1 MGNGAEH
8 SKTINVVRGQNNQWT
23 IANKPDYVT
32 LDAQTGKVTFNANT
46 IKPNSSITITPKAGT
61 GHSVSSNPSTL
72 TAPAAHTVNTTE
84 IVKDYGSN
92 VTAAEINNA
101 VQVANKRTA
110 TIKNGTAM
118 PTNLAGGST
127 TTIPVTV
134 TYNDGST
141 EEVQESIFTKADKR
155 ELITAKNHLDD
166 PVSTEGKKP
175 GTITQYNN
183 AMHNAQ
189 QQINTA
195 KTEAQQV
202 INNERATPQQV
213 SDALTKVRA
222 AQTKIDQAKA
232 LLQNKEDNS
241 QLVTS
246 KNNLQSSVNQVPSTA
261 GMTQQSIDN
270 YNAKKREAETEITAA
285 QRVIDNGDATAQQI
299 SDEKHRVDNALTAL
313 NQAKHDLTADTHALE
328 QAVQQLNR
336 TGTTTGKKPA
346 SITAYNNSIRALQS
360 DLTSAKNSANAI
372 IQKPIR
378 TVQEV
383 QSALTNV
390 NRVNER
396 LTQAINQLVPL
407 ADNSALRTAKTKL
420 DEEINKS
427 VTTDGMT
434 QSSIQAYENAKR
446 AGQTESTNA
455 QNVINNGDATDQQIA
470 AEKTKVEEKYN
481 SLKQAIA
488 GLTPDLAPL
497 QTAKTQLQN
506 DIDQP
511 TSTTGMTSTSV
522 ATFNEKLSAAR
533 TKIQEIDRVLASH
546 PDVATIR
553 QNVTAANAA
562 KTALDQ
568 ARNGLTVDKAP
579 LENAKN
585 QLQHSIDTQT
595 STTGMTQDSINAYNA
610 KLTAARNK
618 IQQINQVLAGSPTV
632 EQINTN
638 TSAANQAK
646 SDLDHA
652 RQALTPDKA
661 PLQNAKT
668 QLEQSINQP
677 TDTTGM
683 TTASLNAYNQ
693 KLQAA
698 RQKLTEINQV
708 LNGNPTVQNIND
720 KVTEANQAKD
730 QLNTA
735 RQGLTL
741 DRQPALTTL
750 HGASNLNQAQ
760 QNNFTQQINAAQN
773 HAALETIKSNIT
785 ALNTAMT
792 KLKDSVADNNTIKSG
807 QNYTDATPANKQAYD
822 NAVNAAKG
830 VIGETT
836 NPTMDVNTVNQ
847 KAASVKSTKDALD
860 GQQNLQRA
868 KTEATNAITHAS
880 DLNQAQ
886 KNALTQQVNSAQN
899 VQAVN
904 DIKQTTHSLNTAM
917 TGLKRGVANHNQ
929 VVQSDNYVNAD
940 TNKKNDYNNAY
951 NHANDI
957 INGNA
962 QHPVITPSDVNNA
975 LSNVTSK
982 EHALNGEAKLNAAKQ
997 EANTALGHLNNLNNA
1012 QRQNLQSQINGAHQI
1027 DAVNTI
1033 KQNATNLNSAMG
1045 NLRQA
1050 VADKDQVKRTEDYA
1064 DADTAKQNAYNS
1076 AVSSAE
1082 TIINQTTN
1090 PTMSVDDVNRAT
1102 SAVTSNKNALN
1113 GDEKL
1118 AQSKTDAARAI
1129 DALPHLNNA
1138 QKADVK
1144 SKINAASNIAGVNTV
1159 KQQGTDL
1166 NTAMGN
1172 LQGAINDEQ
1181 TTLNSQNYQDATP
1194 SKKTAYTNAVQAAKD
1209 ILNKSNGQNKTK
1221 DQVTEA
1227 MNQLNSA
1234 KNNLD
1239 GTRLLDQ
1246 AKQTAKQQ
1254 LNNMTHLTTAQKTNL
1269 TNQINSGTTVAGV
1282 HTVQSNANTLDQAM
1296 NTLRQSIANKDA
1308 TKASEDYVDANNDKQ
1323 TAYNN
1328 AVAAAETI
1336 INANSNP
1343 EMNPSTITQKA
1354 EQVNSSKTAL
1364 NGDENLAAAKQN
1376 AKTYLNTLTS
1386 ITDAQKN
1393 NLISQISSATRVSG
1407 VDTVKQNA
1415 QHLDQAMA
1423 SLQSGINNESQV
1435 KSSEKYRDADTNKQ
1449 QEYDNAITA
1458 AKAILNKSTGPN
1470 TAQNAV
1476 EAALQRVNNAK
1487 DALNGDAKLIAAQN
1501 AAKQHLGTL
1510 THITTAQRNDLTNQ
1524 ISQATNLAGV
1534 ESVKQSANSLDGA
1547 MGNLQT
1553 AINDK
1558 SGTLASQNFLDADE
1572 QKRNAYNQAVSAAET
1587 ILNKQTGP
1595 NTAKTAV
1602 EQALNNVNNAKHA
1615 LNGTQNLNNAK
1626 QAAITAINGASD
1638 LNQKQKD
1645 ALKTQANGA
1654 QRVSNAQDV
1663 QRNATELNT
1672 AMGTL
1677 KHAIADKTNTLASSK
1692 YVNADS
1698 TKQNA
1703 YTTKVTNAEHI
1714 ISGTPT
1720 VVTTPS
1726 EVTAAANQV
1735 NSAKQELNGDERL
1748 RVAKQNANTAI
1759 DALTQLN
1766 TPQKAKLKEQVGQA
1780 NRLEDVQTVQ
1790 TNGQALNNAMKGL
1803 RDSIANETTV
1813 KASQNYT
1820 DASSNNQ
1827 STYNS
1832 AVSNAKGIINQTNN
1846 PTMDTSAIT
1855 QATTQVNNAKNG
1867 LNGAENL
1874 RNAQNTAKQNLN
1886 TLSHLTNNQKSAIST
1901 QIDRAGHVS
1910 EVTAAKNAATE
1921 LNTQMG
1927 NLEQA
1932 IHDQNTVKQSV
1943 KFTDADKAKRDA
1955 YTNAV
1960 SRAEAILN
1968 KTQGANTSKQDVEA
1982 AIQNVSSA
1990 KNALNGDQNV
2000 TNAKNAAKNALNNL
2014 TSINNAQ
2021 KRDLTTKIDQAT
2033 TVAGVEAV
2041 SNTGTQLNTAMA
2053 NLQNGIN
2060 DKTNTLASENY
2071 HDADSDKKTA
2081 YTQAVTNAENILNKN
2096 SGSNLDKTAVE
2107 NALSQVANAKG
2118 ALNGNHNLEQAKSNA
2133 NTTINGLQH
2142 LTTAQKDKL
2151 KQQVQQAQNVAGVDT
2166 VKSSA
2171 NTLNGA
2177 MGTLRNSIQD
2187 NTATKN
2193 GQNYL
2198 DATGSN
2204 KTNYN
2209 NAVDSANGVINATS
2223 NPNMDANAIN
2233 QIATQVTSTKNALDG
2248 THNLTQAKQTA
2259 TNAIDGATN
2268 LNKAQKD
2275 ALKAQVTSAQ
2285 RVANVTSI
2293 QQTANELNTA
2303 MGQLQ
2308 HGIDDENATKQTQK
2322 YRDAEQSKKTAYDQA
2337 VAAAKAIL
2345 NKQTGSN
2352 SDKAAVDRALQQV
2365 TSTKDAL
2372 NGDAK
2377 LAEAK
2382 AAAKQNLGT
2391 LNHIT
2396 NAQRTDLE
2404 GQINQA
2410 TTVDGVNTVKTNAN
2424 TLDGAMNSLQGS
2436 INDKDATLRNQNYLD
2451 ADESKRNAYTQAV
2464 TAAEGILNKQTGGNT
2479 SKADVDNALNAVT
2492 RAKAALNGA
2501 ENLRNA
2507 KTSATNTIN
2516 GLPNLTQLQ
2525 KDNLK
2530 HQVEQAQNVA
2540 GVNGVKDK
2548 GNTLNTA
2555 MGALRT
2561 SIQNDNTTKTSQNYL
2576 DASDSNKNN
2585 YNTAVNNANGVINA
2599 TNNPNMDANAI
2610 NGMANQV
2617 NTTKAALNGVQNLAQ
2632 AKTNATNTINNA
2644 HDLNQKQKDALKTQV
2659 NNAQRV
2665 SDANN
2670 VQHTATELNG
2680 AMTALKAAIADK
2692 ERTKASGN
2700 YVNADQ
2706 EKRQAYDSKV
2716 TNAEN
2721 IINGTPNATL
2731 TVNDVNSATSQVNAA
2746 KTALN
2751 GDNNLRVAKENAN
2764 NTIDGLAQ
2772 LNNAQKAKLKEQVQS
2787 ATTLEGVQTVKNSS
2801 QTLNTAMKGLRD
2813 SIANEATIKAGQ
2825 NYTDASPTNRNEY
2838 DSAVTAAKAIINQT
2852 SNPTMEPNTITQAT
2866 SQVTTKEHAL
2876 NGAQNLAQAKTTAKN
2891 NLNNLTSI
2899 NNAQKDALTR
2909 SIDGATTVAGVNQ
2922 ETAKA
2927 TELNNAMHSLQN
2939 GINDEAQTKQTQKY
2953 LDAEPIKKS
2962 AYDQA
2967 VNAAK
2972 AILTK
2977 ASGQNVDKAAVE
2989 QALQNVNSTKTALN
3003 GDAKL
3008 NEAKAAAKQTLGTLT
3023 HINNAQRTALD
3034 NEITQ
3039 ATNVEGVNTV
3049 KAKAQ
3054 QLDGAMGQLETS
3066 IRDKDT
3072 TLQSQNYQDADDA
3085 KRTAYSQAVNAAATI
3100 LNKTAGG
3107 NTPKADVERAMQAVT
3122 QANTALNGIQN
3133 LERAKQ
3139 AANTAITNASD
3150 LNTKQKEALKA
3161 QVTSAGR
3168 VSAANGV
3175 EHTATELNTA
3185 MTALKRAIADKAE
3198 TKASGNYVNA
3208 DANKRQAYDE
3218 KVTAAENIVSGTPT
3232 PTLTPADVTNAA
3244 TQVTN
3249 AKTQLNG
3256 NHNLEVAKQNANT
3269 AIDGLTSLNGPQK
3282 AKLKEQVGQ
3291 ATTLP
3296 NVQTVRDNAQT
3307 LNSAMKGLRDSIA
3320 NEATIKAG
3328 QNYTDASPNNRSEY
3342 DSAVTA
3348 AKAIIDQT
3356 TSPSMNAQEINQ
3368 AKDQVTAKQQALNGQ
3383 ENLRTAQT
3391 NAKQHLNGLS
3401 DLTDAQKDAVKR
3413 QIEGATHVN
3422 EVTQAQNNA
3431 DALNTA
3437 MTNLKNGIQDQN
3449 TIKQGVNFTD
3459 ADEAKRNA
3467 YTNAVTQAEQILNK
3481 AQGPNTAK
3489 DNVESALQN
3498 VQRAK
3503 NELNGNQNV
3512 ANAKSTAKNALN
3524 NLTSINNA
3532 QKEAL
3537 KTQIEG
3543 ASTVAGVNQVST
3555 TASELNTAM
3564 SNLQSGINDEAATKA
3579 AQKYTD
3585 ADRDKQTAYN
3595 DAVTAAK
3602 TLLDKTAG
3610 SNDNKAAVEQA
3621 LQRVNTAK
3629 TALNGDARLNEAKNT
3644 AKQQLATMSH
3654 LTNAQKANLTEQ
3666 IERGTTVAGVQGI
3679 QANAG
3684 TLDQAMNQLRQSIAS
3699 KDTTK
3704 SSEDY
3709 QDANADLQNAYNRA
3723 VSDAEGII
3731 SATNNPEMNPDTINQ
3746 KASQVN
3752 SAKSALNGD
3761 EKLAAAKQTAKTDIG
3776 RLTDL
3781 NNAQRTAANAEVDQ
3795 APNLAAVTAAKNKAT
3810 SLNTAM
3816 GNLKHALAEKDNTKR
3831 SVNYT
3836 DADQPKQQAYDT
3848 AVTQAEAITNANG
3861 SNANETQVQAAL
3873 NQLNQAKNDLNG
3885 DNKVAQAKETAKR
3898 ALASYSNL
3906 NNAQSTAATSQIDNA
3921 TTVADVTAA
3930 QNTANELNTAMGQL
3944 QNGINDQNTVKQQV
3958 NFTDADQ
3965 GKKDAYTNAVT
3976 NAQGILDKANGQ
3988 NMTKA
3993 QVEAA
3998 LNQVTTAKNA
4008 LNGDAN
4014 VRQAKSDAK
4023 ANLGT
4028 LTHLNNAQKQ
4038 DLTSQIEGATTV
4050 NGVNSVKTKAQD
4062 LDGAMQ
4068 RLESAIAN
4076 KDQTKASENYIDA
4089 DPTKKTAFDNAIIQA
4104 ESYLNKDHGANKDKQ
4119 AVEQAIQS
4127 VTSTENALNGDAN
4140 LQRAKTEATQAID
4153 NLTHLNTPQKT
4164 ALKQQ
4169 VNAAQ
4174 RVSGVTD
4181 LKNSATSL
4189 NNAMDQLKQA
4199 IADHDTI
4206 VAGGNYTNAS
4216 PDKQGAYTDAYNAAK
4231 NIVNGSPNVIT
4242 NAADVT
4248 AATQR
4253 VNNAET
4259 GLNGDTNLATAKQ
4272 QAKDALRQMTHLS
4285 DAQKQSITG
4294 QIDSA
4299 TQVTGVQ
4306 SVKDNATNLDNAMNQ
4321 LRNSIANKDE
4331 VKASQPYVDADTD
4344 KQNAYNTAVTSAEN
4358 IINATSQPTL
4368 NPSAV
4373 TQAANQ
4379 VNTNKTAL
4387 NGAQNLANKKQ
4398 ETTANINQLSHLNN
4412 AQKQDLNTQVT
4423 NAPNIS
4429 TVNQVKT
4436 KAEQL
4441 DQAMERLINGIQDK
4455 DQVKQSVNFTDAD
4468 PEKQTAYNNAVTAA
4482 ENIINQAN
4490 GTNANQSQVEAALS
4504 TVTTTKQALN
4514 GDRKVTDA
4522 KNNANQ
4528 RLSTLDNLNNAQ
4540 KGAVTGNI
4548 NQAHTVA
4555 EVTQAIQTAQE
4566 LNTAMGNLKNS
4577 LNDKDTT
4584 LGSQNFADA
4593 DPEKKNAY
4601 NEAVRNAENILNKS
4615 TGTNVPK
4622 DQVEAAMNQVNT
4634 TKAALNGTQNLEK
4647 AKQHA
4652 NTAID
4657 GLSHL
4662 TNAQKDAL
4670 KQLVQQSTT
4679 VAEAQGNEQKAN
4691 NVDAAMDKL
4700 RQSIADNATT
4710 KQNQNYTDASPNK
4723 KDAYNNAV
4731 TTAQGIIDQTTN
4743 PTLDPT
4749 VINQAAGQ
4757 VSTTKNAL
4765 NGNENL
4771 EAAKQQATQ
4780 SLGSLDNLN
4789 NAQKQA
4795 VTNQI
4800 NGAHTVDEA
4809 NQIKQNAQN
4818 LNTAMGNLKQAI
4830 ADKDATKATVNFTD
4844 ADQAKQQAYNTA
4856 VTNAENIISKA
4867 NGGNATQTEVEQAI
4881 QQVNATKQALN
4892 GNANVQHAK
4901 DEATALINSS
4911 NDLNQA
4917 QKDALKQQVQNATT
4931 VAGVNNVKQTAQEL
4945 NNAMTQLKQGIADKE
4960 QTKADGNFVNADPD
4974 KQNAYNQAVAKAE
4987 ALISG
4992 TPDVVVTPSEI
5003 TAALNKVTQAK
5014 NDLNG
5019 NTNLATAKQNV
5030 QQAIDQLPN
5039 LNQAQRDEYNKQI
5052 TQATLVPNVNAI
5064 QQAATTLND
5073 AMTQLKQGI
5082 ADKDQTKANGNF
5094 VNADTDKQNA
5104 YNNAVAHAEQII
5116 SGTPN
5121 ANVDPQQVA
5130 QALQQV
5136 NQAKGDLNGN
5146 HNLQV
5151 AKDNANTAIDQ
5162 LPNLNQPQKT
5172 ALKDQVSHAELVT
5185 GVNAIKQNADALNNA
5200 MGTLKQQIQANSQVP
5215 QSVDFTQADQDK
5227 QQAYNNA
5234 ANQAQ
5239 QIANGTPTPVLAPDT
5254 VTQAVTT
5261 MNQAKD
5267 ALNGDE
5273 KLAQAKQDALAN
5285 LDTLRD
5291 LNQPQRDALR
5301 NQINQAQALATVEQ
5315 TKQNAQ
5321 NVNTAMGNLKQGIAN
5336 KDTVK
5341 ASENYHDADV
5351 DKQTAYTNAVSQAE
5365 GIINQT
5371 TNPTL
5376 NPDDIT
5382 RALTQVT
5389 DAKNSLNGEAK
5400 LATEKQNAKDAV
5412 SGMTHLNDAQK
5423 QALKGQIDQ
5432 SPEIATVNQVKQTA
5446 TSLDQAMDQ
5455 LSQAINDKDQ
5465 ILADGNYLNA
5475 DPDKQNAYKQAVAK
5489 AEALLNKQSGTNEVQ
5504 AQVESI
5510 TNEVNAAK
5518 QALNG
5523 NDNLAN
5529 AKQQA
5534 KQQLANLTHLNDAQK
5549 QSFESQITQAPLVTD
5564 VTTINQ
5570 KAQTLDH
5577 AMELLRNSVADNQT
5591 TLASEDYHDATAQRQ
5606 NDYNKAVTAANN
5618 IINQTTSPTMNPDDV
5633 NGATTQVNNTKVA
5646 LDGDENLAA
5655 AKQQANNRLDQLDHL
5670 NNAQKQQLQSQITQ
5684 SSDIAAVNGH
5694 KQTAE
5699 SLNTAMGNL
5708 INAIADHQAVEQRG
5722 NFINADTDKQT
5733 AYNTAVNEAA
5743 AMINKQTGQNANQ
5756 TEVEQAITKV
5766 QTTLQALNGDHNLQV
5781 AKTNATQA
5789 IDALT
5794 SLNDPQKTALKDQVT
5809 AATLVTAVHQI
5820 EQNANTLNQA
5830 MHGLRQSIQDNAATK
5845 ANSKYI
5851 NEDQPEQQNYD
5862 QAVQAAN
5869 NIINEQTATLDN
5881 NAINQAAATVNT
5893 TKAALHGDVKLQ
5905 NDKDHA
5911 KQTVSQLAHL
5921 NNAQKHMEDTLIDSE
5936 TTRTAVKQDLTEAQA
5951 LDQLMDALQQSIADK
5966 DATRASSAYV
5976 NAEPNKKQAYDE
5988 AVQNAES
5995 IIAGLNNPTINKG
6008 NVSSATQAV
6017 ISSKNALDGV
6027 ERLAQ
6032 DKQTAGNSLN
6042 HLDQL
6047 TPAQQQAL
6055 ENQINNAT
6063 TRDKVAEIIAQAQAL
6078 NEAMKALKESIK
6090 DQPQTEASSKF
6101 INEDQAQKDAY
6112 TQAVQ
6117 HAKDLINKTTD
6128 PTLAKSI
6135 IDQATQAVTDAKN
6148 NLHGDQKLAQDKQ
6161 RATETLNNLS
6171 NLNTPQRQA
6180 LENQINNAATRGEV
6194 AQKLT
6199 EAQALNQA
6207 MEALRNSIQDQ
6218 QQTEAGSK
6226 FINEDK
6232 PQKDAY
6238 QAAVQNA
6245 KDLINQTN
6253 NPTLDKAQ
6261 VEQLTQAVNQAKDN
6275 LHGDQKLAD
6284 DKQHAV
6290 TDLNQLNGLNNP
6302 QRQALESQ
6310 INNAATRDEVAQKL
6324 AEAKALDQAM
6334 QALRNS
6340 IQDQQ
6345 QTESGS
6351 KFINE
6356 DKPQKDAYQAAVQ
6369 NAKDLI
6375 NQTGNPTL
6383 DKSQVEQLTQAVTT
6397 AKDNLHGDQKLARDQ
6412 QQAVTTVNALP
6423 NLNHAQQQALTDAI
6437 NAAPTRTEVAQHV
6450 QTATELDHAMETLK
6464 NKVDQVNTDKAQP
6477 NYTEASTD
6485 KKEAVDQALQ
6495 AAQSI
6500 TDPTNGSNAN
6510 KDAVEQALTKLQE
6523 KENEL
6528 NGNERVAEAKT
6539 QAKQTIDQLTHLNAD
6554 QIATAKQNIDQATKL
6569 QPIAELVDQA
6579 TQLNQSMDQLQ
6590 QAVNEHANV
6599 EQTVDYTQADS
6610 DKQNAYKQA
6619 IADAE
6624 NVLKQNANK
6633 QQVDQALQNILNA
6646 KQALNGDE
6654 RVALAKTNGKHDI
6667 DQLNALN
6674 NAQQDGF
6681 KGRIDQSNDLNQIQ
6695 QIVDE
6700 AKALNRAMDQ
6710 LSQEITGNEGRTK
6723 GSTNY
6728 VNADTQVKQVYDE
6741 AVDKA
6746 KQALDKSTG
6755 QNLTAEQVIKL
6766 NDAITAAK
6774 KALNGEERLNNRKA
6788 EALQR
6793 LDQLTHLNNAQRQL
6807 AIQQINNAETLNKA
6821 SRAINRATK
6830 LDNAM
6835 GAVQQYIDEQ
6845 HLGVISSTNYINADD
6860 NLKANYD
6867 NAIANA
6873 AHELDKV
6880 QGNAIAKA
6888 EAEQLKQ
6895 NIIDAQ
6901 NALNG
6906 DQNLANAKDKA
6917 NAFVNSLNGLNQQ
6930 QQDLAHKAI
6939 NNADTV
6945 SDVTDIVNNQI
6956 DLNDAMETLKHL
6968 VDNEIPNA
6976 EQTVNYQNADDNAKT
6991 NFDDAKRL
6999 ANTLLNSDN
7008 TNVNDI
7014 NGAIQTVND
7023 AIHNLNGDQRLQDA
7037 KDKAIQSINQALA
7050 NKLKEI
7056 EASNATDQD
7065 KLIAKNKA
7073 EELANSIINNINK
7086 ATSNQAVSQVQTAGN
7101 HAIEQVHANEIPKA
7115 KIDANKDVDKQV
7127 QSLIDEID
7135 RNPNLTDKEKQALK
7149 DRINQILQQGHNGI
7163 NNAMTKEEIE
7173 QAKAQL
7179 AQALQDIKDLVKAKE
7194 DAKQDVDKQVQALI
7208 DEIDQNP
7215 NLTDKEKQALKDR
7228 INQILQ
7234 QGHNGIN
7241 NAMTKEEIEQAK
7253 AQLAQALQDIKD
7265 LVKAKENAK
7274 QDIDKR
7280 VQALIDEIDQ
7290 NPNLT
7295 DKEKQALKDRIN
7307 QILQQGHNDINNAL
7321 TKEEIEQ
7328 AKAQLAQA
7336 LQDIKDLVKA
7346 KEDAKNAI
7354 KALANAKRDQ
7364 INSNPDLTP
7373 EQKAKAL
7380 KEIDE
7385 AEKRALQ
7392 NVENAQTID
7401 QLNRGLNLGLD
7412 DIRNTHVW
7420 EVDEQPAVNEI
7431 FEATPEQILVN
7442 GELIVHRDDI
7452 ITEQDILAHINL
7464 IDQLSAEVIDTPS
7477 TATISDSLT
7486 AKVEVTLLD
7495 GSKVIVNVP
7504 VKVVEKEL
7512 SVVKQQAIES
7522 IENAAQQ
7529 KIDEINNSVTLTLE
7543 QKEAAIAEVN
7553 KLKQQAIDY
7562 INNAPDVHSVE
7573 EIQQQEQAHIEQFYP
7588 EQFTIEQAKSNAIK
7602 SIEDAI
7608 QHMIDEIK
7616 ARTDLTDKEKQE
7628 AIAKLNQLK
7637 EQAIQAIQR
7646 AQSIDEISEQL
7657 EQFKAQMKAANP
7669 TAKEL
7674 AKRKQEAISRIK
7686 DFSNEKI
7693 NSIRNSEIGT
7703 TDEKQAAMN
7712 QINEIVLE
7720 TIRDIN
7726 NAHTLQ
7732 QVEAALNNG
7741 IARIS
7746 AVQIVISDRAKQSS
7760 STGNESN
7767 SHLTIGYGT
7776 ANHPFNSST
7785 IGHKKKIDEDDDI
7798 DPLHMRHFSNNFGN
7812 VIKNA
7817 IGVVGI
7823 SGLLASFWFFIAKRR
7838 RKEDE
7843 EEELEIRDN
7852 NKDSIKETLDDT
7864 KHLPLLF
7871 AKRRRKEDEEDVT
7884 VEEKDT
7890 LNNGE
7895 SLDKV
7900 KHTPFFL
7907 PKRRRKEDEEDVEVT
7922 NENTD
7927 EKVLQDNEHS
7937 PILIA
7942 KRRKDKEV
7950 DVETTTSIESNEDD
7964 APLLLAK
7971 KKNQKDNQSKGKKS
7985 ASKNLLKS

>member
-1 MGNGAEH
+1 
-8 SKTINVVRGQNNQWT
+8 
-23 IANKPDYVT
+23 
-32 LDAQTGKVTFNANT
+32 
-46 IKPNSSITITPKAGT
+46 
-61 GHSVSSNPSTL
+61 
-72 TAPAAHTVNTTE
+72 
-84 IVKDYGSN
+84 
-92 VTAAEINNA
+92 
-101 VQVANKRTA
+101 
-110 TIKNGTAM
+110 
-118 PTNLAGGST
+118 
-127 TTIPVTV
+127 
-134 TYNDGST
+134 
-141 EEVQESIFTKADKR
+141 
-155 ELITAKNHLDD
+155 
-166 PVSTEGKKP
+166 
-175 GTITQYNN
+175 
-183 AMHNAQ
+183 MH
-189 QQINTA
+189 
-195 KTEAQQV
+195 K
-202 INNERATPQQV
+202 
-213 SDALTKVRA
+213 
-222 AQTKIDQAKA
+222 
-232 LLQNKEDNS
+232 
-241 QLVTS
+241 
-246 KNNLQSSVNQVPSTA
+246 
-261 GMTQQSIDN
+261 
-270 YNAKKREAETEITAA
+270 
-285 QRVIDNGDATAQQI
+285 
-299 SDEKHRVDNALTAL
+299 
-313 NQAKHDLTADTHALE
+313 
-328 QAVQQLNR
+328 
-336 TGTTTGKKPA
+336 
-346 SITAYNNSIRALQS
+346 
-360 DLTSAKNSANAI
+360 
-372 IQKPIR
+372 
-378 TVQEV
+378 
-383 QSALTNV
+383 
-390 NRVNER
+390 
-396 LTQAINQLVPL
+396 
-407 ADNSALRTAKTKL
+407 
-420 DEEINKS
+420 
-427 VTTDGMT
+427 
-434 QSSIQAYENAKR
+434 
-446 AGQTESTNA
+446 
-455 QNVINNGDATDQQIA
+455 
-470 AEKTKVEEKYN
+470 
-481 SLKQAIA
+481 
-488 GLTPDLAPL
+488 
-497 QTAKTQLQN
+497 
-506 DIDQP
+506 
-511 TSTTGMTSTSV
+511 
-522 ATFNEKLSAAR
+522 
-533 TKIQEIDRVLASH
+533 
-546 PDVATIR
+546 
-553 QNVTAANAA
+553 
-562 KTALDQ
+562 
-568 ARNGLTVDKAP
+568 
-579 LENAKN
+579 
-585 QLQHSIDTQT
+585 
-595 STTGMTQDSINAYNA
+595 
-610 KLTAARNK
+610 
-618 IQQINQVLAGSPTV
+618 
-632 EQINTN
+632 
-638 TSAANQAK
+638 
-646 SDLDHA
+646 
-652 RQALTPDKA
+652 
-661 PLQNAKT
+661 
-668 QLEQSINQP
+668 
-677 TDTTGM
+677 
-683 TTASLNAYNQ
+683 
-693 KLQAA
+693 
-698 RQKLTEINQV
+698 
-708 LNGNPTVQNIND
+708 
-720 KVTEANQAKD
+720 
-730 QLNTA
+730 
-735 RQGLTL
+735 
-741 DRQPALTTL
+741 
-750 HGASNLNQAQ
+750 
-760 QNNFTQQINAAQN
+760 
-773 HAALETIKSNIT
+773 
-785 ALNTAMT
+785 
-792 KLKDSVADNNTIKSG
+792 
-807 QNYTDATPANKQAYD
+807 
-822 NAVNAAKG
+822 
-830 VIGETT
+830 
-836 NPTMDVNTVNQ
+836 
-847 KAASVKSTKDALD
+847 
-860 GQQNLQRA
+860 
-868 KTEATNAITHAS
+868 
-880 DLNQAQ
+880 
-886 KNALTQQVNSAQN
+886 
-899 VQAVN
+899 
-904 DIKQTTHSLNTAM
+904 
-917 TGLKRGVANHNQ
+917 
-929 VVQSDNYVNAD
+929 
-940 TNKKNDYNNAY
+940 
-951 NHANDI
+951 
-957 INGNA
+957 
-962 QHPVITPSDVNNA
+962 
-975 LSNVTSK
+975 
-982 EHALNGEAKLNAAKQ
+982 
-997 EANTALGHLNNLNNA
+997 
-1012 QRQNLQSQINGAHQI
+1012 
-1027 DAVNTI
+1027 
-1033 KQNATNLNSAMG
+1033 
-1045 NLRQA
+1045 
-1050 VADKDQVKRTEDYA
+1050 
-1064 DADTAKQNAYNS
+1064 
-1076 AVSSAE
+1076 
-1082 TIINQTTN
+1082 
-1090 PTMSVDDVNRAT
+1090 
-1102 SAVTSNKNALN
+1102 
-1113 GDEKL
+1113 
-1118 AQSKTDAARAI
+1118 
-1129 DALPHLNNA
+1129 
-1138 QKADVK
+1138 
-1144 SKINAASNIAGVNTV
+1144 
-1159 KQQGTDL
+1159 
-1166 NTAMGN
+1166 
-1172 LQGAINDEQ
+1172 
-1181 TTLNSQNYQDATP
+1181 
-1194 SKKTAYTNAVQAAKD
+1194 
-1209 ILNKSNGQNKTK
+1209 
-1221 DQVTEA
+1221 
-1227 MNQLNSA
+1227 
-1234 KNNLD
+1234 
-1239 GTRLLDQ
+1239 
-1246 AKQTAKQQ
+1246 
-1254 LNNMTHLTTAQKTNL
+1254 
-1269 TNQINSGTTVAGV
+1269 
-1282 HTVQSNANTLDQAM
+1282 
-1296 NTLRQSIANKDA
+1296 
-1308 TKASEDYVDANNDKQ
+1308 
-1323 TAYNN
+1323 
-1328 AVAAAETI
+1328 
-1336 INANSNP
+1336 
-1343 EMNPSTITQKA
+1343 
-1354 EQVNSSKTAL
+1354 
-1364 NGDENLAAAKQN
+1364 
-1376 AKTYLNTLTS
+1376 
-1386 ITDAQKN
+1386 
-1393 NLISQISSATRVSG
+1393 
-1407 VDTVKQNA
+1407 
-1415 QHLDQAMA
+1415 
-1423 SLQSGINNESQV
+1423 
-1435 KSSEKYRDADTNKQ
+1435 
-1449 QEYDNAITA
+1449 
-1458 AKAILNKSTGPN
+1458 
-1470 TAQNAV
+1470 
-1476 EAALQRVNNAK
+1476 
-1487 DALNGDAKLIAAQN
+1487 
-1501 AAKQHLGTL
+1501 
-1510 THITTAQRNDLTNQ
+1510 
-1524 ISQATNLAGV
+1524 
-1534 ESVKQSANSLDGA
+1534 
-1547 MGNLQT
+1547 
-1553 AINDK
+1553 
-1558 SGTLASQNFLDADE
+1558 
-1572 QKRNAYNQAVSAAET
+1572 
-1587 ILNKQTGP
+1587 
-1595 NTAKTAV
+1595 
-1602 EQALNNVNNAKHA
+1602 
-1615 LNGTQNLNNAK
+1615 
-1626 QAAITAINGASD
+1626 
-1638 LNQKQKD
+1638 
-1645 ALKTQANGA
+1645 
-1654 QRVSNAQDV
+1654 
-1663 QRNATELNT
+1663 
-1672 AMGTL
+1672 
-1677 KHAIADKTNTLASSK
+1677 
-1692 YVNADS
+1692 
-1698 TKQNA
+1698 
-1703 YTTKVTNAEHI
+1703 
-1714 ISGTPT
+1714 
-1720 VVTTPS
+1720 
-1726 EVTAAANQV
+1726 
-1735 NSAKQELNGDERL
+1735 
-1748 RVAKQNANTAI
+1748 
-1759 DALTQLN
+1759 
-1766 TPQKAKLKEQVGQA
+1766 
-1780 NRLEDVQTVQ
+1780 
-1790 TNGQALNNAMKGL
+1790 
-1803 RDSIANETTV
+1803 
-1813 KASQNYT
+1813 
-1820 DASSNNQ
+1820 
-1827 STYNS
+1827 
-1832 AVSNAKGIINQTNN
+1832 
-1846 PTMDTSAIT
+1846 
-1855 QATTQVNNAKNG
+1855 
-1867 LNGAENL
+1867 
-1874 RNAQNTAKQNLN
+1874 
-1886 TLSHLTNNQKSAIST
+1886 
-1901 QIDRAGHVS
+1901 
-1910 EVTAAKNAATE
+1910 
-1921 LNTQMG
+1921 
-1927 NLEQA
+1927 
-1932 IHDQNTVKQSV
+1932 
-1943 KFTDADKAKRDA
+1943 
-1955 YTNAV
+1955 
-1960 SRAEAILN
+1960 
-1968 KTQGANTSKQDVEA
+1968 
-1982 AIQNVSSA
+1982 
-1990 KNALNGDQNV
+1990 
-2000 TNAKNAAKNALNNL
+2000 
-2014 TSINNAQ
+2014 
-2021 KRDLTTKIDQAT
+2021 
-2033 TVAGVEAV
+2033 
-2041 SNTGTQLNTAMA
+2041 
-2053 NLQNGIN
+2053 
-2060 DKTNTLASENY
+2060 
-2071 HDADSDKKTA
+2071 
-2081 YTQAVTNAENILNKN
+2081 
-2096 SGSNLDKTAVE
+2096 
-2107 NALSQVANAKG
+2107 
-2118 ALNGNHNLEQAKSNA
+2118 
-2133 NTTINGLQH
+2133 
-2142 LTTAQKDKL
+2142 
-2151 KQQVQQAQNVAGVDT
+2151 
-2166 VKSSA
+2166 
-2171 NTLNGA
+2171 
-2177 MGTLRNSIQD
+2177 
-2187 NTATKN
+2187 
-2193 GQNYL
+2193 
-2198 DATGSN
+2198 
-2204 KTNYN
+2204 
-2209 NAVDSANGVINATS
+2209 
-2223 NPNMDANAIN
+2223 
-2233 QIATQVTSTKNALDG
+2233 
-2248 THNLTQAKQTA
+2248 
-2259 TNAIDGATN
+2259 
-2268 LNKAQKD
+2268 
-2275 ALKAQVTSAQ
+2275 
-2285 RVANVTSI
+2285 
-2293 QQTANELNTA
+2293 
-2303 MGQLQ
+2303 
-2308 HGIDDENATKQTQK
+2308 
-2322 YRDAEQSKKTAYDQA
+2322 
-2337 VAAAKAIL
+2337 
-2345 NKQTGSN
+2345 
-2352 SDKAAVDRALQQV
+2352 
-2365 TSTKDAL
+2365 
-2372 NGDAK
+2372 
-2377 LAEAK
+2377 
-2382 AAAKQNLGT
+2382 
-2391 LNHIT
+2391 
-2396 NAQRTDLE
+2396 
-2404 GQINQA
+2404 
-2410 TTVDGVNTVKTNAN
+2410 
-2424 TLDGAMNSLQGS
+2424 
-2436 INDKDATLRNQNYLD
+2436 
-2451 ADESKRNAYTQAV
+2451 
-2464 TAAEGILNKQTGGNT
+2464 
-2479 SKADVDNALNAVT
+2479 
-2492 RAKAALNGA
+2492 
-2501 ENLRNA
+2501 
-2507 KTSATNTIN
+2507 
-2516 GLPNLTQLQ
+2516 
-2525 KDNLK
+2525 
-2530 HQVEQAQNVA
+2530 
-2540 GVNGVKDK
+2540 
-2548 GNTLNTA
+2548 
-2555 MGALRT
+2555 
-2561 SIQNDNTTKTSQNYL
+2561 
-2576 DASDSNKNN
+2576 
-2585 YNTAVNNANGVINA
+2585 
-2599 TNNPNMDANAI
+2599 
-2610 NGMANQV
+2610 
-2617 NTTKAALNGVQNLAQ
+2617 
-2632 AKTNATNTINNA
+2632 
-2644 HDLNQKQKDALKTQV
+2644 
-2659 NNAQRV
+2659 
-2665 SDANN
+2665 
-2670 VQHTATELNG
+2670 
-2680 AMTALKAAIADK
+2680 
-2692 ERTKASGN
+2692 
-2700 YVNADQ
+2700 
-2706 EKRQAYDSKV
+2706 
-2716 TNAEN
+2716 
-2721 IINGTPNATL
+2721 
-2731 TVNDVNSATSQVNAA
+2731 
-2746 KTALN
+2746 
-2751 GDNNLRVAKENAN
+2751 
-2764 NTIDGLAQ
+2764 
-2772 LNNAQKAKLKEQVQS
+2772 
-2787 ATTLEGVQTVKNSS
+2787 
-2801 QTLNTAMKGLRD
+2801 
-2813 SIANEATIKAGQ
+2813 
-2825 NYTDASPTNRNEY
+2825 
-2838 DSAVTAAKAIINQT
+2838 
-2852 SNPTMEPNTITQAT
+2852 
-2866 SQVTTKEHAL
+2866 
-2876 NGAQNLAQAKTTAKN
+2876 
-2891 NLNNLTSI
+2891 
-2899 NNAQKDALTR
+2899 
-2909 SIDGATTVAGVNQ
+2909 
-2922 ETAKA
+2922 
-2927 TELNNAMHSLQN
+2927 
-2939 GINDEAQTKQTQKY
+2939 
-2953 LDAEPIKKS
+2953 
-2962 AYDQA
+2962 
-2967 VNAAK
+2967 
-2972 AILTK
+2972 
-2977 ASGQNVDKAAVE
+2977 
-2989 QALQNVNSTKTALN
+2989 
-3003 GDAKL
+3003 
-3008 NEAKAAAKQTLGTLT
+3008 
-3023 HINNAQRTALD
+3023 
-3034 NEITQ
+3034 
-3039 ATNVEGVNTV
+3039 
-3049 KAKAQ
+3049 
-3054 QLDGAMGQLETS
+3054 
-3066 IRDKDT
+3066 
-3072 TLQSQNYQDADDA
+3072 
-3085 KRTAYSQAVNAAATI
+3085 
-3100 LNKTAGG
+3100 
-3107 NTPKADVERAMQAVT
+3107 
-3122 QANTALNGIQN
+3122 
-3133 LERAKQ
+3133 
-3139 AANTAITNASD
+3139 
-3150 LNTKQKEALKA
+3150 
-3161 QVTSAGR
+3161 
-3168 VSAANGV
+3168 
-3175 EHTATELNTA
+3175 
-3185 MTALKRAIADKAE
+3185 
-3198 TKASGNYVNA
+3198 
-3208 DANKRQAYDE
+3208 
-3218 KVTAAENIVSGTPT
+3218 
-3232 PTLTPADVTNAA
+3232 
-3244 TQVTN
+3244 
-3249 AKTQLNG
+3249 
-3256 NHNLEVAKQNANT
+3256 
-3269 AIDGLTSLNGPQK
+3269 
-3282 AKLKEQVGQ
+3282 
-3291 ATTLP
+3291 
-3296 NVQTVRDNAQT
+3296 
-3307 LNSAMKGLRDSIA
+3307 
-3320 NEATIKAG
+3320 
-3328 QNYTDASPNNRSEY
+3328 
-3342 DSAVTA
+3342 
-3348 AKAIIDQT
+3348 
-3356 TSPSMNAQEINQ
+3356 
-3368 AKDQVTAKQQALNGQ
+3368 
-3383 ENLRTAQT
+3383 
-3391 NAKQHLNGLS
+3391 
-3401 DLTDAQKDAVKR
+3401 
-3413 QIEGATHVN
+3413 
-3422 EVTQAQNNA
+3422 
-3431 DALNTA
+3431 
-3437 MTNLKNGIQDQN
+3437 
-3449 TIKQGVNFTD
+3449 
-3459 ADEAKRNA
+3459 
-3467 YTNAVTQAEQILNK
+3467 
-3481 AQGPNTAK
+3481 
-3489 DNVESALQN
+3489 
-3498 VQRAK
+3498 
-3503 NELNGNQNV
+3503 
-3512 ANAKSTAKNALN
+3512 
-3524 NLTSINNA
+3524 
-3532 QKEAL
+3532 
-3537 KTQIEG
+3537 
-3543 ASTVAGVNQVST
+3543 
-3555 TASELNTAM
+3555 
-3564 SNLQSGINDEAATKA
+3564 
-3579 AQKYTD
+3579 
-3585 ADRDKQTAYN
+3585 
-3595 DAVTAAK
+3595 
-3602 TLLDKTAG
+3602 
-3610 SNDNKAAVEQA
+3610 
-3621 LQRVNTAK
+3621 
-3629 TALNGDARLNEAKNT
+3629 
-3644 AKQQLATMSH
+3644 
-3654 LTNAQKANLTEQ
+3654 
-3666 IERGTTVAGVQGI
+3666 
-3679 QANAG
+3679 
-3684 TLDQAMNQLRQSIAS
+3684 
-3699 KDTTK
+3699 
-3704 SSEDY
+3704 
-3709 QDANADLQNAYNRA
+3709 
-3723 VSDAEGII
+3723 
-3731 SATNNPEMNPDTINQ
+3731 
-3746 KASQVN
+3746 
-3752 SAKSALNGD
+3752 
-3761 EKLAAAKQTAKTDIG
+3761 
-3776 RLTDL
+3776 
-3781 NNAQRTAANAEVDQ
+3781 
-3795 APNLAAVTAAKNKAT
+3795 
-3810 SLNTAM
+3810 
-3816 GNLKHALAEKDNTKR
+3816 
-3831 SVNYT
+3831 
-3836 DADQPKQQAYDT
+3836 
-3848 AVTQAEAITNANG
+3848 
-3861 SNANETQVQAAL
+3861 
-3873 NQLNQAKNDLNG
+3873 
-3885 DNKVAQAKETAKR
+3885 
-3898 ALASYSNL
+3898 
-3906 NNAQSTAATSQIDNA
+3906 
-3921 TTVADVTAA
+3921 
-3930 QNTANELNTAMGQL
+3930 
-3944 QNGINDQNTVKQQV
+3944 
-3958 NFTDADQ
+3958 
-3965 GKKDAYTNAVT
+3965 
-3976 NAQGILDKANGQ
+3976 
-3988 NMTKA
+3988 
-3993 QVEAA
+3993 
-3998 LNQVTTAKNA
+3998 
-4008 LNGDAN
+4008 
-4014 VRQAKSDAK
+4014 
-4023 ANLGT
+4023 
-4028 LTHLNNAQKQ
+4028 
-4038 DLTSQIEGATTV
+4038 
-4050 NGVNSVKTKAQD
+4050 
-4062 LDGAMQ
+4062 
-4068 RLESAIAN
+4068 
-4076 KDQTKASENYIDA
+4076 
-4089 DPTKKTAFDNAIIQA
+4089 
-4104 ESYLNKDHGANKDKQ
+4104 
-4119 AVEQAIQS
+4119 
-4127 VTSTENALNGDAN
+4127 
-4140 LQRAKTEATQAID
+4140 
-4153 NLTHLNTPQKT
+4153 
-4164 ALKQQ
+4164 
-4169 VNAAQ
+4169 
-4174 RVSGVTD
+4174 
-4181 LKNSATSL
+4181 
-4189 NNAMDQLKQA
+4189 
-4199 IADHDTI
+4199 
-4206 VAGGNYTNAS
+4206 
-4216 PDKQGAYTDAYNAAK
+4216 
-4231 NIVNGSPNVIT
+4231 
-4242 NAADVT
+4242 
-4248 AATQR
+4248 
-4253 VNNAET
+4253 
-4259 GLNGDTNLATAKQ
+4259 
-4272 QAKDALRQMTHLS
+4272 
-4285 DAQKQSITG
+4285 
-4294 QIDSA
+4294 
-4299 TQVTGVQ
+4299 
-4306 SVKDNATNLDNAMNQ
+4306 
-4321 LRNSIANKDE
+4321 
-4331 VKASQPYVDADTD
+4331 
-4344 KQNAYNTAVTSAEN
+4344 
-4358 IINATSQPTL
+4358 
-4368 NPSAV
+4368 
-4373 TQAANQ
+4373 
-4379 VNTNKTAL
+4379 
-4387 NGAQNLANKKQ
+4387 
-4398 ETTANINQLSHLNN
+4398 
-4412 AQKQDLNTQVT
+4412 
-4423 NAPNIS
+4423 
-4429 TVNQVKT
+4429 
-4436 KAEQL
+4436 
-4441 DQAMERLINGIQDK
+4441 
-4455 DQVKQSVNFTDAD
+4455 
-4468 PEKQTAYNNAVTAA
+4468 
-4482 ENIINQAN
+4482 
-4490 GTNANQSQVEAALS
+4490 
-4504 TVTTTKQALN
+4504 
-4514 GDRKVTDA
+4514 
-4522 KNNANQ
+4522 
-4528 RLSTLDNLNNAQ
+4528 
-4540 KGAVTGNI
+4540 
-4548 NQAHTVA
+4548 
-4555 EVTQAIQTAQE
+4555 
-4566 LNTAMGNLKNS
+4566 
-4577 LNDKDTT
+4577 
-4584 LGSQNFADA
+4584 
-4593 DPEKKNAY
+4593 
-4601 NEAVRNAENILNKS
+4601 
-4615 TGTNVPK
+4615 
-4622 DQVEAAMNQVNT
+4622 
-4634 TKAALNGTQNLEK
+4634 
-4647 AKQHA
+4647 
-4652 NTAID
+4652 
-4657 GLSHL
+4657 
-4662 TNAQKDAL
+4662 KDAL

-4743 PTLDPT
+4743 PSLDPT

-4757 VSTTKNAL
+4757 VSTSKNAL

-4867 NGGNATQTEVEQAI
+4867 NGGNATQSEVEQAI

-4901 DEATALINSS
+4901 DEATALINNS

-5030 QQAIDQLPN
+5030 QHAIDQLPN
-5039 LNQAQRDEYNKQI
+5039 LNQAQRDEYSKQI

-5073 AMTQLKQGI
+5073 AMTQLKQGIADKAQIKGSENYHDADTDKQTAYDNAVTKAEELLKQTTNPTMDPNTIQQALTKVNDTNQALNGNQKLADAKQDTKTTLGTLDHLNDAQKQALTTQVEQAPDIATVNNVKQNAQNLNNAMTNLNNALQDKTETLNSINFTDADQAKKDAYTNAVSHAEGILSKANGSNASQTEVEQAMQRVNEAKQALNGNDNVQRAKDAAKQVITNANDLNQAQKDALKQQVDAAQTVANVNTIKQTAQDLNQAMTQLKQGI

-5136 NQAKGDLNGN
+5136 THAKGDLNGN

-5382 RALTQVT
+5382 HALTQVT

-6275 LHGDQKLAD
+6275 LHGDQKLA
-6284 DKQHAV
+6284 
-6290 TDLNQLNGLNNP
+6290 
-6302 QRQALESQ
+6302 
-6310 INNAATRDEVAQKL
+6310 
-6324 AEAKALDQAM
+6324 
-6334 QALRNS
+6334 
-6340 IQDQQ
+6340 
-6345 QTESGS
+6345 
-6351 KFINE
+6351 
-6356 DKPQKDAYQAAVQ
+6356 
-6369 NAKDLI
+6369 
-6375 NQTGNPTL
+6375 
-6383 DKSQVEQLTQAVTT
+6383 
-6397 AKDNLHGDQKLARDQ
+6397 RDQ

-6554 QIATAKQNIDQATKL
+6554 QIAAAKQNIDQATKL

-6599 EQTVDYTQADS
+6599 EQTIDYTQADS
-6610 DKQNAYKQA
+6610 DKQKAYKQA

-6700 AKALNRAMDQ
+6700 AKALNRAMVQ

-6746 KQALDKSTG
+6746 KQALDKSSG

-6766 NDAITAAK
+6766 NDAVTAAK

-7014 NGAIQTVND
+7014 NGAIQAVKD

-7127 QSLIDEID
+7127 QALINEID

-7179 AQALQDIKDLVKAKE
+7179 AQSLKEIKDLVKAKE
-7194 DAKQDVDKQVQALI
+7194 NAKQDVDKQVQALI

-7234 QGHNGIN
+7234 QGHNDIN
-7241 NAMTKEEIEQAK
+7241 NAM
-7253 AQLAQALQDIKD
+7253 
-7265 LVKAKENAK
+7265 
-7274 QDIDKR
+7274 
-7280 VQALIDEIDQ
+7280 
-7290 NPNLT
+7290 
-7295 DKEKQALKDRIN
+7295 
-7307 QILQQGHNDINNAL
+7307 

-7573 EIQQQEQAHIEQFYP
+7573 EIQQQEQAHIEQFNP

-7703 TDEKQAAMN
+7703 ADEKQAAMN

-7746 AVQIVISDRAKQSS
+7746 AVQIVTSDRVKQSS

-7785 IGHKKKIDEDDDI
+7785 IGHKKKLDEDDDI

-7884 VEEKDT
+7884 VEEKDS

-7927 EKVLQDNEHS
+7927 EKVLKDNEHS
-7937 PILIA
+7937 PLLFA
-7942 KRRKDKEV
+7942 KRRKDKEE
-7950 DVETTTSIESNEDD
+7950 DVETTTSIESKDEDV
-7964 APLLLAK
+7964 PLLLAK
-7971 KKNQKDNQSKGKKS
+7971 KKNQKDNQSKDKKS
-7985 ASKNLLKS
+7985 ASKNTSKKVAAKKKKKKAKKNKK

>member
-1 MGNGAEH
+1 
-8 SKTINVVRGQNNQWT
+8 
-23 IANKPDYVT
+23 
-32 LDAQTGKVTFNANT
+32 
-46 IKPNSSITITPKAGT
+46 
-61 GHSVSSNPSTL
+61 
-72 TAPAAHTVNTTE
+72 
-84 IVKDYGSN
+84 
-92 VTAAEINNA
+92 
-101 VQVANKRTA
+101 
-110 TIKNGTAM
+110 
-118 PTNLAGGST
+118 
-127 TTIPVTV
+127 
-134 TYNDGST
+134 
-141 EEVQESIFTKADKR
+141 
-155 ELITAKNHLDD
+155 
-166 PVSTEGKKP
+166 
-175 GTITQYNN
+175 
-183 AMHNAQ
+183 
-189 QQINTA
+189 
-195 KTEAQQV
+195 
-202 INNERATPQQV
+202 
-213 SDALTKVRA
+213 
-222 AQTKIDQAKA
+222 
-232 LLQNKEDNS
+232 
-241 QLVTS
+241 
-246 KNNLQSSVNQVPSTA
+246 
-261 GMTQQSIDN
+261 
-270 YNAKKREAETEITAA
+270 
-285 QRVIDNGDATAQQI
+285 
-299 SDEKHRVDNALTAL
+299 
-313 NQAKHDLTADTHALE
+313 
-328 QAVQQLNR
+328 
-336 TGTTTGKKPA
+336 
-346 SITAYNNSIRALQS
+346 
-360 DLTSAKNSANAI
+360 
-372 IQKPIR
+372 
-378 TVQEV
+378 
-383 QSALTNV
+383 
-390 NRVNER
+390 
-396 LTQAINQLVPL
+396 
-407 ADNSALRTAKTKL
+407 
-420 DEEINKS
+420 
-427 VTTDGMT
+427 
-434 QSSIQAYENAKR
+434 
-446 AGQTESTNA
+446 
-455 QNVINNGDATDQQIA
+455 
-470 AEKTKVEEKYN
+470 
-481 SLKQAIA
+481 
-488 GLTPDLAPL
+488 
-497 QTAKTQLQN
+497 
-506 DIDQP
+506 
-511 TSTTGMTSTSV
+511 
-522 ATFNEKLSAAR
+522 
-533 TKIQEIDRVLASH
+533 
-546 PDVATIR
+546 
-553 QNVTAANAA
+553 
-562 KTALDQ
+562 
-568 ARNGLTVDKAP
+568 
-579 LENAKN
+579 
-585 QLQHSIDTQT
+585 
-595 STTGMTQDSINAYNA
+595 
-610 KLTAARNK
+610 
-618 IQQINQVLAGSPTV
+618 
-632 EQINTN
+632 
-638 TSAANQAK
+638 
-646 SDLDHA
+646 
-652 RQALTPDKA
+652 
-661 PLQNAKT
+661 
-668 QLEQSINQP
+668 
-677 TDTTGM
+677 
-683 TTASLNAYNQ
+683 
-693 KLQAA
+693 
-698 RQKLTEINQV
+698 
-708 LNGNPTVQNIND
+708 
-720 KVTEANQAKD
+720 
-730 QLNTA
+730 
-735 RQGLTL
+735 
-741 DRQPALTTL
+741 
-750 HGASNLNQAQ
+750 
-760 QNNFTQQINAAQN
+760 
-773 HAALETIKSNIT
+773 
-785 ALNTAMT
+785 
-792 KLKDSVADNNTIKSG
+792 
-807 QNYTDATPANKQAYD
+807 
-822 NAVNAAKG
+822 
-830 VIGETT
+830 
-836 NPTMDVNTVNQ
+836 
-847 KAASVKSTKDALD
+847 
-860 GQQNLQRA
+860 
-868 KTEATNAITHAS
+868 
-880 DLNQAQ
+880 
-886 KNALTQQVNSAQN
+886 
-899 VQAVN
+899 
-904 DIKQTTHSLNTAM
+904 
-917 TGLKRGVANHNQ
+917 
-929 VVQSDNYVNAD
+929 
-940 TNKKNDYNNAY
+940 
-951 NHANDI
+951 
-957 INGNA
+957 
-962 QHPVITPSDVNNA
+962 
-975 LSNVTSK
+975 
-982 EHALNGEAKLNAAKQ
+982 
-997 EANTALGHLNNLNNA
+997 
-1012 QRQNLQSQINGAHQI
+1012 
-1027 DAVNTI
+1027 
-1033 KQNATNLNSAMG
+1033 
-1045 NLRQA
+1045 
-1050 VADKDQVKRTEDYA
+1050 
-1064 DADTAKQNAYNS
+1064 
-1076 AVSSAE
+1076 
-1082 TIINQTTN
+1082 
-1090 PTMSVDDVNRAT
+1090 
-1102 SAVTSNKNALN
+1102 
-1113 GDEKL
+1113 
-1118 AQSKTDAARAI
+1118 
-1129 DALPHLNNA
+1129 
-1138 QKADVK
+1138 
-1144 SKINAASNIAGVNTV
+1144 
-1159 KQQGTDL
+1159 
-1166 NTAMGN
+1166 
-1172 LQGAINDEQ
+1172 
-1181 TTLNSQNYQDATP
+1181 
-1194 SKKTAYTNAVQAAKD
+1194 
-1209 ILNKSNGQNKTK
+1209 
-1221 DQVTEA
+1221 
-1227 MNQLNSA
+1227 
-1234 KNNLD
+1234 
-1239 GTRLLDQ
+1239 
-1246 AKQTAKQQ
+1246 
-1254 LNNMTHLTTAQKTNL
+1254 
-1269 TNQINSGTTVAGV
+1269 
-1282 HTVQSNANTLDQAM
+1282 
-1296 NTLRQSIANKDA
+1296 
-1308 TKASEDYVDANNDKQ
+1308 
-1323 TAYNN
+1323 
-1328 AVAAAETI
+1328 
-1336 INANSNP
+1336 
-1343 EMNPSTITQKA
+1343 
-1354 EQVNSSKTAL
+1354 
-1364 NGDENLAAAKQN
+1364 
-1376 AKTYLNTLTS
+1376 
-1386 ITDAQKN
+1386 
-1393 NLISQISSATRVSG
+1393 
-1407 VDTVKQNA
+1407 
-1415 QHLDQAMA
+1415 
-1423 SLQSGINNESQV
+1423 
-1435 KSSEKYRDADTNKQ
+1435 
-1449 QEYDNAITA
+1449 
-1458 AKAILNKSTGPN
+1458 
-1470 TAQNAV
+1470 
-1476 EAALQRVNNAK
+1476 
-1487 DALNGDAKLIAAQN
+1487 
-1501 AAKQHLGTL
+1501 
-1510 THITTAQRNDLTNQ
+1510 
-1524 ISQATNLAGV
+1524 
-1534 ESVKQSANSLDGA
+1534 
-1547 MGNLQT
+1547 
-1553 AINDK
+1553 
-1558 SGTLASQNFLDADE
+1558 
-1572 QKRNAYNQAVSAAET
+1572 
-1587 ILNKQTGP
+1587 
-1595 NTAKTAV
+1595 
-1602 EQALNNVNNAKHA
+1602 
-1615 LNGTQNLNNAK
+1615 
-1626 QAAITAINGASD
+1626 
-1638 LNQKQKD
+1638 
-1645 ALKTQANGA
+1645 
-1654 QRVSNAQDV
+1654 
-1663 QRNATELNT
+1663 
-1672 AMGTL
+1672 
-1677 KHAIADKTNTLASSK
+1677 
-1692 YVNADS
+1692 
-1698 TKQNA
+1698 
-1703 YTTKVTNAEHI
+1703 
-1714 ISGTPT
+1714 
-1720 VVTTPS
+1720 
-1726 EVTAAANQV
+1726 
-1735 NSAKQELNGDERL
+1735 
-1748 RVAKQNANTAI
+1748 
-1759 DALTQLN
+1759 
-1766 TPQKAKLKEQVGQA
+1766 
-1780 NRLEDVQTVQ
+1780 
-1790 TNGQALNNAMKGL
+1790 
-1803 RDSIANETTV
+1803 
-1813 KASQNYT
+1813 
-1820 DASSNNQ
+1820 
-1827 STYNS
+1827 
-1832 AVSNAKGIINQTNN
+1832 
-1846 PTMDTSAIT
+1846 
-1855 QATTQVNNAKNG
+1855 
-1867 LNGAENL
+1867 
-1874 RNAQNTAKQNLN
+1874 
-1886 TLSHLTNNQKSAIST
+1886 
-1901 QIDRAGHVS
+1901 
-1910 EVTAAKNAATE
+1910 
-1921 LNTQMG
+1921 
-1927 NLEQA
+1927 
-1932 IHDQNTVKQSV
+1932 
-1943 KFTDADKAKRDA
+1943 
-1955 YTNAV
+1955 
-1960 SRAEAILN
+1960 
-1968 KTQGANTSKQDVEA
+1968 
-1982 AIQNVSSA
+1982 
-1990 KNALNGDQNV
+1990 
-2000 TNAKNAAKNALNNL
+2000 
-2014 TSINNAQ
+2014 
-2021 KRDLTTKIDQAT
+2021 
-2033 TVAGVEAV
+2033 
-2041 SNTGTQLNTAMA
+2041 
-2053 NLQNGIN
+2053 
-2060 DKTNTLASENY
+2060 
-2071 HDADSDKKTA
+2071 
-2081 YTQAVTNAENILNKN
+2081 
-2096 SGSNLDKTAVE
+2096 
-2107 NALSQVANAKG
+2107 
-2118 ALNGNHNLEQAKSNA
+2118 
-2133 NTTINGLQH
+2133 
-2142 LTTAQKDKL
+2142 
-2151 KQQVQQAQNVAGVDT
+2151 
-2166 VKSSA
+2166 
-2171 NTLNGA
+2171 
-2177 MGTLRNSIQD
+2177 
-2187 NTATKN
+2187 
-2193 GQNYL
+2193 
-2198 DATGSN
+2198 
-2204 KTNYN
+2204 
-2209 NAVDSANGVINATS
+2209 
-2223 NPNMDANAIN
+2223 
-2233 QIATQVTSTKNALDG
+2233 
-2248 THNLTQAKQTA
+2248 
-2259 TNAIDGATN
+2259 
-2268 LNKAQKD
+2268 
-2275 ALKAQVTSAQ
+2275 
-2285 RVANVTSI
+2285 
-2293 QQTANELNTA
+2293 
-2303 MGQLQ
+2303 
-2308 HGIDDENATKQTQK
+2308 
-2322 YRDAEQSKKTAYDQA
+2322 
-2337 VAAAKAIL
+2337 
-2345 NKQTGSN
+2345 
-2352 SDKAAVDRALQQV
+2352 
-2365 TSTKDAL
+2365 
-2372 NGDAK
+2372 
-2377 LAEAK
+2377 
-2382 AAAKQNLGT
+2382 
-2391 LNHIT
+2391 
-2396 NAQRTDLE
+2396 
-2404 GQINQA
+2404 
-2410 TTVDGVNTVKTNAN
+2410 
-2424 TLDGAMNSLQGS
+2424 
-2436 INDKDATLRNQNYLD
+2436 
-2451 ADESKRNAYTQAV
+2451 
-2464 TAAEGILNKQTGGNT
+2464 
-2479 SKADVDNALNAVT
+2479 
-2492 RAKAALNGA
+2492 
-2501 ENLRNA
+2501 
-2507 KTSATNTIN
+2507 
-2516 GLPNLTQLQ
+2516 
-2525 KDNLK
+2525 
-2530 HQVEQAQNVA
+2530 
-2540 GVNGVKDK
+2540 
-2548 GNTLNTA
+2548 
-2555 MGALRT
+2555 
-2561 SIQNDNTTKTSQNYL
+2561 
-2576 DASDSNKNN
+2576 
-2585 YNTAVNNANGVINA
+2585 
-2599 TNNPNMDANAI
+2599 
-2610 NGMANQV
+2610 
-2617 NTTKAALNGVQNLAQ
+2617 
-2632 AKTNATNTINNA
+2632 
-2644 HDLNQKQKDALKTQV
+2644 
-2659 NNAQRV
+2659 
-2665 SDANN
+2665 
-2670 VQHTATELNG
+2670 
-2680 AMTALKAAIADK
+2680 
-2692 ERTKASGN
+2692 
-2700 YVNADQ
+2700 
-2706 EKRQAYDSKV
+2706 
-2716 TNAEN
+2716 
-2721 IINGTPNATL
+2721 
-2731 TVNDVNSATSQVNAA
+2731 
-2746 KTALN
+2746 
-2751 GDNNLRVAKENAN
+2751 
-2764 NTIDGLAQ
+2764 
-2772 LNNAQKAKLKEQVQS
+2772 
-2787 ATTLEGVQTVKNSS
+2787 
-2801 QTLNTAMKGLRD
+2801 
-2813 SIANEATIKAGQ
+2813 
-2825 NYTDASPTNRNEY
+2825 
-2838 DSAVTAAKAIINQT
+2838 
-2852 SNPTMEPNTITQAT
+2852 
-2866 SQVTTKEHAL
+2866 
-2876 NGAQNLAQAKTTAKN
+2876 
-2891 NLNNLTSI
+2891 
-2899 NNAQKDALTR
+2899 
-2909 SIDGATTVAGVNQ
+2909 
-2922 ETAKA
+2922 
-2927 TELNNAMHSLQN
+2927 
-2939 GINDEAQTKQTQKY
+2939 
-2953 LDAEPIKKS
+2953 
-2962 AYDQA
+2962 
-2967 VNAAK
+2967 
-2972 AILTK
+2972 
-2977 ASGQNVDKAAVE
+2977 
-2989 QALQNVNSTKTALN
+2989 
-3003 GDAKL
+3003 
-3008 NEAKAAAKQTLGTLT
+3008 
-3023 HINNAQRTALD
+3023 
-3034 NEITQ
+3034 
-3039 ATNVEGVNTV
+3039 
-3049 KAKAQ
+3049 
-3054 QLDGAMGQLETS
+3054 
-3066 IRDKDT
+3066 
-3072 TLQSQNYQDADDA
+3072 
-3085 KRTAYSQAVNAAATI
+3085 
-3100 LNKTAGG
+3100 
-3107 NTPKADVERAMQAVT
+3107 
-3122 QANTALNGIQN
+3122 
-3133 LERAKQ
+3133 
-3139 AANTAITNASD
+3139 
-3150 LNTKQKEALKA
+3150 
-3161 QVTSAGR
+3161 
-3168 VSAANGV
+3168 
-3175 EHTATELNTA
+3175 
-3185 MTALKRAIADKAE
+3185 
-3198 TKASGNYVNA
+3198 
-3208 DANKRQAYDE
+3208 
-3218 KVTAAENIVSGTPT
+3218 
-3232 PTLTPADVTNAA
+3232 
-3244 TQVTN
+3244 
-3249 AKTQLNG
+3249 
-3256 NHNLEVAKQNANT
+3256 
-3269 AIDGLTSLNGPQK
+3269 
-3282 AKLKEQVGQ
+3282 
-3291 ATTLP
+3291 
-3296 NVQTVRDNAQT
+3296 
-3307 LNSAMKGLRDSIA
+3307 
-3320 NEATIKAG
+3320 
-3328 QNYTDASPNNRSEY
+3328 
-3342 DSAVTA
+3342 
-3348 AKAIIDQT
+3348 
-3356 TSPSMNAQEINQ
+3356 
-3368 AKDQVTAKQQALNGQ
+3368 
-3383 ENLRTAQT
+3383 
-3391 NAKQHLNGLS
+3391 
-3401 DLTDAQKDAVKR
+3401 
-3413 QIEGATHVN
+3413 
-3422 EVTQAQNNA
+3422 
-3431 DALNTA
+3431 
-3437 MTNLKNGIQDQN
+3437 
-3449 TIKQGVNFTD
+3449 
-3459 ADEAKRNA
+3459 
-3467 YTNAVTQAEQILNK
+3467 
-3481 AQGPNTAK
+3481 
-3489 DNVESALQN
+3489 
-3498 VQRAK
+3498 
-3503 NELNGNQNV
+3503 
-3512 ANAKSTAKNALN
+3512 
-3524 NLTSINNA
+3524 
-3532 QKEAL
+3532 
-3537 KTQIEG
+3537 
-3543 ASTVAGVNQVST
+3543 
-3555 TASELNTAM
+3555 
-3564 SNLQSGINDEAATKA
+3564 
-3579 AQKYTD
+3579 
-3585 ADRDKQTAYN
+3585 
-3595 DAVTAAK
+3595 
-3602 TLLDKTAG
+3602 
-3610 SNDNKAAVEQA
+3610 
-3621 LQRVNTAK
+3621 
-3629 TALNGDARLNEAKNT
+3629 
-3644 AKQQLATMSH
+3644 
-3654 LTNAQKANLTEQ
+3654 
-3666 IERGTTVAGVQGI
+3666 
-3679 QANAG
+3679 
-3684 TLDQAMNQLRQSIAS
+3684 
-3699 KDTTK
+3699 
-3704 SSEDY
+3704 
-3709 QDANADLQNAYNRA
+3709 
-3723 VSDAEGII
+3723 
-3731 SATNNPEMNPDTINQ
+3731 
-3746 KASQVN
+3746 
-3752 SAKSALNGD
+3752 
-3761 EKLAAAKQTAKTDIG
+3761 
-3776 RLTDL
+3776 
-3781 NNAQRTAANAEVDQ
+3781 
-3795 APNLAAVTAAKNKAT
+3795 
-3810 SLNTAM
+3810 
-3816 GNLKHALAEKDNTKR
+3816 
-3831 SVNYT
+3831 
-3836 DADQPKQQAYDT
+3836 
-3848 AVTQAEAITNANG
+3848 
-3861 SNANETQVQAAL
+3861 
-3873 NQLNQAKNDLNG
+3873 
-3885 DNKVAQAKETAKR
+3885 
-3898 ALASYSNL
+3898 
-3906 NNAQSTAATSQIDNA
+3906 
-3921 TTVADVTAA
+3921 
-3930 QNTANELNTAMGQL
+3930 
-3944 QNGINDQNTVKQQV
+3944 
-3958 NFTDADQ
+3958 
-3965 GKKDAYTNAVT
+3965 
-3976 NAQGILDKANGQ
+3976 
-3988 NMTKA
+3988 MTKA

-4076 KDQTKASENYIDA
+4076 KDQTEASENYIDA
-4089 DPTKKTAFDNAIIQA
+4089 DPTKKTAFDNAITQA
-4104 ESYLNKDHGANKDKQ
+4104 ESYLNKDHGTNKDKQ

-4189 NNAMDQLKQA
+4189 DNAMDQLKQG

-4259 GLNGDTNLATAKQ
+4259 SLNGDSNLATAKQ

-4368 NPSAV
+4368 DPSAV

-4528 RLSTLDNLNNAQ
+4528 TLSTLDNLNNAQ

-4662 TNAQKDAL
+4662 TNAQKEAL

-4731 TTAQGIIDQTTN
+4731 TTAQGIIDQTTS

-4795 VTNQI
+4795 VTDQI

-4881 QQVNATKQALN
+4881 QQVNAAKQALN

-4917 QKDALKQQVQNATT
+4917 QKNALKQQVQNATT

-5030 QQAIDQLPN
+5030 QHAIDQLPN

-5052 TQATLVPNVNAI
+5052 TQATHVPNVNAI

-5073 AMTQLKQGI
+5073 AMTQLKQGIANKAQIKGSENYHDADTDKQTAYDNAVTKAEELLKQTTNPTMDPNTIQQALTKVNDTNQALNGNQKLADAKQAAKTNLGTLDHLNDAQKQALTTQVEQAPDIATVNNVKQNAQNLNNAMTNLNNALQDKTETLNSINFTDADQAKKDAYTNAVSHAEGILSKANGSNASQTEVEQAMQRVNEAKQALNGNDNVQRAKDAAKQVITNANDLNQAQKDALKQQVDAAQTVANVNTIKQTAQDLNQAMTQLKQGI

-5412 SGMTHLNDAQK
+5412 NAMTHLNDAQK

-5446 TSLDQAMDQ
+5446 TSLDHAMDQ
-5455 LSQAINDKDQ
+5455 LSQAINDKAQ
-5465 ILADGNYLNA
+5465 TLADGNYLNA

-5606 NDYNKAVTAANN
+5606 NDYNQAVTAANN

-5699 SLNTAMGNL
+5699 TLNTAMGNL

-5851 NEDQPEQQNYD
+5851 NEDQPEKQNYD

-5966 DATRASSAYV
+5966 DATRASCAYV

-6017 ISSKNALDGV
+6017 TSSKNALDGV

-6078 NEAMKALKESIK
+6078 NEAIKALKESIK

-6180 LENQINNAATRGEV
+6180 LENQINNAATRVEV

-6261 VEQLTQAVNQAKDN
+6261 VEQLTQAV
-6275 LHGDQKLAD
+6275 
-6284 DKQHAV
+6284 
-6290 TDLNQLNGLNNP
+6290 
-6302 QRQALESQ
+6302 
-6310 INNAATRDEVAQKL
+6310 
-6324 AEAKALDQAM
+6324 
-6334 QALRNS
+6334 
-6340 IQDQQ
+6340 
-6345 QTESGS
+6345 
-6351 KFINE
+6351 
-6356 DKPQKDAYQAAVQ
+6356 
-6369 NAKDLI
+6369 
-6375 NQTGNPTL
+6375 
-6383 DKSQVEQLTQAVTT
+6383 TT

-6423 NLNHAQQQALTDAI
+6423 NINHAQQQALTDAI

-6495 AAQSI
+6495 AAESI

-6523 KENEL
+6523 KVNEL
-6528 NGNERVAEAKT
+6528 NGDERVAEAKT
-6539 QAKQTIDQLTHLNAD
+6539 QAKQNIDQLTHLNAD
-6554 QIATAKQNIDQATKL
+6554 QIATAKQNIDQATQL

-6590 QAVNEHANV
+6590 QAVNDHTNV

-6610 DKQNAYKQA
+6610 DKQKAYKQA

-6710 LSQEITGNEGRTK
+6710 LSEEITGNEGRTK

-6766 NDAITAAK
+6766 NDAVTAAK
-6774 KALNGEERLNNRKA
+6774 QALNGEERLNNRKS

-6999 ANTLLNSDN
+6999 ANALLNSDN

-7014 NGAIQTVND
+7014 NGAIQAVND

-7086 ATSNQAVSQVQTAGN
+7086 ATSNQDVSQVQTAGN

-7127 QSLIDEID
+7127 QALIDEID

-7149 DRINQILQQGHNGI
+7149 DRINQILQQGHNDI
-7163 NNAMTKEEIE
+7163 NNALTKEEIE

-7179 AQALQDIKDLVKAKE
+7179 AQALQEIKDLVKAKE
-7194 DAKQDVDKQVQALI
+7194 NAKQDVDKQVQALI

-7234 QGHNGIN
+7234 QGHNDIN
-7241 NAMTKEEIEQAK
+7241 NAM
-7253 AQLAQALQDIKD
+7253 
-7265 LVKAKENAK
+7265 
-7274 QDIDKR
+7274 
-7280 VQALIDEIDQ
+7280 
-7290 NPNLT
+7290 
-7295 DKEKQALKDRIN
+7295 
-7307 QILQQGHNDINNAL
+7307 

-7529 KIDEINNSVTLTLE
+7529 KINEINNSVTLTLE

-7553 KLKQQAIDY
+7553 KLKQQAIDH

-7573 EIQQQEQAHIEQFYP
+7573 EIQQQEQAHIEQFNP

-7646 AQSIDEISEQL
+7646 AQSIDEITEQL

-7686 DFSNEKI
+7686 DFSNEKM

-7703 TDEKQAAMN
+7703 ADEKQAAMN

-7884 VEEKDT
+7884 VEEKDS

-7927 EKVLQDNEHS
+7927 EKVLKDNEHS
-7937 PILIA
+7937 PLLFA
-7942 KRRKDKEV
+7942 KRRKDKEE
-7950 DVETTTSIESNEDD
+7950 DVETTTSIESKDEDV
-7964 APLLLAK
+7964 PLLLAK
-7971 KKNQKDNQSKGKKS
+7971 KKNQKDNQSKDKKS
-7985 ASKNLLKS
+7985 ASKNTSKKVAAKKKKKKSKKNKK

>member
-1 MGNGAEH
+1 M
-8 SKTINVVRGQNNQWT
+8 
-23 IANKPDYVT
+23 
-32 LDAQTGKVTFNANT
+32 
-46 IKPNSSITITPKAGT
+46 
-61 GHSVSSNPSTL
+61 
-72 TAPAAHTVNTTE
+72 
-84 IVKDYGSN
+84 
-92 VTAAEINNA
+92 
-101 VQVANKRTA
+101 
-110 TIKNGTAM
+110 
-118 PTNLAGGST
+118 
-127 TTIPVTV
+127 
-134 TYNDGST
+134 
-141 EEVQESIFTKADKR
+141 
-155 ELITAKNHLDD
+155 
-166 PVSTEGKKP
+166 
-175 GTITQYNN
+175 
-183 AMHNAQ
+183 
-189 QQINTA
+189 
-195 KTEAQQV
+195 
-202 INNERATPQQV
+202 
-213 SDALTKVRA
+213 
-222 AQTKIDQAKA
+222 
-232 LLQNKEDNS
+232 
-241 QLVTS
+241 
-246 KNNLQSSVNQVPSTA
+246 
-261 GMTQQSIDN
+261 
-270 YNAKKREAETEITAA
+270 
-285 QRVIDNGDATAQQI
+285 
-299 SDEKHRVDNALTAL
+299 
-313 NQAKHDLTADTHALE
+313 
-328 QAVQQLNR
+328 
-336 TGTTTGKKPA
+336 
-346 SITAYNNSIRALQS
+346 
-360 DLTSAKNSANAI
+360 
-372 IQKPIR
+372 
-378 TVQEV
+378 
-383 QSALTNV
+383 
-390 NRVNER
+390 
-396 LTQAINQLVPL
+396 
-407 ADNSALRTAKTKL
+407 
-420 DEEINKS
+420 
-427 VTTDGMT
+427 
-434 QSSIQAYENAKR
+434 
-446 AGQTESTNA
+446 
-455 QNVINNGDATDQQIA
+455 
-470 AEKTKVEEKYN
+470 
-481 SLKQAIA
+481 
-488 GLTPDLAPL
+488 
-497 QTAKTQLQN
+497 
-506 DIDQP
+506 
-511 TSTTGMTSTSV
+511 
-522 ATFNEKLSAAR
+522 
-533 TKIQEIDRVLASH
+533 
-546 PDVATIR
+546 
-553 QNVTAANAA
+553 
-562 KTALDQ
+562 
-568 ARNGLTVDKAP
+568 
-579 LENAKN
+579 
-585 QLQHSIDTQT
+585 
-595 STTGMTQDSINAYNA
+595 
-610 KLTAARNK
+610 
-618 IQQINQVLAGSPTV
+618 
-632 EQINTN
+632 
-638 TSAANQAK
+638 
-646 SDLDHA
+646 
-652 RQALTPDKA
+652 
-661 PLQNAKT
+661 
-668 QLEQSINQP
+668 
-677 TDTTGM
+677 
-683 TTASLNAYNQ
+683 
-693 KLQAA
+693 
-698 RQKLTEINQV
+698 
-708 LNGNPTVQNIND
+708 
-720 KVTEANQAKD
+720 
-730 QLNTA
+730 
-735 RQGLTL
+735 
-741 DRQPALTTL
+741 
-750 HGASNLNQAQ
+750 
-760 QNNFTQQINAAQN
+760 
-773 HAALETIKSNIT
+773 
-785 ALNTAMT
+785 
-792 KLKDSVADNNTIKSG
+792 
-807 QNYTDATPANKQAYD
+807 
-822 NAVNAAKG
+822 
-830 VIGETT
+830 
-836 NPTMDVNTVNQ
+836 
-847 KAASVKSTKDALD
+847 
-860 GQQNLQRA
+860 
-868 KTEATNAITHAS
+868 
-880 DLNQAQ
+880 
-886 KNALTQQVNSAQN
+886 
-899 VQAVN
+899 
-904 DIKQTTHSLNTAM
+904 
-917 TGLKRGVANHNQ
+917 
-929 VVQSDNYVNAD
+929 
-940 TNKKNDYNNAY
+940 
-951 NHANDI
+951 
-957 INGNA
+957 
-962 QHPVITPSDVNNA
+962 
-975 LSNVTSK
+975 
-982 EHALNGEAKLNAAKQ
+982 
-997 EANTALGHLNNLNNA
+997 
-1012 QRQNLQSQINGAHQI
+1012 
-1027 DAVNTI
+1027 
-1033 KQNATNLNSAMG
+1033 
-1045 NLRQA
+1045 
-1050 VADKDQVKRTEDYA
+1050 
-1064 DADTAKQNAYNS
+1064 
-1076 AVSSAE
+1076 
-1082 TIINQTTN
+1082 
-1090 PTMSVDDVNRAT
+1090 
-1102 SAVTSNKNALN
+1102 
-1113 GDEKL
+1113 
-1118 AQSKTDAARAI
+1118 
-1129 DALPHLNNA
+1129 
-1138 QKADVK
+1138 
-1144 SKINAASNIAGVNTV
+1144 
-1159 KQQGTDL
+1159 
-1166 NTAMGN
+1166 
-1172 LQGAINDEQ
+1172 
-1181 TTLNSQNYQDATP
+1181 
-1194 SKKTAYTNAVQAAKD
+1194 
-1209 ILNKSNGQNKTK
+1209 
-1221 DQVTEA
+1221 
-1227 MNQLNSA
+1227 
-1234 KNNLD
+1234 
-1239 GTRLLDQ
+1239 
-1246 AKQTAKQQ
+1246 
-1254 LNNMTHLTTAQKTNL
+1254 
-1269 TNQINSGTTVAGV
+1269 
-1282 HTVQSNANTLDQAM
+1282 
-1296 NTLRQSIANKDA
+1296 
-1308 TKASEDYVDANNDKQ
+1308 
-1323 TAYNN
+1323 
-1328 AVAAAETI
+1328 
-1336 INANSNP
+1336 
-1343 EMNPSTITQKA
+1343 
-1354 EQVNSSKTAL
+1354 
-1364 NGDENLAAAKQN
+1364 
-1376 AKTYLNTLTS
+1376 
-1386 ITDAQKN
+1386 
-1393 NLISQISSATRVSG
+1393 
-1407 VDTVKQNA
+1407 
-1415 QHLDQAMA
+1415 
-1423 SLQSGINNESQV
+1423 
-1435 KSSEKYRDADTNKQ
+1435 
-1449 QEYDNAITA
+1449 
-1458 AKAILNKSTGPN
+1458 
-1470 TAQNAV
+1470 
-1476 EAALQRVNNAK
+1476 
-1487 DALNGDAKLIAAQN
+1487 
-1501 AAKQHLGTL
+1501 
-1510 THITTAQRNDLTNQ
+1510 
-1524 ISQATNLAGV
+1524 
-1534 ESVKQSANSLDGA
+1534 
-1547 MGNLQT
+1547 
-1553 AINDK
+1553 
-1558 SGTLASQNFLDADE
+1558 
-1572 QKRNAYNQAVSAAET
+1572 
-1587 ILNKQTGP
+1587 
-1595 NTAKTAV
+1595 
-1602 EQALNNVNNAKHA
+1602 
-1615 LNGTQNLNNAK
+1615 
-1626 QAAITAINGASD
+1626 
-1638 LNQKQKD
+1638 
-1645 ALKTQANGA
+1645 
-1654 QRVSNAQDV
+1654 
-1663 QRNATELNT
+1663 
-1672 AMGTL
+1672 
-1677 KHAIADKTNTLASSK
+1677 
-1692 YVNADS
+1692 
-1698 TKQNA
+1698 
-1703 YTTKVTNAEHI
+1703 
-1714 ISGTPT
+1714 
-1720 VVTTPS
+1720 
-1726 EVTAAANQV
+1726 
-1735 NSAKQELNGDERL
+1735 
-1748 RVAKQNANTAI
+1748 
-1759 DALTQLN
+1759 
-1766 TPQKAKLKEQVGQA
+1766 
-1780 NRLEDVQTVQ
+1780 
-1790 TNGQALNNAMKGL
+1790 
-1803 RDSIANETTV
+1803 
-1813 KASQNYT
+1813 
-1820 DASSNNQ
+1820 
-1827 STYNS
+1827 
-1832 AVSNAKGIINQTNN
+1832 
-1846 PTMDTSAIT
+1846 
-1855 QATTQVNNAKNG
+1855 
-1867 LNGAENL
+1867 
-1874 RNAQNTAKQNLN
+1874 
-1886 TLSHLTNNQKSAIST
+1886 
-1901 QIDRAGHVS
+1901 
-1910 EVTAAKNAATE
+1910 
-1921 LNTQMG
+1921 
-1927 NLEQA
+1927 
-1932 IHDQNTVKQSV
+1932 
-1943 KFTDADKAKRDA
+1943 
-1955 YTNAV
+1955 
-1960 SRAEAILN
+1960 
-1968 KTQGANTSKQDVEA
+1968 
-1982 AIQNVSSA
+1982 
-1990 KNALNGDQNV
+1990 
-2000 TNAKNAAKNALNNL
+2000 
-2014 TSINNAQ
+2014 
-2021 KRDLTTKIDQAT
+2021 
-2033 TVAGVEAV
+2033 
-2041 SNTGTQLNTAMA
+2041 
-2053 NLQNGIN
+2053 
-2060 DKTNTLASENY
+2060 
-2071 HDADSDKKTA
+2071 
-2081 YTQAVTNAENILNKN
+2081 
-2096 SGSNLDKTAVE
+2096 
-2107 NALSQVANAKG
+2107 
-2118 ALNGNHNLEQAKSNA
+2118 
-2133 NTTINGLQH
+2133 
-2142 LTTAQKDKL
+2142 
-2151 KQQVQQAQNVAGVDT
+2151 
-2166 VKSSA
+2166 
-2171 NTLNGA
+2171 
-2177 MGTLRNSIQD
+2177 
-2187 NTATKN
+2187 
-2193 GQNYL
+2193 
-2198 DATGSN
+2198 
-2204 KTNYN
+2204 
-2209 NAVDSANGVINATS
+2209 
-2223 NPNMDANAIN
+2223 
-2233 QIATQVTSTKNALDG
+2233 
-2248 THNLTQAKQTA
+2248 
-2259 TNAIDGATN
+2259 
-2268 LNKAQKD
+2268 
-2275 ALKAQVTSAQ
+2275 
-2285 RVANVTSI
+2285 
-2293 QQTANELNTA
+2293 
-2303 MGQLQ
+2303 
-2308 HGIDDENATKQTQK
+2308 
-2322 YRDAEQSKKTAYDQA
+2322 
-2337 VAAAKAIL
+2337 
-2345 NKQTGSN
+2345 
-2352 SDKAAVDRALQQV
+2352 
-2365 TSTKDAL
+2365 
-2372 NGDAK
+2372 
-2377 LAEAK
+2377 
-2382 AAAKQNLGT
+2382 
-2391 LNHIT
+2391 
-2396 NAQRTDLE
+2396 
-2404 GQINQA
+2404 
-2410 TTVDGVNTVKTNAN
+2410 
-2424 TLDGAMNSLQGS
+2424 
-2436 INDKDATLRNQNYLD
+2436 
-2451 ADESKRNAYTQAV
+2451 
-2464 TAAEGILNKQTGGNT
+2464 
-2479 SKADVDNALNAVT
+2479 
-2492 RAKAALNGA
+2492 
-2501 ENLRNA
+2501 
-2507 KTSATNTIN
+2507 
-2516 GLPNLTQLQ
+2516 
-2525 KDNLK
+2525 
-2530 HQVEQAQNVA
+2530 
-2540 GVNGVKDK
+2540 
-2548 GNTLNTA
+2548 
-2555 MGALRT
+2555 
-2561 SIQNDNTTKTSQNYL
+2561 
-2576 DASDSNKNN
+2576 
-2585 YNTAVNNANGVINA
+2585 
-2599 TNNPNMDANAI
+2599 
-2610 NGMANQV
+2610 
-2617 NTTKAALNGVQNLAQ
+2617 
-2632 AKTNATNTINNA
+2632 
-2644 HDLNQKQKDALKTQV
+2644 
-2659 NNAQRV
+2659 
-2665 SDANN
+2665 
-2670 VQHTATELNG
+2670 
-2680 AMTALKAAIADK
+2680 
-2692 ERTKASGN
+2692 
-2700 YVNADQ
+2700 
-2706 EKRQAYDSKV
+2706 
-2716 TNAEN
+2716 
-2721 IINGTPNATL
+2721 
-2731 TVNDVNSATSQVNAA
+2731 
-2746 KTALN
+2746 
-2751 GDNNLRVAKENAN
+2751 
-2764 NTIDGLAQ
+2764 
-2772 LNNAQKAKLKEQVQS
+2772 
-2787 ATTLEGVQTVKNSS
+2787 
-2801 QTLNTAMKGLRD
+2801 
-2813 SIANEATIKAGQ
+2813 
-2825 NYTDASPTNRNEY
+2825 
-2838 DSAVTAAKAIINQT
+2838 
-2852 SNPTMEPNTITQAT
+2852 
-2866 SQVTTKEHAL
+2866 
-2876 NGAQNLAQAKTTAKN
+2876 
-2891 NLNNLTSI
+2891 
-2899 NNAQKDALTR
+2899 
-2909 SIDGATTVAGVNQ
+2909 
-2922 ETAKA
+2922 
-2927 TELNNAMHSLQN
+2927 
-2939 GINDEAQTKQTQKY
+2939 
-2953 LDAEPIKKS
+2953 
-2962 AYDQA
+2962 
-2967 VNAAK
+2967 
-2972 AILTK
+2972 
-2977 ASGQNVDKAAVE
+2977 
-2989 QALQNVNSTKTALN
+2989 
-3003 GDAKL
+3003 
-3008 NEAKAAAKQTLGTLT
+3008 
-3023 HINNAQRTALD
+3023 
-3034 NEITQ
+3034 
-3039 ATNVEGVNTV
+3039 
-3049 KAKAQ
+3049 
-3054 QLDGAMGQLETS
+3054 
-3066 IRDKDT
+3066 
-3072 TLQSQNYQDADDA
+3072 
-3085 KRTAYSQAVNAAATI
+3085 
-3100 LNKTAGG
+3100 
-3107 NTPKADVERAMQAVT
+3107 
-3122 QANTALNGIQN
+3122 
-3133 LERAKQ
+3133 
-3139 AANTAITNASD
+3139 
-3150 LNTKQKEALKA
+3150 
-3161 QVTSAGR
+3161 
-3168 VSAANGV
+3168 
-3175 EHTATELNTA
+3175 
-3185 MTALKRAIADKAE
+3185 
-3198 TKASGNYVNA
+3198 
-3208 DANKRQAYDE
+3208 
-3218 KVTAAENIVSGTPT
+3218 
-3232 PTLTPADVTNAA
+3232 
-3244 TQVTN
+3244 
-3249 AKTQLNG
+3249 
-3256 NHNLEVAKQNANT
+3256 
-3269 AIDGLTSLNGPQK
+3269 
-3282 AKLKEQVGQ
+3282 
-3291 ATTLP
+3291 
-3296 NVQTVRDNAQT
+3296 
-3307 LNSAMKGLRDSIA
+3307 
-3320 NEATIKAG
+3320 
-3328 QNYTDASPNNRSEY
+3328 
-3342 DSAVTA
+3342 
-3348 AKAIIDQT
+3348 
-3356 TSPSMNAQEINQ
+3356 
-3368 AKDQVTAKQQALNGQ
+3368 
-3383 ENLRTAQT
+3383 
-3391 NAKQHLNGLS
+3391 
-3401 DLTDAQKDAVKR
+3401 
-3413 QIEGATHVN
+3413 
-3422 EVTQAQNNA
+3422 
-3431 DALNTA
+3431 
-3437 MTNLKNGIQDQN
+3437 
-3449 TIKQGVNFTD
+3449 
-3459 ADEAKRNA
+3459 
-3467 YTNAVTQAEQILNK
+3467 
-3481 AQGPNTAK
+3481 
-3489 DNVESALQN
+3489 
-3498 VQRAK
+3498 
-3503 NELNGNQNV
+3503 
-3512 ANAKSTAKNALN
+3512 
-3524 NLTSINNA
+3524 
-3532 QKEAL
+3532 
-3537 KTQIEG
+3537 
-3543 ASTVAGVNQVST
+3543 
-3555 TASELNTAM
+3555 
-3564 SNLQSGINDEAATKA
+3564 
-3579 AQKYTD
+3579 
-3585 ADRDKQTAYN
+3585 
-3595 DAVTAAK
+3595 
-3602 TLLDKTAG
+3602 
-3610 SNDNKAAVEQA
+3610 
-3621 LQRVNTAK
+3621 
-3629 TALNGDARLNEAKNT
+3629 
-3644 AKQQLATMSH
+3644 
-3654 LTNAQKANLTEQ
+3654 
-3666 IERGTTVAGVQGI
+3666 
-3679 QANAG
+3679 
-3684 TLDQAMNQLRQSIAS
+3684 
-3699 KDTTK
+3699 
-3704 SSEDY
+3704 
-3709 QDANADLQNAYNRA
+3709 
-3723 VSDAEGII
+3723 
-3731 SATNNPEMNPDTINQ
+3731 
-3746 KASQVN
+3746 
-3752 SAKSALNGD
+3752 
-3761 EKLAAAKQTAKTDIG
+3761 
-3776 RLTDL
+3776 
-3781 NNAQRTAANAEVDQ
+3781 
-3795 APNLAAVTAAKNKAT
+3795 
-3810 SLNTAM
+3810 
-3816 GNLKHALAEKDNTKR
+3816 
-3831 SVNYT
+3831 
-3836 DADQPKQQAYDT
+3836 
-3848 AVTQAEAITNANG
+3848 
-3861 SNANETQVQAAL
+3861 
-3873 NQLNQAKNDLNG
+3873 
-3885 DNKVAQAKETAKR
+3885 
-3898 ALASYSNL
+3898 
-3906 NNAQSTAATSQIDNA
+3906 
-3921 TTVADVTAA
+3921 
-3930 QNTANELNTAMGQL
+3930 
-3944 QNGINDQNTVKQQV
+3944 
-3958 NFTDADQ
+3958 
-3965 GKKDAYTNAVT
+3965 
-3976 NAQGILDKANGQ
+3976 
-3988 NMTKA
+3988 
-3993 QVEAA
+3993 
-3998 LNQVTTAKNA
+3998 
-4008 LNGDAN
+4008 
-4014 VRQAKSDAK
+4014 
-4023 ANLGT
+4023 
-4028 LTHLNNAQKQ
+4028 
-4038 DLTSQIEGATTV
+4038 
-4050 NGVNSVKTKAQD
+4050 
-4062 LDGAMQ
+4062 
-4068 RLESAIAN
+4068 
-4076 KDQTKASENYIDA
+4076 
-4089 DPTKKTAFDNAIIQA
+4089 
-4104 ESYLNKDHGANKDKQ
+4104 
-4119 AVEQAIQS
+4119 
-4127 VTSTENALNGDAN
+4127 
-4140 LQRAKTEATQAID
+4140 
-4153 NLTHLNTPQKT
+4153 
-4164 ALKQQ
+4164 
-4169 VNAAQ
+4169 
-4174 RVSGVTD
+4174 
-4181 LKNSATSL
+4181 
-4189 NNAMDQLKQA
+4189 
-4199 IADHDTI
+4199 
-4206 VAGGNYTNAS
+4206 
-4216 PDKQGAYTDAYNAAK
+4216 
-4231 NIVNGSPNVIT
+4231 
-4242 NAADVT
+4242 
-4248 AATQR
+4248 
-4253 VNNAET
+4253 
-4259 GLNGDTNLATAKQ
+4259 
-4272 QAKDALRQMTHLS
+4272 
-4285 DAQKQSITG
+4285 
-4294 QIDSA
+4294 
-4299 TQVTGVQ
+4299 
-4306 SVKDNATNLDNAMNQ
+4306 
-4321 LRNSIANKDE
+4321 
-4331 VKASQPYVDADTD
+4331 
-4344 KQNAYNTAVTSAEN
+4344 
-4358 IINATSQPTL
+4358 
-4368 NPSAV
+4368 
-4373 TQAANQ
+4373 
-4379 VNTNKTAL
+4379 
-4387 NGAQNLANKKQ
+4387 
-4398 ETTANINQLSHLNN
+4398 
-4412 AQKQDLNTQVT
+4412 
-4423 NAPNIS
+4423 
-4429 TVNQVKT
+4429 
-4436 KAEQL
+4436 
-4441 DQAMERLINGIQDK
+4441 
-4455 DQVKQSVNFTDAD
+4455 
-4468 PEKQTAYNNAVTAA
+4468 
-4482 ENIINQAN
+4482 
-4490 GTNANQSQVEAALS
+4490 
-4504 TVTTTKQALN
+4504 
-4514 GDRKVTDA
+4514 
-4522 KNNANQ
+4522 
-4528 RLSTLDNLNNAQ
+4528 
-4540 KGAVTGNI
+4540 
-4548 NQAHTVA
+4548 
-4555 EVTQAIQTAQE
+4555 
-4566 LNTAMGNLKNS
+4566 
-4577 LNDKDTT
+4577 
-4584 LGSQNFADA
+4584 
-4593 DPEKKNAY
+4593 
-4601 NEAVRNAENILNKS
+4601 
-4615 TGTNVPK
+4615 
-4622 DQVEAAMNQVNT
+4622 
-4634 TKAALNGTQNLEK
+4634 
-4647 AKQHA
+4647 
-4652 NTAID
+4652 
-4657 GLSHL
+4657 
-4662 TNAQKDAL
+4662 
-4670 KQLVQQSTT
+4670 VQQSTT

-4710 KQNQNYTDASPNK
+4710 KQNQNYTDASQNK

-4731 TTAQGIIDQTTN
+4731 TTAQGIIDQTTS

-4771 EAAKQQATQ
+4771 EAAKQQASQ

-4789 NAQKQA
+4789 NAQKQT
-4795 VTNQI
+4795 VTDQI

-4867 NGGNATQTEVEQAI
+4867 NGGNATQAEVEQAI
-4881 QQVNATKQALN
+4881 KQVNAAKQALN

-4987 ALISG
+4987 ALISA

-5030 QQAIDQLPN
+5030 QHAIDQLPN
-5039 LNQAQRDEYNKQI
+5039 LNQAQRDEYSKQI

-5073 AMTQLKQGI
+5073 AMTQLKQGIANKAQIKGSENYHDADTDKQTAYDNAVTKAEELLKQTTNPTMDPNTIQQALTKVNDTNQALNGNQKLADAKQDAKTTLGTLDHLNDAQKQALTTQVEQAPDIATVNNVKQNAQNLNNAMTNLNNALQDKTETLNSINFTDADQAKKDAYTNAVSHAEGILSKANGSNASQTEVEQAMQRVNEAKQALNGNDNVQRAKDAAKQVITNANDLNQAQKDALKQQVDAAQTVANVNTIKQTAQDLNQAMTQLKQGI

-5239 QIANGTPTPVLAPDT
+5239 QIANGIPTPVLTPDT

-5273 KLAQAKQDALAN
+5273 KLAQAKQEALAN

-5321 NVNTAMGNLKQGIAN
+5321 NVNTAMSNLKQGIAN

-5341 ASENYHDADV
+5341 ASENYHDADA

-5376 NPDDIT
+5376 NPDEIT

-5389 DAKNSLNGEAK
+5389 DAKNGLNGEAK

-5455 LSQAINDKDQ
+5455 LSQAINDKAQ
-5465 ILADGNYLNA
+5465 TLADGNYLNA

-5606 NDYNKAVTAANN
+5606 NDYNQAVTAANN

-5881 NAINQAAATVNT
+5881 NAINQAATTVNT

-5976 NAEPNKKQAYDE
+5976 NAEPNKKQSYDE

-6063 TRDKVAEIIAQAQAL
+6063 
-6078 NEAMKALKESIK
+6078 
-6090 DQPQTEASSKF
+6090 
-6101 INEDQAQKDAY
+6101 
-6112 TQAVQ
+6112 
-6117 HAKDLINKTTD
+6117 
-6128 PTLAKSI
+6128 
-6135 IDQATQAVTDAKN
+6135 
-6148 NLHGDQKLAQDKQ
+6148 
-6161 RATETLNNLS
+6161 
-6171 NLNTPQRQA
+6171 
-6180 LENQINNAATRGEV
+6180 TRGEV

-6310 INNAATRDEVAQKL
+6310 INNAATRGEVAQKL

-6495 AAQSI
+6495 AAESI

-6510 KDAVEQALTKLQE
+6510 KDAVDQVLTKLQE

-6710 LSQEITGNEGRTK
+6710 LSQEITDNEGRTK

-6741 AVDKA
+6741 TVDKA

-6755 QNLTAEQVIKL
+6755 QNLTAKQVIKL
-6766 NDAITAAK
+6766 NDAVTAAK

-7014 NGAIQTVND
+7014 NGAIQAVND

-7127 QSLIDEID
+7127 QALIDEID

-7215 NLTDKEKQALKDR
+7215 NLTDKEKQALKY
-7228 INQILQ
+7228 
-7234 QGHNGIN
+7234 
-7241 NAMTKEEIEQAK
+7241 
-7253 AQLAQALQDIKD
+7253 
-7265 LVKAKENAK
+7265 
-7274 QDIDKR
+7274 
-7280 VQALIDEIDQ
+7280 
-7290 NPNLT
+7290 
-7295 DKEKQALKDRIN
+7295 RIN

-7529 KIDEINNSVTLTLE
+7529 KINEINNSVTLTLE

-7553 KLKQQAIDY
+7553 KLKQQAIDHV
-7562 INNAPDVHSVE
+7562 NNAPDVHSVE
-7573 EIQQQEQAHIEQFYP
+7573 EIQQQEQAHIEQFNP

-7703 TDEKQAAMN
+7703 ADEKQAAMN

-7746 AVQIVISDRAKQSS
+7746 AVQIVTSDRAKQSS

-7785 IGHKKKIDEDDDI
+7785 IGHKKKLDEDDDI

-7884 VEEKDT
+7884 VEEKDS

-7927 EKVLQDNEHS
+7927 EKVLKDNEHS
-7937 PILIA
+7937 PLLFA
-7942 KRRKDKEV
+7942 KRRKDKEE
-7950 DVETTTSIESNEDD
+7950 DVETTTSIESKDEDV
-7964 APLLLAK
+7964 PLLLAK
-7971 KKNQKDNQSKGKKS
+7971 KKNQKDNQSKDKKS
-7985 ASKNLLKS
+7985 ASKNTSKKVAAKKKKKKAKKNKK

>member
-1 MGNGAEH
+1 
-8 SKTINVVRGQNNQWT
+8 
-23 IANKPDYVT
+23 
-32 LDAQTGKVTFNANT
+32 
-46 IKPNSSITITPKAGT
+46 
-61 GHSVSSNPSTL
+61 
-72 TAPAAHTVNTTE
+72 
-84 IVKDYGSN
+84 
-92 VTAAEINNA
+92 
-101 VQVANKRTA
+101 
-110 TIKNGTAM
+110 
-118 PTNLAGGST
+118 
-127 TTIPVTV
+127 
-134 TYNDGST
+134 
-141 EEVQESIFTKADKR
+141 
-155 ELITAKNHLDD
+155 
-166 PVSTEGKKP
+166 
-175 GTITQYNN
+175 
-183 AMHNAQ
+183 
-189 QQINTA
+189 
-195 KTEAQQV
+195 
-202 INNERATPQQV
+202 
-213 SDALTKVRA
+213 
-222 AQTKIDQAKA
+222 
-232 LLQNKEDNS
+232 
-241 QLVTS
+241 
-246 KNNLQSSVNQVPSTA
+246 
-261 GMTQQSIDN
+261 
-270 YNAKKREAETEITAA
+270 
-285 QRVIDNGDATAQQI
+285 
-299 SDEKHRVDNALTAL
+299 
-313 NQAKHDLTADTHALE
+313 
-328 QAVQQLNR
+328 
-336 TGTTTGKKPA
+336 
-346 SITAYNNSIRALQS
+346 
-360 DLTSAKNSANAI
+360 
-372 IQKPIR
+372 
-378 TVQEV
+378 
-383 QSALTNV
+383 
-390 NRVNER
+390 
-396 LTQAINQLVPL
+396 
-407 ADNSALRTAKTKL
+407 
-420 DEEINKS
+420 
-427 VTTDGMT
+427 
-434 QSSIQAYENAKR
+434 
-446 AGQTESTNA
+446 
-455 QNVINNGDATDQQIA
+455 
-470 AEKTKVEEKYN
+470 
-481 SLKQAIA
+481 
-488 GLTPDLAPL
+488 
-497 QTAKTQLQN
+497 
-506 DIDQP
+506 
-511 TSTTGMTSTSV
+511 
-522 ATFNEKLSAAR
+522 
-533 TKIQEIDRVLASH
+533 
-546 PDVATIR
+546 
-553 QNVTAANAA
+553 
-562 KTALDQ
+562 
-568 ARNGLTVDKAP
+568 
-579 LENAKN
+579 
-585 QLQHSIDTQT
+585 
-595 STTGMTQDSINAYNA
+595 
-610 KLTAARNK
+610 
-618 IQQINQVLAGSPTV
+618 
-632 EQINTN
+632 
-638 TSAANQAK
+638 
-646 SDLDHA
+646 
-652 RQALTPDKA
+652 
-661 PLQNAKT
+661 
-668 QLEQSINQP
+668 
-677 TDTTGM
+677 
-683 TTASLNAYNQ
+683 
-693 KLQAA
+693 
-698 RQKLTEINQV
+698 
-708 LNGNPTVQNIND
+708 
-720 KVTEANQAKD
+720 
-730 QLNTA
+730 
-735 RQGLTL
+735 
-741 DRQPALTTL
+741 
-750 HGASNLNQAQ
+750 
-760 QNNFTQQINAAQN
+760 
-773 HAALETIKSNIT
+773 
-785 ALNTAMT
+785 
-792 KLKDSVADNNTIKSG
+792 
-807 QNYTDATPANKQAYD
+807 
-822 NAVNAAKG
+822 
-830 VIGETT
+830 
-836 NPTMDVNTVNQ
+836 
-847 KAASVKSTKDALD
+847 
-860 GQQNLQRA
+860 
-868 KTEATNAITHAS
+868 
-880 DLNQAQ
+880 
-886 KNALTQQVNSAQN
+886 
-899 VQAVN
+899 
-904 DIKQTTHSLNTAM
+904 
-917 TGLKRGVANHNQ
+917 
-929 VVQSDNYVNAD
+929 
-940 TNKKNDYNNAY
+940 
-951 NHANDI
+951 
-957 INGNA
+957 
-962 QHPVITPSDVNNA
+962 
-975 LSNVTSK
+975 
-982 EHALNGEAKLNAAKQ
+982 
-997 EANTALGHLNNLNNA
+997 
-1012 QRQNLQSQINGAHQI
+1012 
-1027 DAVNTI
+1027 
-1033 KQNATNLNSAMG
+1033 
-1045 NLRQA
+1045 
-1050 VADKDQVKRTEDYA
+1050 
-1064 DADTAKQNAYNS
+1064 
-1076 AVSSAE
+1076 
-1082 TIINQTTN
+1082 
-1090 PTMSVDDVNRAT
+1090 
-1102 SAVTSNKNALN
+1102 
-1113 GDEKL
+1113 
-1118 AQSKTDAARAI
+1118 
-1129 DALPHLNNA
+1129 
-1138 QKADVK
+1138 
-1144 SKINAASNIAGVNTV
+1144 
-1159 KQQGTDL
+1159 
-1166 NTAMGN
+1166 
-1172 LQGAINDEQ
+1172 
-1181 TTLNSQNYQDATP
+1181 
-1194 SKKTAYTNAVQAAKD
+1194 
-1209 ILNKSNGQNKTK
+1209 
-1221 DQVTEA
+1221 
-1227 MNQLNSA
+1227 
-1234 KNNLD
+1234 
-1239 GTRLLDQ
+1239 
-1246 AKQTAKQQ
+1246 
-1254 LNNMTHLTTAQKTNL
+1254 
-1269 TNQINSGTTVAGV
+1269 
-1282 HTVQSNANTLDQAM
+1282 
-1296 NTLRQSIANKDA
+1296 
-1308 TKASEDYVDANNDKQ
+1308 
-1323 TAYNN
+1323 
-1328 AVAAAETI
+1328 
-1336 INANSNP
+1336 
-1343 EMNPSTITQKA
+1343 
-1354 EQVNSSKTAL
+1354 
-1364 NGDENLAAAKQN
+1364 
-1376 AKTYLNTLTS
+1376 
-1386 ITDAQKN
+1386 
-1393 NLISQISSATRVSG
+1393 
-1407 VDTVKQNA
+1407 
-1415 QHLDQAMA
+1415 
-1423 SLQSGINNESQV
+1423 
-1435 KSSEKYRDADTNKQ
+1435 
-1449 QEYDNAITA
+1449 
-1458 AKAILNKSTGPN
+1458 
-1470 TAQNAV
+1470 
-1476 EAALQRVNNAK
+1476 
-1487 DALNGDAKLIAAQN
+1487 
-1501 AAKQHLGTL
+1501 
-1510 THITTAQRNDLTNQ
+1510 
-1524 ISQATNLAGV
+1524 
-1534 ESVKQSANSLDGA
+1534 
-1547 MGNLQT
+1547 
-1553 AINDK
+1553 
-1558 SGTLASQNFLDADE
+1558 
-1572 QKRNAYNQAVSAAET
+1572 
-1587 ILNKQTGP
+1587 
-1595 NTAKTAV
+1595 
-1602 EQALNNVNNAKHA
+1602 
-1615 LNGTQNLNNAK
+1615 
-1626 QAAITAINGASD
+1626 
-1638 LNQKQKD
+1638 
-1645 ALKTQANGA
+1645 
-1654 QRVSNAQDV
+1654 
-1663 QRNATELNT
+1663 
-1672 AMGTL
+1672 
-1677 KHAIADKTNTLASSK
+1677 
-1692 YVNADS
+1692 
-1698 TKQNA
+1698 
-1703 YTTKVTNAEHI
+1703 
-1714 ISGTPT
+1714 
-1720 VVTTPS
+1720 
-1726 EVTAAANQV
+1726 
-1735 NSAKQELNGDERL
+1735 
-1748 RVAKQNANTAI
+1748 
-1759 DALTQLN
+1759 
-1766 TPQKAKLKEQVGQA
+1766 
-1780 NRLEDVQTVQ
+1780 
-1790 TNGQALNNAMKGL
+1790 
-1803 RDSIANETTV
+1803 
-1813 KASQNYT
+1813 
-1820 DASSNNQ
+1820 
-1827 STYNS
+1827 
-1832 AVSNAKGIINQTNN
+1832 
-1846 PTMDTSAIT
+1846 
-1855 QATTQVNNAKNG
+1855 
-1867 LNGAENL
+1867 
-1874 RNAQNTAKQNLN
+1874 
-1886 TLSHLTNNQKSAIST
+1886 
-1901 QIDRAGHVS
+1901 
-1910 EVTAAKNAATE
+1910 
-1921 LNTQMG
+1921 
-1927 NLEQA
+1927 
-1932 IHDQNTVKQSV
+1932 
-1943 KFTDADKAKRDA
+1943 
-1955 YTNAV
+1955 
-1960 SRAEAILN
+1960 
-1968 KTQGANTSKQDVEA
+1968 
-1982 AIQNVSSA
+1982 
-1990 KNALNGDQNV
+1990 
-2000 TNAKNAAKNALNNL
+2000 
-2014 TSINNAQ
+2014 
-2021 KRDLTTKIDQAT
+2021 
-2033 TVAGVEAV
+2033 
-2041 SNTGTQLNTAMA
+2041 
-2053 NLQNGIN
+2053 
-2060 DKTNTLASENY
+2060 
-2071 HDADSDKKTA
+2071 
-2081 YTQAVTNAENILNKN
+2081 
-2096 SGSNLDKTAVE
+2096 
-2107 NALSQVANAKG
+2107 
-2118 ALNGNHNLEQAKSNA
+2118 
-2133 NTTINGLQH
+2133 
-2142 LTTAQKDKL
+2142 
-2151 KQQVQQAQNVAGVDT
+2151 
-2166 VKSSA
+2166 
-2171 NTLNGA
+2171 
-2177 MGTLRNSIQD
+2177 
-2187 NTATKN
+2187 
-2193 GQNYL
+2193 
-2198 DATGSN
+2198 
-2204 KTNYN
+2204 
-2209 NAVDSANGVINATS
+2209 
-2223 NPNMDANAIN
+2223 
-2233 QIATQVTSTKNALDG
+2233 
-2248 THNLTQAKQTA
+2248 
-2259 TNAIDGATN
+2259 
-2268 LNKAQKD
+2268 
-2275 ALKAQVTSAQ
+2275 
-2285 RVANVTSI
+2285 
-2293 QQTANELNTA
+2293 
-2303 MGQLQ
+2303 
-2308 HGIDDENATKQTQK
+2308 
-2322 YRDAEQSKKTAYDQA
+2322 
-2337 VAAAKAIL
+2337 
-2345 NKQTGSN
+2345 
-2352 SDKAAVDRALQQV
+2352 
-2365 TSTKDAL
+2365 
-2372 NGDAK
+2372 
-2377 LAEAK
+2377 
-2382 AAAKQNLGT
+2382 
-2391 LNHIT
+2391 
-2396 NAQRTDLE
+2396 
-2404 GQINQA
+2404 
-2410 TTVDGVNTVKTNAN
+2410 
-2424 TLDGAMNSLQGS
+2424 
-2436 INDKDATLRNQNYLD
+2436 
-2451 ADESKRNAYTQAV
+2451 
-2464 TAAEGILNKQTGGNT
+2464 
-2479 SKADVDNALNAVT
+2479 
-2492 RAKAALNGA
+2492 
-2501 ENLRNA
+2501 
-2507 KTSATNTIN
+2507 
-2516 GLPNLTQLQ
+2516 
-2525 KDNLK
+2525 
-2530 HQVEQAQNVA
+2530 
-2540 GVNGVKDK
+2540 
-2548 GNTLNTA
+2548 
-2555 MGALRT
+2555 
-2561 SIQNDNTTKTSQNYL
+2561 
-2576 DASDSNKNN
+2576 
-2585 YNTAVNNANGVINA
+2585 
-2599 TNNPNMDANAI
+2599 
-2610 NGMANQV
+2610 
-2617 NTTKAALNGVQNLAQ
+2617 
-2632 AKTNATNTINNA
+2632 
-2644 HDLNQKQKDALKTQV
+2644 
-2659 NNAQRV
+2659 
-2665 SDANN
+2665 
-2670 VQHTATELNG
+2670 
-2680 AMTALKAAIADK
+2680 
-2692 ERTKASGN
+2692 
-2700 YVNADQ
+2700 
-2706 EKRQAYDSKV
+2706 
-2716 TNAEN
+2716 
-2721 IINGTPNATL
+2721 
-2731 TVNDVNSATSQVNAA
+2731 
-2746 KTALN
+2746 
-2751 GDNNLRVAKENAN
+2751 
-2764 NTIDGLAQ
+2764 
-2772 LNNAQKAKLKEQVQS
+2772 
-2787 ATTLEGVQTVKNSS
+2787 
-2801 QTLNTAMKGLRD
+2801 
-2813 SIANEATIKAGQ
+2813 
-2825 NYTDASPTNRNEY
+2825 
-2838 DSAVTAAKAIINQT
+2838 
-2852 SNPTMEPNTITQAT
+2852 
-2866 SQVTTKEHAL
+2866 
-2876 NGAQNLAQAKTTAKN
+2876 
-2891 NLNNLTSI
+2891 
-2899 NNAQKDALTR
+2899 
-2909 SIDGATTVAGVNQ
+2909 
-2922 ETAKA
+2922 
-2927 TELNNAMHSLQN
+2927 
-2939 GINDEAQTKQTQKY
+2939 
-2953 LDAEPIKKS
+2953 
-2962 AYDQA
+2962 
-2967 VNAAK
+2967 
-2972 AILTK
+2972 
-2977 ASGQNVDKAAVE
+2977 
-2989 QALQNVNSTKTALN
+2989 
-3003 GDAKL
+3003 
-3008 NEAKAAAKQTLGTLT
+3008 
-3023 HINNAQRTALD
+3023 
-3034 NEITQ
+3034 
-3039 ATNVEGVNTV
+3039 
-3049 KAKAQ
+3049 
-3054 QLDGAMGQLETS
+3054 
-3066 IRDKDT
+3066 
-3072 TLQSQNYQDADDA
+3072 
-3085 KRTAYSQAVNAAATI
+3085 
-3100 LNKTAGG
+3100 
-3107 NTPKADVERAMQAVT
+3107 
-3122 QANTALNGIQN
+3122 
-3133 LERAKQ
+3133 
-3139 AANTAITNASD
+3139 
-3150 LNTKQKEALKA
+3150 
-3161 QVTSAGR
+3161 
-3168 VSAANGV
+3168 
-3175 EHTATELNTA
+3175 
-3185 MTALKRAIADKAE
+3185 
-3198 TKASGNYVNA
+3198 
-3208 DANKRQAYDE
+3208 
-3218 KVTAAENIVSGTPT
+3218 
-3232 PTLTPADVTNAA
+3232 
-3244 TQVTN
+3244 
-3249 AKTQLNG
+3249 
-3256 NHNLEVAKQNANT
+3256 
-3269 AIDGLTSLNGPQK
+3269 
-3282 AKLKEQVGQ
+3282 
-3291 ATTLP
+3291 
-3296 NVQTVRDNAQT
+3296 
-3307 LNSAMKGLRDSIA
+3307 
-3320 NEATIKAG
+3320 
-3328 QNYTDASPNNRSEY
+3328 
-3342 DSAVTA
+3342 
-3348 AKAIIDQT
+3348 
-3356 TSPSMNAQEINQ
+3356 
-3368 AKDQVTAKQQALNGQ
+3368 
-3383 ENLRTAQT
+3383 
-3391 NAKQHLNGLS
+3391 
-3401 DLTDAQKDAVKR
+3401 
-3413 QIEGATHVN
+3413 
-3422 EVTQAQNNA
+3422 
-3431 DALNTA
+3431 
-3437 MTNLKNGIQDQN
+3437 
-3449 TIKQGVNFTD
+3449 
-3459 ADEAKRNA
+3459 
-3467 YTNAVTQAEQILNK
+3467 
-3481 AQGPNTAK
+3481 
-3489 DNVESALQN
+3489 
-3498 VQRAK
+3498 
-3503 NELNGNQNV
+3503 
-3512 ANAKSTAKNALN
+3512 
-3524 NLTSINNA
+3524 
-3532 QKEAL
+3532 
-3537 KTQIEG
+3537 
-3543 ASTVAGVNQVST
+3543 
-3555 TASELNTAM
+3555 
-3564 SNLQSGINDEAATKA
+3564 
-3579 AQKYTD
+3579 
-3585 ADRDKQTAYN
+3585 
-3595 DAVTAAK
+3595 
-3602 TLLDKTAG
+3602 
-3610 SNDNKAAVEQA
+3610 
-3621 LQRVNTAK
+3621 
-3629 TALNGDARLNEAKNT
+3629 
-3644 AKQQLATMSH
+3644 
-3654 LTNAQKANLTEQ
+3654 
-3666 IERGTTVAGVQGI
+3666 
-3679 QANAG
+3679 
-3684 TLDQAMNQLRQSIAS
+3684 
-3699 KDTTK
+3699 
-3704 SSEDY
+3704 
-3709 QDANADLQNAYNRA
+3709 
-3723 VSDAEGII
+3723 
-3731 SATNNPEMNPDTINQ
+3731 
-3746 KASQVN
+3746 
-3752 SAKSALNGD
+3752 
-3761 EKLAAAKQTAKTDIG
+3761 
-3776 RLTDL
+3776 
-3781 NNAQRTAANAEVDQ
+3781 
-3795 APNLAAVTAAKNKAT
+3795 
-3810 SLNTAM
+3810 
-3816 GNLKHALAEKDNTKR
+3816 
-3831 SVNYT
+3831 
-3836 DADQPKQQAYDT
+3836 
-3848 AVTQAEAITNANG
+3848 
-3861 SNANETQVQAAL
+3861 
-3873 NQLNQAKNDLNG
+3873 
-3885 DNKVAQAKETAKR
+3885 
-3898 ALASYSNL
+3898 
-3906 NNAQSTAATSQIDNA
+3906 
-3921 TTVADVTAA
+3921 
-3930 QNTANELNTAMGQL
+3930 
-3944 QNGINDQNTVKQQV
+3944 
-3958 NFTDADQ
+3958 
-3965 GKKDAYTNAVT
+3965 
-3976 NAQGILDKANGQ
+3976 
-3988 NMTKA
+3988 
-3993 QVEAA
+3993 
-3998 LNQVTTAKNA
+3998 
-4008 LNGDAN
+4008 
-4014 VRQAKSDAK
+4014 
-4023 ANLGT
+4023 
-4028 LTHLNNAQKQ
+4028 
-4038 DLTSQIEGATTV
+4038 QIEGATTV

-4089 DPTKKTAFDNAIIQA
+4089 DPTKKTAFDNAITQA
-4104 ESYLNKDHGANKDKQ
+4104 ESYLNKDHGTNKDKQ

-4140 LQRAKTEATQAID
+4140 LQCAKTEATQAID
-4153 NLTHLNTPQKT
+4153 NLTQLNTPQKT

-4199 IADHDTI
+4199 IGDHDTI

-4259 GLNGDTNLATAKQ
+4259 SLNGDTNLATAKQ

-4368 NPSAV
+4368 DPSAV

-4398 ETTANINQLSHLNN
+4398 ETTANINRLSHLNN

-4528 RLSTLDNLNNAQ
+4528 TLSTLDNLNNAQ

-4662 TNAQKDAL
+4662 TNAQKEAL

-4743 PTLDPT
+4743 PSLDPT

-4757 VSTTKNAL
+4757 VSTSKNAL

-4881 QQVNATKQALN
+4881 QQVNAAKQALN

-4901 DEATALINSS
+4901 DEATALINNS

-4960 QTKADGNFVNADPD
+4960 QTKADGNFVNADSD

-5030 QQAIDQLPN
+5030 QHAIDQLPN
-5039 LNQAQRDEYNKQI
+5039 LNQAQRDEYSKQI

-5073 AMTQLKQGI
+5073 AMTQLKQGIANKAQIKGSENYHDADTDKQTAYDNAVTKAEELLKQTTNPTMDPNTIQQALTKVNDTNQALNGNQKLADAKQDAKTTLGTLDHLNDAQKQALTTQVEQAPDIATVNNVKQNAQNLNNAMTNLNNALQDKTETLNSINFTDADQAKKDDYTNAVSHAEGILSKANGSNASQTEVEQAMQRVNEAKQALNGNDNVQRAKDALKQQVDAAQTVANVNTIKQTAQDLNQAMTQLKQGI

-5254 VTQAVTT
+5254 VTKAVTT

-5881 NAINQAAATVNT
+5881 NAINQVAATVNT

-5936 TTRTAVKQDLTEAQA
+5936 TTRTAVKQDLTEVQA

-6218 QQTEAGSK
+6218 QQTESGSK

-6245 KDLINQTN
+6245 KDLINQTG

-6261 VEQLTQAVNQAKDN
+6261 VEQLTHAFKQAKDN

-6310 INNAATRDEVAQKL
+6310 INNAATRGEVAQKL

-6345 QTESGS
+6345 QTEAGS

-6423 NLNHAQQQALTDAI
+6423 NLNHAQQQTLTDAI

-6523 KENEL
+6523 KVNEL

-6599 EQTVDYTQADS
+6599 EQTIDYTQADS
-6610 DKQNAYKQA
+6610 DKQKAYKQA

-6746 KQALDKSTG
+6746 KQALDKSSG

-6766 NDAITAAK
+6766 NDAVTAAK

-7014 NGAIQTVND
+7014 NGAIQAVND

-7127 QSLIDEID
+7127 QALIDEID

-7149 DRINQILQQGHNGI
+7149 DRINQILQQGHNDI
-7163 NNAMTKEEIE
+7163 NNALTKEEIE

-7253 AQLAQALQDIKD
+7253 AQLAQALKEIKD

-7274 QDIDKR
+7274 QDVDKQ

-7307 QILQQGHNDINNAL
+7307 QILQQGHNDINNAM

-7553 KLKQQAIDY
+7553 KLKQQAIDHV
-7562 INNAPDVHSVE
+7562 NNAPDVHSVE
-7573 EIQQQEQAHIEQFYP
+7573 EIQQQEQAYIEQFNP

-7646 AQSIDEISEQL
+7646 AQSISEITEQL

-7703 TDEKQAAMN
+7703 ADEKQAAMN

-7785 IGHKKKIDEDDDI
+7785 IGHKKKLDEDDDI

-7884 VEEKDT
+7884 VEEKDS

-7927 EKVLQDNEHS
+7927 EKVLKDNEHS
-7937 PILIA
+7937 PLLFA
-7942 KRRKDKEV
+7942 KRRKDKEE
-7950 DVETTTSIESNEDD
+7950 DVETTTSIESKDEDV
-7964 APLLLAK
+7964 PLLLAK
-7971 KKNQKDNQSKGKKS
+7971 KKNQKDNQSKDKKS
-7985 ASKNLLKS
+7985 ASKNTSKKVAAKKKKKKSKKNKK

>member
-1 MGNGAEH
+1 
-8 SKTINVVRGQNNQWT
+8 
-23 IANKPDYVT
+23 
-32 LDAQTGKVTFNANT
+32 
-46 IKPNSSITITPKAGT
+46 
-61 GHSVSSNPSTL
+61 
-72 TAPAAHTVNTTE
+72 
-84 IVKDYGSN
+84 
-92 VTAAEINNA
+92 
-101 VQVANKRTA
+101 
-110 TIKNGTAM
+110 
-118 PTNLAGGST
+118 
-127 TTIPVTV
+127 
-134 TYNDGST
+134 
-141 EEVQESIFTKADKR
+141 
-155 ELITAKNHLDD
+155 
-166 PVSTEGKKP
+166 
-175 GTITQYNN
+175 
-183 AMHNAQ
+183 
-189 QQINTA
+189 
-195 KTEAQQV
+195 
-202 INNERATPQQV
+202 
-213 SDALTKVRA
+213 
-222 AQTKIDQAKA
+222 
-232 LLQNKEDNS
+232 
-241 QLVTS
+241 
-246 KNNLQSSVNQVPSTA
+246 
-261 GMTQQSIDN
+261 
-270 YNAKKREAETEITAA
+270 
-285 QRVIDNGDATAQQI
+285 
-299 SDEKHRVDNALTAL
+299 
-313 NQAKHDLTADTHALE
+313 
-328 QAVQQLNR
+328 
-336 TGTTTGKKPA
+336 
-346 SITAYNNSIRALQS
+346 
-360 DLTSAKNSANAI
+360 
-372 IQKPIR
+372 
-378 TVQEV
+378 
-383 QSALTNV
+383 
-390 NRVNER
+390 
-396 LTQAINQLVPL
+396 
-407 ADNSALRTAKTKL
+407 
-420 DEEINKS
+420 
-427 VTTDGMT
+427 
-434 QSSIQAYENAKR
+434 
-446 AGQTESTNA
+446 
-455 QNVINNGDATDQQIA
+455 
-470 AEKTKVEEKYN
+470 
-481 SLKQAIA
+481 
-488 GLTPDLAPL
+488 
-497 QTAKTQLQN
+497 
-506 DIDQP
+506 
-511 TSTTGMTSTSV
+511 
-522 ATFNEKLSAAR
+522 
-533 TKIQEIDRVLASH
+533 
-546 PDVATIR
+546 
-553 QNVTAANAA
+553 
-562 KTALDQ
+562 
-568 ARNGLTVDKAP
+568 
-579 LENAKN
+579 
-585 QLQHSIDTQT
+585 
-595 STTGMTQDSINAYNA
+595 
-610 KLTAARNK
+610 
-618 IQQINQVLAGSPTV
+618 
-632 EQINTN
+632 
-638 TSAANQAK
+638 
-646 SDLDHA
+646 
-652 RQALTPDKA
+652 
-661 PLQNAKT
+661 
-668 QLEQSINQP
+668 
-677 TDTTGM
+677 
-683 TTASLNAYNQ
+683 
-693 KLQAA
+693 
-698 RQKLTEINQV
+698 
-708 LNGNPTVQNIND
+708 
-720 KVTEANQAKD
+720 
-730 QLNTA
+730 
-735 RQGLTL
+735 
-741 DRQPALTTL
+741 
-750 HGASNLNQAQ
+750 
-760 QNNFTQQINAAQN
+760 
-773 HAALETIKSNIT
+773 
-785 ALNTAMT
+785 
-792 KLKDSVADNNTIKSG
+792 
-807 QNYTDATPANKQAYD
+807 
-822 NAVNAAKG
+822 
-830 VIGETT
+830 
-836 NPTMDVNTVNQ
+836 
-847 KAASVKSTKDALD
+847 
-860 GQQNLQRA
+860 
-868 KTEATNAITHAS
+868 
-880 DLNQAQ
+880 
-886 KNALTQQVNSAQN
+886 
-899 VQAVN
+899 
-904 DIKQTTHSLNTAM
+904 
-917 TGLKRGVANHNQ
+917 
-929 VVQSDNYVNAD
+929 
-940 TNKKNDYNNAY
+940 
-951 NHANDI
+951 
-957 INGNA
+957 
-962 QHPVITPSDVNNA
+962 
-975 LSNVTSK
+975 
-982 EHALNGEAKLNAAKQ
+982 
-997 EANTALGHLNNLNNA
+997 
-1012 QRQNLQSQINGAHQI
+1012 
-1027 DAVNTI
+1027 
-1033 KQNATNLNSAMG
+1033 
-1045 NLRQA
+1045 
-1050 VADKDQVKRTEDYA
+1050 
-1064 DADTAKQNAYNS
+1064 
-1076 AVSSAE
+1076 
-1082 TIINQTTN
+1082 
-1090 PTMSVDDVNRAT
+1090 
-1102 SAVTSNKNALN
+1102 
-1113 GDEKL
+1113 
-1118 AQSKTDAARAI
+1118 
-1129 DALPHLNNA
+1129 
-1138 QKADVK
+1138 
-1144 SKINAASNIAGVNTV
+1144 
-1159 KQQGTDL
+1159 
-1166 NTAMGN
+1166 
-1172 LQGAINDEQ
+1172 
-1181 TTLNSQNYQDATP
+1181 
-1194 SKKTAYTNAVQAAKD
+1194 
-1209 ILNKSNGQNKTK
+1209 
-1221 DQVTEA
+1221 
-1227 MNQLNSA
+1227 
-1234 KNNLD
+1234 
-1239 GTRLLDQ
+1239 
-1246 AKQTAKQQ
+1246 
-1254 LNNMTHLTTAQKTNL
+1254 
-1269 TNQINSGTTVAGV
+1269 
-1282 HTVQSNANTLDQAM
+1282 
-1296 NTLRQSIANKDA
+1296 
-1308 TKASEDYVDANNDKQ
+1308 
-1323 TAYNN
+1323 
-1328 AVAAAETI
+1328 
-1336 INANSNP
+1336 
-1343 EMNPSTITQKA
+1343 
-1354 EQVNSSKTAL
+1354 
-1364 NGDENLAAAKQN
+1364 
-1376 AKTYLNTLTS
+1376 
-1386 ITDAQKN
+1386 
-1393 NLISQISSATRVSG
+1393 
-1407 VDTVKQNA
+1407 
-1415 QHLDQAMA
+1415 
-1423 SLQSGINNESQV
+1423 
-1435 KSSEKYRDADTNKQ
+1435 
-1449 QEYDNAITA
+1449 
-1458 AKAILNKSTGPN
+1458 
-1470 TAQNAV
+1470 
-1476 EAALQRVNNAK
+1476 
-1487 DALNGDAKLIAAQN
+1487 
-1501 AAKQHLGTL
+1501 
-1510 THITTAQRNDLTNQ
+1510 
-1524 ISQATNLAGV
+1524 
-1534 ESVKQSANSLDGA
+1534 
-1547 MGNLQT
+1547 
-1553 AINDK
+1553 
-1558 SGTLASQNFLDADE
+1558 
-1572 QKRNAYNQAVSAAET
+1572 
-1587 ILNKQTGP
+1587 
-1595 NTAKTAV
+1595 
-1602 EQALNNVNNAKHA
+1602 
-1615 LNGTQNLNNAK
+1615 
-1626 QAAITAINGASD
+1626 
-1638 LNQKQKD
+1638 
-1645 ALKTQANGA
+1645 
-1654 QRVSNAQDV
+1654 
-1663 QRNATELNT
+1663 
-1672 AMGTL
+1672 
-1677 KHAIADKTNTLASSK
+1677 
-1692 YVNADS
+1692 
-1698 TKQNA
+1698 
-1703 YTTKVTNAEHI
+1703 
-1714 ISGTPT
+1714 
-1720 VVTTPS
+1720 
-1726 EVTAAANQV
+1726 
-1735 NSAKQELNGDERL
+1735 
-1748 RVAKQNANTAI
+1748 
-1759 DALTQLN
+1759 
-1766 TPQKAKLKEQVGQA
+1766 KEQVGQA

-1813 KASQNYT
+1813 KTSQNYT
-1820 DASSNNQ
+1820 DASPNNQ

-1886 TLSHLTNNQKSAIST
+1886 TLSHLTNNQKSAISS

-1910 EVTAAKNAATE
+1910 EVTATKNAATE

-2041 SNTGTQLNTAMA
+2041 SNTSTQLNTAMA

-2198 DATGSN
+2198 DATERN

-2501 ENLRNA
+2501 DNLRNA
-2507 KTSATNTIN
+2507 KTSATNTID

-2617 NTTKAALNGVQNLAQ
+2617 NTTKAALNGAQNLAQ

-2670 VQHTATELNG
+2670 VQHTATELNS

-2721 IINGTPNATL
+2721 IISGTPNATL
-2731 TVNDVNSATSQVNAA
+2731 TVNDVNSAASQVNAA

-2751 GDNNLRVAKENAN
+2751 GDNNLRVAKEHAN

-2787 ATTLEGVQTVKNSS
+2787 ATTLDGVQTVKNSS

-2825 NYTDASPTNRNEY
+2825 NYTDASPNNRNEY

-2852 SNPTMEPNTITQAT
+2852 SNPTMEPNTITQVT
-2866 SQVTTKEHAL
+2866 SQVTTKEQAL
-2876 NGAQNLAQAKTTAKN
+2876 NGARNLAQAKTTAKN

-2939 GINDEAQTKQTQKY
+2939 GINDETQTKQTQKY
-2953 LDAEPIKKS
+2953 LDAEPSKKS

-3133 LERAKQ
+3133 LDRAKQ

-3307 LNSAMKGLRDSIA
+3307 LNTAMKGLRDSIA

-3328 QNYTDASPNNRSEY
+3328 QNYTDASQNKQTDYN
-3342 DSAVTA
+3342 SAVTA
-3348 AKAIIDQT
+3348 AKAIIGQT

-3481 AQGPNTAK
+3481 AQGPNTSK
-3489 DNVESALQN
+3489 DGVETALEN

-3512 ANAKSTAKNALN
+3512 ANAKTTAKNALN

-3537 KTQIEG
+3537 KSQIEG
-3543 ASTVAGVNQVST
+3543 ATTVAGVNQVST

-3564 SNLQSGINDEAATKA
+3564 SNLQNGINDEAATKA

-3585 ADRDKQTAYN
+3585 ADREKQTAYN

-3629 TALNGDARLNEAKNT
+3629 TALNGDERLNEAKNT
-3644 AKQQLATMSH
+3644 AKQQVATMSH
-3654 LTNAQKANLTEQ
+3654 LTDAQKANLTSQ
-3666 IERGTTVAGVQGI
+3666 IESGTTVAGVQGI

-3699 KDTTK
+3699 KDATK

-3709 QDANADLQNAYNRA
+3709 QDANADLQNAYNDA
-3723 VSDAEGII
+3723 VTNAEGII

-3761 EKLAAAKQTAKTDIG
+3761 EKLAAAKQTAKSDIG

-3885 DNKVAQAKETAKR
+3885 DNKVAQAKESAKR

-3906 NNAQSTAATSQIDNA
+3906 NNAQSTAAISQIDNA
-3921 TTVADVTAA
+3921 TTVAGVTAA

-3976 NAQGILDKANGQ
+3976 NAQGILDKAHGQ

-4050 NGVNSVKTKAQD
+4050 NGVNGVKTKAQD

-4068 RLESAIAN
+4068 RLQSAIAN

-4089 DPTKKTAFDNAIIQA
+4089 DPTKKTAFDNAITQA

-4140 LQRAKTEATQAID
+4140 LQRAKTEAIQAID

-4206 VAGGNYTNAS
+4206 VASGNYTNAS

-4321 LRNSIANKDE
+4321 LRNSIANKDD
-4331 VKASQPYVDADTD
+4331 VKASQPYVDADRD
-4344 KQNAYNTAVTSAEN
+4344 KQNAYNTAVTNAEN

-4368 NPSAV
+4368 DPSAV

-4379 VNTNKTAL
+4379 VSTNKTAL

-4441 DQAMERLINGIQDK
+4441 DQAMERLINGIIDK

-4528 RLSTLDNLNNAQ
+4528 TLSTLDNLNNAQ

-4601 NEAVRNAENILNKS
+4601 NEAVHNAENILNKS

-4622 DQVEAAMNQVNT
+4622 DQVEAAMNQVNA

-4662 TNAQKDAL
+4662 TNAQKEAL

-4710 KQNQNYTDASPNK
+4710 KQNQNYTDASQNK

-4731 TTAQGIIDQTTN
+4731 TTAQGIIDQTTS

-4771 EAAKQQATQ
+4771 EAAKQQASQ

-4789 NAQKQA
+4789 NAQKQT
-4795 VTNQI
+4795 VTDQI

-4867 NGGNATQTEVEQAI
+4867 NGGNATQAEVEQAI
-4881 QQVNATKQALN
+4881 KQVNAAKQALN

-4987 ALISG
+4987 ALISA

-5030 QQAIDQLPN
+5030 QHAIDQLPN
-5039 LNQAQRDEYNKQI
+5039 LNQAQRDEYSKQI

-5073 AMTQLKQGI
+5073 AMTQLKQGIANKAQIKGSENYHDADTDKQTAYDNAVTKAEELLKQTTNPTMDPNTIQQALTKVNDTNQALNGNQKLADAKQDAKTTLGTLDHLNDAQKQALTTQVEQAPDIATVNNVKQNAQNLNNAMTNLNNALQDKTETLNSINFTDADQAKKDAYTNAVSHAEGILSKANGSNASQTEVEQAMQRVNEAKQALNGNDNVQRAKDAAKQVITNANDLNQAQKDALKQQVDAAQTVANVNTIKQTAQDLNQAMTQLKQGI

-5239 QIANGTPTPVLAPDT
+5239 QIANGIPTPVLTPDT

-5273 KLAQAKQDALAN
+5273 KLAQAKQEALAN

-5321 NVNTAMGNLKQGIAN
+5321 NVNTAMSNLKQGIAN

-5341 ASENYHDADV
+5341 ASENYHDADA

-5376 NPDDIT
+5376 NPDEIT

-5389 DAKNSLNGEAK
+5389 DAKNGLNGEAK

-5455 LSQAINDKDQ
+5455 LSQAINDKAQ
-5465 ILADGNYLNA
+5465 TLADGNYLNA

-5606 NDYNKAVTAANN
+5606 NDYNQAVTAANN

-5881 NAINQAAATVNT
+5881 NAINQAATTVNT

-5976 NAEPNKKQAYDE
+5976 NAEPNKKQSYDE

-6063 TRDKVAEIIAQAQAL
+6063 
-6078 NEAMKALKESIK
+6078 
-6090 DQPQTEASSKF
+6090 
-6101 INEDQAQKDAY
+6101 
-6112 TQAVQ
+6112 
-6117 HAKDLINKTTD
+6117 
-6128 PTLAKSI
+6128 
-6135 IDQATQAVTDAKN
+6135 
-6148 NLHGDQKLAQDKQ
+6148 
-6161 RATETLNNLS
+6161 
-6171 NLNTPQRQA
+6171 
-6180 LENQINNAATRGEV
+6180 TRGEV

-6310 INNAATRDEVAQKL
+6310 INNAATRGEVAQKL

-6495 AAQSI
+6495 AAESI

-6510 KDAVEQALTKLQE
+6510 KDAVDQVLTKLQE

-6710 LSQEITGNEGRTK
+6710 LSQEITDNEGRTK

-6741 AVDKA
+6741 TVDKA

-6755 QNLTAEQVIKL
+6755 QNLTAKQVIKL
-6766 NDAITAAK
+6766 NDAVTAAK

-7014 NGAIQTVND
+7014 NGAIQAVND

-7127 QSLIDEID
+7127 QALIDEID

-7215 NLTDKEKQALKDR
+7215 NLTDKEKQALKY
-7228 INQILQ
+7228 
-7234 QGHNGIN
+7234 
-7241 NAMTKEEIEQAK
+7241 
-7253 AQLAQALQDIKD
+7253 
-7265 LVKAKENAK
+7265 
-7274 QDIDKR
+7274 
-7280 VQALIDEIDQ
+7280 
-7290 NPNLT
+7290 
-7295 DKEKQALKDRIN
+7295 RIN

-7529 KIDEINNSVTLTLE
+7529 KINEINNSVTLTLE

-7553 KLKQQAIDY
+7553 KLKQQAIDHV
-7562 INNAPDVHSVE
+7562 NNAPDVHSVE
-7573 EIQQQEQAHIEQFYP
+7573 EIQQQEQAHIEQFNP

-7703 TDEKQAAMN
+7703 ADEKQAAMN

-7746 AVQIVISDRAKQSS
+7746 AVQIVTSDRAKQSS

-7785 IGHKKKIDEDDDI
+7785 IGHKKKLDEDDDI

-7884 VEEKDT
+7884 VEEKDS

-7927 EKVLQDNEHS
+7927 EKVLKDNEHS
-7937 PILIA
+7937 PLLFA
-7942 KRRKDKEV
+7942 KRRKDKEE
-7950 DVETTTSIESNEDD
+7950 DVETTTSIESKDEDV
-7964 APLLLAK
+7964 PLLLAK
-7971 KKNQKDNQSKGKKS
+7971 KKNQKDNQSKDKKS
-7985 ASKNLLKS
+7985 ASKNTSKKVAAKKKKKKAKKNKK

>member
-1 MGNGAEH
+1 
-8 SKTINVVRGQNNQWT
+8 
-23 IANKPDYVT
+23 
-32 LDAQTGKVTFNANT
+32 
-46 IKPNSSITITPKAGT
+46 
-61 GHSVSSNPSTL
+61 
-72 TAPAAHTVNTTE
+72 
-84 IVKDYGSN
+84 
-92 VTAAEINNA
+92 
-101 VQVANKRTA
+101 
-110 TIKNGTAM
+110 
-118 PTNLAGGST
+118 
-127 TTIPVTV
+127 
-134 TYNDGST
+134 
-141 EEVQESIFTKADKR
+141 
-155 ELITAKNHLDD
+155 
-166 PVSTEGKKP
+166 
-175 GTITQYNN
+175 
-183 AMHNAQ
+183 
-189 QQINTA
+189 
-195 KTEAQQV
+195 
-202 INNERATPQQV
+202 
-213 SDALTKVRA
+213 
-222 AQTKIDQAKA
+222 
-232 LLQNKEDNS
+232 
-241 QLVTS
+241 
-246 KNNLQSSVNQVPSTA
+246 
-261 GMTQQSIDN
+261 
-270 YNAKKREAETEITAA
+270 
-285 QRVIDNGDATAQQI
+285 
-299 SDEKHRVDNALTAL
+299 
-313 NQAKHDLTADTHALE
+313 
-328 QAVQQLNR
+328 
-336 TGTTTGKKPA
+336 
-346 SITAYNNSIRALQS
+346 
-360 DLTSAKNSANAI
+360 
-372 IQKPIR
+372 
-378 TVQEV
+378 
-383 QSALTNV
+383 
-390 NRVNER
+390 
-396 LTQAINQLVPL
+396 
-407 ADNSALRTAKTKL
+407 
-420 DEEINKS
+420 
-427 VTTDGMT
+427 
-434 QSSIQAYENAKR
+434 
-446 AGQTESTNA
+446 
-455 QNVINNGDATDQQIA
+455 
-470 AEKTKVEEKYN
+470 
-481 SLKQAIA
+481 
-488 GLTPDLAPL
+488 
-497 QTAKTQLQN
+497 
-506 DIDQP
+506 
-511 TSTTGMTSTSV
+511 
-522 ATFNEKLSAAR
+522 
-533 TKIQEIDRVLASH
+533 
-546 PDVATIR
+546 
-553 QNVTAANAA
+553 
-562 KTALDQ
+562 
-568 ARNGLTVDKAP
+568 
-579 LENAKN
+579 
-585 QLQHSIDTQT
+585 
-595 STTGMTQDSINAYNA
+595 
-610 KLTAARNK
+610 
-618 IQQINQVLAGSPTV
+618 
-632 EQINTN
+632 
-638 TSAANQAK
+638 
-646 SDLDHA
+646 
-652 RQALTPDKA
+652 
-661 PLQNAKT
+661 
-668 QLEQSINQP
+668 
-677 TDTTGM
+677 
-683 TTASLNAYNQ
+683 
-693 KLQAA
+693 
-698 RQKLTEINQV
+698 
-708 LNGNPTVQNIND
+708 
-720 KVTEANQAKD
+720 
-730 QLNTA
+730 
-735 RQGLTL
+735 
-741 DRQPALTTL
+741 
-750 HGASNLNQAQ
+750 
-760 QNNFTQQINAAQN
+760 
-773 HAALETIKSNIT
+773 
-785 ALNTAMT
+785 
-792 KLKDSVADNNTIKSG
+792 
-807 QNYTDATPANKQAYD
+807 
-822 NAVNAAKG
+822 
-830 VIGETT
+830 
-836 NPTMDVNTVNQ
+836 
-847 KAASVKSTKDALD
+847 
-860 GQQNLQRA
+860 
-868 KTEATNAITHAS
+868 
-880 DLNQAQ
+880 
-886 KNALTQQVNSAQN
+886 
-899 VQAVN
+899 
-904 DIKQTTHSLNTAM
+904 
-917 TGLKRGVANHNQ
+917 
-929 VVQSDNYVNAD
+929 
-940 TNKKNDYNNAY
+940 
-951 NHANDI
+951 
-957 INGNA
+957 
-962 QHPVITPSDVNNA
+962 
-975 LSNVTSK
+975 
-982 EHALNGEAKLNAAKQ
+982 
-997 EANTALGHLNNLNNA
+997 
-1012 QRQNLQSQINGAHQI
+1012 
-1027 DAVNTI
+1027 
-1033 KQNATNLNSAMG
+1033 
-1045 NLRQA
+1045 
-1050 VADKDQVKRTEDYA
+1050 
-1064 DADTAKQNAYNS
+1064 
-1076 AVSSAE
+1076 
-1082 TIINQTTN
+1082 
-1090 PTMSVDDVNRAT
+1090 
-1102 SAVTSNKNALN
+1102 
-1113 GDEKL
+1113 
-1118 AQSKTDAARAI
+1118 
-1129 DALPHLNNA
+1129 
-1138 QKADVK
+1138 
-1144 SKINAASNIAGVNTV
+1144 
-1159 KQQGTDL
+1159 
-1166 NTAMGN
+1166 
-1172 LQGAINDEQ
+1172 
-1181 TTLNSQNYQDATP
+1181 
-1194 SKKTAYTNAVQAAKD
+1194 
-1209 ILNKSNGQNKTK
+1209 
-1221 DQVTEA
+1221 
-1227 MNQLNSA
+1227 
-1234 KNNLD
+1234 
-1239 GTRLLDQ
+1239 
-1246 AKQTAKQQ
+1246 
-1254 LNNMTHLTTAQKTNL
+1254 
-1269 TNQINSGTTVAGV
+1269 
-1282 HTVQSNANTLDQAM
+1282 
-1296 NTLRQSIANKDA
+1296 
-1308 TKASEDYVDANNDKQ
+1308 
-1323 TAYNN
+1323 
-1328 AVAAAETI
+1328 
-1336 INANSNP
+1336 
-1343 EMNPSTITQKA
+1343 
-1354 EQVNSSKTAL
+1354 
-1364 NGDENLAAAKQN
+1364 
-1376 AKTYLNTLTS
+1376 
-1386 ITDAQKN
+1386 
-1393 NLISQISSATRVSG
+1393 
-1407 VDTVKQNA
+1407 
-1415 QHLDQAMA
+1415 
-1423 SLQSGINNESQV
+1423 
-1435 KSSEKYRDADTNKQ
+1435 
-1449 QEYDNAITA
+1449 
-1458 AKAILNKSTGPN
+1458 
-1470 TAQNAV
+1470 
-1476 EAALQRVNNAK
+1476 
-1487 DALNGDAKLIAAQN
+1487 
-1501 AAKQHLGTL
+1501 
-1510 THITTAQRNDLTNQ
+1510 
-1524 ISQATNLAGV
+1524 
-1534 ESVKQSANSLDGA
+1534 
-1547 MGNLQT
+1547 
-1553 AINDK
+1553 
-1558 SGTLASQNFLDADE
+1558 
-1572 QKRNAYNQAVSAAET
+1572 
-1587 ILNKQTGP
+1587 
-1595 NTAKTAV
+1595 
-1602 EQALNNVNNAKHA
+1602 
-1615 LNGTQNLNNAK
+1615 
-1626 QAAITAINGASD
+1626 
-1638 LNQKQKD
+1638 
-1645 ALKTQANGA
+1645 
-1654 QRVSNAQDV
+1654 
-1663 QRNATELNT
+1663 
-1672 AMGTL
+1672 
-1677 KHAIADKTNTLASSK
+1677 
-1692 YVNADS
+1692 
-1698 TKQNA
+1698 
-1703 YTTKVTNAEHI
+1703 
-1714 ISGTPT
+1714 
-1720 VVTTPS
+1720 
-1726 EVTAAANQV
+1726 
-1735 NSAKQELNGDERL
+1735 
-1748 RVAKQNANTAI
+1748 
-1759 DALTQLN
+1759 
-1766 TPQKAKLKEQVGQA
+1766 
-1780 NRLEDVQTVQ
+1780 
-1790 TNGQALNNAMKGL
+1790 
-1803 RDSIANETTV
+1803 
-1813 KASQNYT
+1813 
-1820 DASSNNQ
+1820 
-1827 STYNS
+1827 
-1832 AVSNAKGIINQTNN
+1832 
-1846 PTMDTSAIT
+1846 
-1855 QATTQVNNAKNG
+1855 
-1867 LNGAENL
+1867 
-1874 RNAQNTAKQNLN
+1874 
-1886 TLSHLTNNQKSAIST
+1886 
-1901 QIDRAGHVS
+1901 
-1910 EVTAAKNAATE
+1910 
-1921 LNTQMG
+1921 
-1927 NLEQA
+1927 
-1932 IHDQNTVKQSV
+1932 
-1943 KFTDADKAKRDA
+1943 
-1955 YTNAV
+1955 
-1960 SRAEAILN
+1960 
-1968 KTQGANTSKQDVEA
+1968 
-1982 AIQNVSSA
+1982 
-1990 KNALNGDQNV
+1990 
-2000 TNAKNAAKNALNNL
+2000 
-2014 TSINNAQ
+2014 
-2021 KRDLTTKIDQAT
+2021 
-2033 TVAGVEAV
+2033 
-2041 SNTGTQLNTAMA
+2041 
-2053 NLQNGIN
+2053 
-2060 DKTNTLASENY
+2060 
-2071 HDADSDKKTA
+2071 
-2081 YTQAVTNAENILNKN
+2081 
-2096 SGSNLDKTAVE
+2096 
-2107 NALSQVANAKG
+2107 
-2118 ALNGNHNLEQAKSNA
+2118 
-2133 NTTINGLQH
+2133 
-2142 LTTAQKDKL
+2142 
-2151 KQQVQQAQNVAGVDT
+2151 
-2166 VKSSA
+2166 
-2171 NTLNGA
+2171 
-2177 MGTLRNSIQD
+2177 
-2187 NTATKN
+2187 
-2193 GQNYL
+2193 
-2198 DATGSN
+2198 
-2204 KTNYN
+2204 
-2209 NAVDSANGVINATS
+2209 
-2223 NPNMDANAIN
+2223 
-2233 QIATQVTSTKNALDG
+2233 
-2248 THNLTQAKQTA
+2248 
-2259 TNAIDGATN
+2259 
-2268 LNKAQKD
+2268 
-2275 ALKAQVTSAQ
+2275 
-2285 RVANVTSI
+2285 
-2293 QQTANELNTA
+2293 
-2303 MGQLQ
+2303 
-2308 HGIDDENATKQTQK
+2308 
-2322 YRDAEQSKKTAYDQA
+2322 
-2337 VAAAKAIL
+2337 
-2345 NKQTGSN
+2345 
-2352 SDKAAVDRALQQV
+2352 
-2365 TSTKDAL
+2365 
-2372 NGDAK
+2372 
-2377 LAEAK
+2377 
-2382 AAAKQNLGT
+2382 
-2391 LNHIT
+2391 
-2396 NAQRTDLE
+2396 
-2404 GQINQA
+2404 
-2410 TTVDGVNTVKTNAN
+2410 
-2424 TLDGAMNSLQGS
+2424 
-2436 INDKDATLRNQNYLD
+2436 
-2451 ADESKRNAYTQAV
+2451 
-2464 TAAEGILNKQTGGNT
+2464 
-2479 SKADVDNALNAVT
+2479 
-2492 RAKAALNGA
+2492 
-2501 ENLRNA
+2501 
-2507 KTSATNTIN
+2507 
-2516 GLPNLTQLQ
+2516 
-2525 KDNLK
+2525 
-2530 HQVEQAQNVA
+2530 
-2540 GVNGVKDK
+2540 
-2548 GNTLNTA
+2548 
-2555 MGALRT
+2555 
-2561 SIQNDNTTKTSQNYL
+2561 
-2576 DASDSNKNN
+2576 
-2585 YNTAVNNANGVINA
+2585 
-2599 TNNPNMDANAI
+2599 
-2610 NGMANQV
+2610 
-2617 NTTKAALNGVQNLAQ
+2617 
-2632 AKTNATNTINNA
+2632 
-2644 HDLNQKQKDALKTQV
+2644 
-2659 NNAQRV
+2659 
-2665 SDANN
+2665 
-2670 VQHTATELNG
+2670 
-2680 AMTALKAAIADK
+2680 
-2692 ERTKASGN
+2692 
-2700 YVNADQ
+2700 
-2706 EKRQAYDSKV
+2706 
-2716 TNAEN
+2716 
-2721 IINGTPNATL
+2721 
-2731 TVNDVNSATSQVNAA
+2731 
-2746 KTALN
+2746 
-2751 GDNNLRVAKENAN
+2751 
-2764 NTIDGLAQ
+2764 
-2772 LNNAQKAKLKEQVQS
+2772 
-2787 ATTLEGVQTVKNSS
+2787 
-2801 QTLNTAMKGLRD
+2801 
-2813 SIANEATIKAGQ
+2813 
-2825 NYTDASPTNRNEY
+2825 
-2838 DSAVTAAKAIINQT
+2838 
-2852 SNPTMEPNTITQAT
+2852 
-2866 SQVTTKEHAL
+2866 
-2876 NGAQNLAQAKTTAKN
+2876 
-2891 NLNNLTSI
+2891 
-2899 NNAQKDALTR
+2899 
-2909 SIDGATTVAGVNQ
+2909 
-2922 ETAKA
+2922 
-2927 TELNNAMHSLQN
+2927 
-2939 GINDEAQTKQTQKY
+2939 
-2953 LDAEPIKKS
+2953 
-2962 AYDQA
+2962 
-2967 VNAAK
+2967 
-2972 AILTK
+2972 
-2977 ASGQNVDKAAVE
+2977 
-2989 QALQNVNSTKTALN
+2989 
-3003 GDAKL
+3003 
-3008 NEAKAAAKQTLGTLT
+3008 
-3023 HINNAQRTALD
+3023 
-3034 NEITQ
+3034 
-3039 ATNVEGVNTV
+3039 
-3049 KAKAQ
+3049 
-3054 QLDGAMGQLETS
+3054 
-3066 IRDKDT
+3066 
-3072 TLQSQNYQDADDA
+3072 
-3085 KRTAYSQAVNAAATI
+3085 
-3100 LNKTAGG
+3100 
-3107 NTPKADVERAMQAVT
+3107 
-3122 QANTALNGIQN
+3122 
-3133 LERAKQ
+3133 
-3139 AANTAITNASD
+3139 
-3150 LNTKQKEALKA
+3150 
-3161 QVTSAGR
+3161 
-3168 VSAANGV
+3168 
-3175 EHTATELNTA
+3175 
-3185 MTALKRAIADKAE
+3185 
-3198 TKASGNYVNA
+3198 
-3208 DANKRQAYDE
+3208 
-3218 KVTAAENIVSGTPT
+3218 
-3232 PTLTPADVTNAA
+3232 
-3244 TQVTN
+3244 
-3249 AKTQLNG
+3249 
-3256 NHNLEVAKQNANT
+3256 
-3269 AIDGLTSLNGPQK
+3269 
-3282 AKLKEQVGQ
+3282 
-3291 ATTLP
+3291 
-3296 NVQTVRDNAQT
+3296 
-3307 LNSAMKGLRDSIA
+3307 
-3320 NEATIKAG
+3320 
-3328 QNYTDASPNNRSEY
+3328 
-3342 DSAVTA
+3342 
-3348 AKAIIDQT
+3348 
-3356 TSPSMNAQEINQ
+3356 
-3368 AKDQVTAKQQALNGQ
+3368 
-3383 ENLRTAQT
+3383 
-3391 NAKQHLNGLS
+3391 
-3401 DLTDAQKDAVKR
+3401 
-3413 QIEGATHVN
+3413 
-3422 EVTQAQNNA
+3422 
-3431 DALNTA
+3431 
-3437 MTNLKNGIQDQN
+3437 
-3449 TIKQGVNFTD
+3449 
-3459 ADEAKRNA
+3459 
-3467 YTNAVTQAEQILNK
+3467 
-3481 AQGPNTAK
+3481 
-3489 DNVESALQN
+3489 
-3498 VQRAK
+3498 
-3503 NELNGNQNV
+3503 
-3512 ANAKSTAKNALN
+3512 
-3524 NLTSINNA
+3524 
-3532 QKEAL
+3532 
-3537 KTQIEG
+3537 
-3543 ASTVAGVNQVST
+3543 
-3555 TASELNTAM
+3555 
-3564 SNLQSGINDEAATKA
+3564 
-3579 AQKYTD
+3579 
-3585 ADRDKQTAYN
+3585 
-3595 DAVTAAK
+3595 
-3602 TLLDKTAG
+3602 
-3610 SNDNKAAVEQA
+3610 
-3621 LQRVNTAK
+3621 
-3629 TALNGDARLNEAKNT
+3629 
-3644 AKQQLATMSH
+3644 
-3654 LTNAQKANLTEQ
+3654 
-3666 IERGTTVAGVQGI
+3666 
-3679 QANAG
+3679 
-3684 TLDQAMNQLRQSIAS
+3684 
-3699 KDTTK
+3699 
-3704 SSEDY
+3704 
-3709 QDANADLQNAYNRA
+3709 
-3723 VSDAEGII
+3723 
-3731 SATNNPEMNPDTINQ
+3731 
-3746 KASQVN
+3746 
-3752 SAKSALNGD
+3752 
-3761 EKLAAAKQTAKTDIG
+3761 
-3776 RLTDL
+3776 
-3781 NNAQRTAANAEVDQ
+3781 
-3795 APNLAAVTAAKNKAT
+3795 
-3810 SLNTAM
+3810 
-3816 GNLKHALAEKDNTKR
+3816 
-3831 SVNYT
+3831 
-3836 DADQPKQQAYDT
+3836 
-3848 AVTQAEAITNANG
+3848 
-3861 SNANETQVQAAL
+3861 
-3873 NQLNQAKNDLNG
+3873 
-3885 DNKVAQAKETAKR
+3885 
-3898 ALASYSNL
+3898 
-3906 NNAQSTAATSQIDNA
+3906 
-3921 TTVADVTAA
+3921 
-3930 QNTANELNTAMGQL
+3930 
-3944 QNGINDQNTVKQQV
+3944 
-3958 NFTDADQ
+3958 
-3965 GKKDAYTNAVT
+3965 
-3976 NAQGILDKANGQ
+3976 
-3988 NMTKA
+3988 
-3993 QVEAA
+3993 
-3998 LNQVTTAKNA
+3998 
-4008 LNGDAN
+4008 
-4014 VRQAKSDAK
+4014 
-4023 ANLGT
+4023 
-4028 LTHLNNAQKQ
+4028 
-4038 DLTSQIEGATTV
+4038 
-4050 NGVNSVKTKAQD
+4050 
-4062 LDGAMQ
+4062 MQ

-4089 DPTKKTAFDNAIIQA
+4089 DPTKKTAFDNAITQA
-4104 ESYLNKDHGANKDKQ
+4104 ESYLNKDHGTNKDKQ

-4189 NNAMDQLKQA
+4189 DNAMDQLKQG

-4259 GLNGDTNLATAKQ
+4259 SLNGDSNLATAKQ

-4368 NPSAV
+4368 DPSAV

-4528 RLSTLDNLNNAQ
+4528 TLSTLDNLNNAQ

-4662 TNAQKDAL
+4662 TNAQKEAL

-4731 TTAQGIIDQTTN
+4731 TTAQGIIDQTTS

-4795 VTNQI
+4795 VTDQI

-4881 QQVNATKQALN
+4881 QQVNAAKQALN

-4917 QKDALKQQVQNATT
+4917 QKNALKQQVQNATT

-5030 QQAIDQLPN
+5030 QHAIDQLPN

-5052 TQATLVPNVNAI
+5052 TQATHVPNVNAI

-5073 AMTQLKQGI
+5073 AMTQLKQGIANKAQIKGSENYHDADTDKQTAYDNAVTKAEELLKQTTNPTMDPNTIQQALTKVNDTNQALNGNQKLADAKQAAKTNLGTLDHLNDAQKQALTTQVEQAPDIATVNNVKQNAQNLNNAMTNLNNALQDKTETLNSINFTDADQAKKDAYTNAVSHAEGILSKANGSNASQTEVEQAMQRVNEAKQALNGNDNVQRAKDAAKQVITNANDLNQAQKDALKQQVDAAQTVANVNTIKQTAQDLNQAMTQLKQGI

-5412 SGMTHLNDAQK
+5412 NAMTHLNDAQK

-5446 TSLDQAMDQ
+5446 TSLDHAMDQ
-5455 LSQAINDKDQ
+5455 LSQAINDKAQ
-5465 ILADGNYLNA
+5465 TLADGNYLNA

-5606 NDYNKAVTAANN
+5606 NDYNQAVTAANN

-5699 SLNTAMGNL
+5699 TLNTAMGNL

-5851 NEDQPEQQNYD
+5851 NEDQPEKQNYD

-5966 DATRASSAYV
+5966 DATRASCAYV

-6017 ISSKNALDGV
+6017 TSSKNALDGV

-6078 NEAMKALKESIK
+6078 NEAIKALKESIK

-6180 LENQINNAATRGEV
+6180 LENQINNAATRVEV

-6261 VEQLTQAVNQAKDN
+6261 VEQLTQAV
-6275 LHGDQKLAD
+6275 
-6284 DKQHAV
+6284 
-6290 TDLNQLNGLNNP
+6290 
-6302 QRQALESQ
+6302 
-6310 INNAATRDEVAQKL
+6310 
-6324 AEAKALDQAM
+6324 
-6334 QALRNS
+6334 
-6340 IQDQQ
+6340 
-6345 QTESGS
+6345 
-6351 KFINE
+6351 
-6356 DKPQKDAYQAAVQ
+6356 
-6369 NAKDLI
+6369 
-6375 NQTGNPTL
+6375 
-6383 DKSQVEQLTQAVTT
+6383 TT

-6423 NLNHAQQQALTDAI
+6423 NINHAQQQALTDAI

-6495 AAQSI
+6495 AAESI

-6523 KENEL
+6523 KVNEL
-6528 NGNERVAEAKT
+6528 NGDERVAEAKT
-6539 QAKQTIDQLTHLNAD
+6539 QAKQNIDQLTHLNAD
-6554 QIATAKQNIDQATKL
+6554 QIATAKQNIDQATQL

-6590 QAVNEHANV
+6590 QAVNDHTNV

-6610 DKQNAYKQA
+6610 DKQKAYKQA

-6710 LSQEITGNEGRTK
+6710 LSEEITGNEGRTK

-6766 NDAITAAK
+6766 NDAVTAAK
-6774 KALNGEERLNNRKA
+6774 QALNGEERLNNRKS

-6999 ANTLLNSDN
+6999 ANALLNSDN

-7014 NGAIQTVND
+7014 NGAIQAVND

-7086 ATSNQAVSQVQTAGN
+7086 ATSNQDVSQVQTAGN

-7127 QSLIDEID
+7127 QALIDEID

-7149 DRINQILQQGHNGI
+7149 DRINQILQQGHNDI
-7163 NNAMTKEEIE
+7163 NNALTKEEIE

-7179 AQALQDIKDLVKAKE
+7179 AQALQE
-7194 DAKQDVDKQVQALI
+7194 
-7208 DEIDQNP
+7208 
-7215 NLTDKEKQALKDR
+7215 
-7228 INQILQ
+7228 
-7234 QGHNGIN
+7234 
-7241 NAMTKEEIEQAK
+7241 
-7253 AQLAQALQDIKD
+7253 IKD

-7274 QDIDKR
+7274 QDVDKQ

-7529 KIDEINNSVTLTLE
+7529 KINEINNSVTLTLE

-7553 KLKQQAIDY
+7553 KLKQQAIDH

-7573 EIQQQEQAHIEQFYP
+7573 EIQQQEQAHIEQFNP

-7646 AQSIDEISEQL
+7646 AQSIDEITEQL

-7686 DFSNEKI
+7686 DFSNEKM

-7703 TDEKQAAMN
+7703 ADEKQAAMN

-7884 VEEKDT
+7884 VEEKDS

-7927 EKVLQDNEHS
+7927 EKVLKDNEHS
-7937 PILIA
+7937 PLLFA
-7942 KRRKDKEV
+7942 KRRKDKEE
-7950 DVETTTSIESNEDD
+7950 DVETTTSIESKDEDV
-7964 APLLLAK
+7964 PLLLAK
-7971 KKNQKDNQSKGKKS
+7971 KKNQKDNQSKDKKS
-7985 ASKNLLKS
+7985 ASKNTSKKVAAKKKKKKSKKNKK

>member
-1 MGNGAEH
+1 M
-8 SKTINVVRGQNNQWT
+8 
-23 IANKPDYVT
+23 
-32 LDAQTGKVTFNANT
+32 
-46 IKPNSSITITPKAGT
+46 
-61 GHSVSSNPSTL
+61 
-72 TAPAAHTVNTTE
+72 
-84 IVKDYGSN
+84 
-92 VTAAEINNA
+92 
-101 VQVANKRTA
+101 
-110 TIKNGTAM
+110 
-118 PTNLAGGST
+118 
-127 TTIPVTV
+127 
-134 TYNDGST
+134 
-141 EEVQESIFTKADKR
+141 
-155 ELITAKNHLDD
+155 
-166 PVSTEGKKP
+166 
-175 GTITQYNN
+175 
-183 AMHNAQ
+183 
-189 QQINTA
+189 
-195 KTEAQQV
+195 
-202 INNERATPQQV
+202 
-213 SDALTKVRA
+213 
-222 AQTKIDQAKA
+222 
-232 LLQNKEDNS
+232 
-241 QLVTS
+241 
-246 KNNLQSSVNQVPSTA
+246 
-261 GMTQQSIDN
+261 
-270 YNAKKREAETEITAA
+270 
-285 QRVIDNGDATAQQI
+285 
-299 SDEKHRVDNALTAL
+299 
-313 NQAKHDLTADTHALE
+313 
-328 QAVQQLNR
+328 
-336 TGTTTGKKPA
+336 
-346 SITAYNNSIRALQS
+346 
-360 DLTSAKNSANAI
+360 
-372 IQKPIR
+372 
-378 TVQEV
+378 
-383 QSALTNV
+383 
-390 NRVNER
+390 
-396 LTQAINQLVPL
+396 
-407 ADNSALRTAKTKL
+407 
-420 DEEINKS
+420 
-427 VTTDGMT
+427 
-434 QSSIQAYENAKR
+434 
-446 AGQTESTNA
+446 
-455 QNVINNGDATDQQIA
+455 
-470 AEKTKVEEKYN
+470 
-481 SLKQAIA
+481 
-488 GLTPDLAPL
+488 
-497 QTAKTQLQN
+497 
-506 DIDQP
+506 
-511 TSTTGMTSTSV
+511 
-522 ATFNEKLSAAR
+522 
-533 TKIQEIDRVLASH
+533 
-546 PDVATIR
+546 
-553 QNVTAANAA
+553 
-562 KTALDQ
+562 
-568 ARNGLTVDKAP
+568 
-579 LENAKN
+579 
-585 QLQHSIDTQT
+585 
-595 STTGMTQDSINAYNA
+595 
-610 KLTAARNK
+610 
-618 IQQINQVLAGSPTV
+618 
-632 EQINTN
+632 
-638 TSAANQAK
+638 
-646 SDLDHA
+646 
-652 RQALTPDKA
+652 
-661 PLQNAKT
+661 
-668 QLEQSINQP
+668 
-677 TDTTGM
+677 
-683 TTASLNAYNQ
+683 
-693 KLQAA
+693 
-698 RQKLTEINQV
+698 
-708 LNGNPTVQNIND
+708 
-720 KVTEANQAKD
+720 
-730 QLNTA
+730 
-735 RQGLTL
+735 
-741 DRQPALTTL
+741 
-750 HGASNLNQAQ
+750 
-760 QNNFTQQINAAQN
+760 
-773 HAALETIKSNIT
+773 
-785 ALNTAMT
+785 
-792 KLKDSVADNNTIKSG
+792 
-807 QNYTDATPANKQAYD
+807 
-822 NAVNAAKG
+822 
-830 VIGETT
+830 
-836 NPTMDVNTVNQ
+836 
-847 KAASVKSTKDALD
+847 
-860 GQQNLQRA
+860 
-868 KTEATNAITHAS
+868 
-880 DLNQAQ
+880 
-886 KNALTQQVNSAQN
+886 
-899 VQAVN
+899 
-904 DIKQTTHSLNTAM
+904 
-917 TGLKRGVANHNQ
+917 
-929 VVQSDNYVNAD
+929 
-940 TNKKNDYNNAY
+940 
-951 NHANDI
+951 
-957 INGNA
+957 
-962 QHPVITPSDVNNA
+962 
-975 LSNVTSK
+975 
-982 EHALNGEAKLNAAKQ
+982 
-997 EANTALGHLNNLNNA
+997 
-1012 QRQNLQSQINGAHQI
+1012 
-1027 DAVNTI
+1027 
-1033 KQNATNLNSAMG
+1033 
-1045 NLRQA
+1045 
-1050 VADKDQVKRTEDYA
+1050 
-1064 DADTAKQNAYNS
+1064 
-1076 AVSSAE
+1076 
-1082 TIINQTTN
+1082 
-1090 PTMSVDDVNRAT
+1090 
-1102 SAVTSNKNALN
+1102 
-1113 GDEKL
+1113 
-1118 AQSKTDAARAI
+1118 
-1129 DALPHLNNA
+1129 
-1138 QKADVK
+1138 
-1144 SKINAASNIAGVNTV
+1144 
-1159 KQQGTDL
+1159 
-1166 NTAMGN
+1166 
-1172 LQGAINDEQ
+1172 
-1181 TTLNSQNYQDATP
+1181 
-1194 SKKTAYTNAVQAAKD
+1194 
-1209 ILNKSNGQNKTK
+1209 
-1221 DQVTEA
+1221 
-1227 MNQLNSA
+1227 
-1234 KNNLD
+1234 
-1239 GTRLLDQ
+1239 
-1246 AKQTAKQQ
+1246 
-1254 LNNMTHLTTAQKTNL
+1254 
-1269 TNQINSGTTVAGV
+1269 
-1282 HTVQSNANTLDQAM
+1282 
-1296 NTLRQSIANKDA
+1296 
-1308 TKASEDYVDANNDKQ
+1308 
-1323 TAYNN
+1323 
-1328 AVAAAETI
+1328 
-1336 INANSNP
+1336 
-1343 EMNPSTITQKA
+1343 
-1354 EQVNSSKTAL
+1354 
-1364 NGDENLAAAKQN
+1364 
-1376 AKTYLNTLTS
+1376 
-1386 ITDAQKN
+1386 
-1393 NLISQISSATRVSG
+1393 
-1407 VDTVKQNA
+1407 
-1415 QHLDQAMA
+1415 
-1423 SLQSGINNESQV
+1423 
-1435 KSSEKYRDADTNKQ
+1435 
-1449 QEYDNAITA
+1449 
-1458 AKAILNKSTGPN
+1458 
-1470 TAQNAV
+1470 
-1476 EAALQRVNNAK
+1476 
-1487 DALNGDAKLIAAQN
+1487 
-1501 AAKQHLGTL
+1501 
-1510 THITTAQRNDLTNQ
+1510 
-1524 ISQATNLAGV
+1524 
-1534 ESVKQSANSLDGA
+1534 
-1547 MGNLQT
+1547 
-1553 AINDK
+1553 
-1558 SGTLASQNFLDADE
+1558 
-1572 QKRNAYNQAVSAAET
+1572 
-1587 ILNKQTGP
+1587 
-1595 NTAKTAV
+1595 
-1602 EQALNNVNNAKHA
+1602 
-1615 LNGTQNLNNAK
+1615 
-1626 QAAITAINGASD
+1626 
-1638 LNQKQKD
+1638 
-1645 ALKTQANGA
+1645 
-1654 QRVSNAQDV
+1654 
-1663 QRNATELNT
+1663 
-1672 AMGTL
+1672 
-1677 KHAIADKTNTLASSK
+1677 
-1692 YVNADS
+1692 
-1698 TKQNA
+1698 
-1703 YTTKVTNAEHI
+1703 
-1714 ISGTPT
+1714 
-1720 VVTTPS
+1720 
-1726 EVTAAANQV
+1726 
-1735 NSAKQELNGDERL
+1735 
-1748 RVAKQNANTAI
+1748 
-1759 DALTQLN
+1759 
-1766 TPQKAKLKEQVGQA
+1766 
-1780 NRLEDVQTVQ
+1780 
-1790 TNGQALNNAMKGL
+1790 
-1803 RDSIANETTV
+1803 
-1813 KASQNYT
+1813 
-1820 DASSNNQ
+1820 
-1827 STYNS
+1827 
-1832 AVSNAKGIINQTNN
+1832 
-1846 PTMDTSAIT
+1846 
-1855 QATTQVNNAKNG
+1855 
-1867 LNGAENL
+1867 
-1874 RNAQNTAKQNLN
+1874 
-1886 TLSHLTNNQKSAIST
+1886 
-1901 QIDRAGHVS
+1901 
-1910 EVTAAKNAATE
+1910 
-1921 LNTQMG
+1921 
-1927 NLEQA
+1927 
-1932 IHDQNTVKQSV
+1932 
-1943 KFTDADKAKRDA
+1943 
-1955 YTNAV
+1955 
-1960 SRAEAILN
+1960 
-1968 KTQGANTSKQDVEA
+1968 
-1982 AIQNVSSA
+1982 
-1990 KNALNGDQNV
+1990 
-2000 TNAKNAAKNALNNL
+2000 
-2014 TSINNAQ
+2014 
-2021 KRDLTTKIDQAT
+2021 
-2033 TVAGVEAV
+2033 
-2041 SNTGTQLNTAMA
+2041 
-2053 NLQNGIN
+2053 
-2060 DKTNTLASENY
+2060 
-2071 HDADSDKKTA
+2071 
-2081 YTQAVTNAENILNKN
+2081 
-2096 SGSNLDKTAVE
+2096 
-2107 NALSQVANAKG
+2107 
-2118 ALNGNHNLEQAKSNA
+2118 
-2133 NTTINGLQH
+2133 
-2142 LTTAQKDKL
+2142 
-2151 KQQVQQAQNVAGVDT
+2151 
-2166 VKSSA
+2166 
-2171 NTLNGA
+2171 
-2177 MGTLRNSIQD
+2177 
-2187 NTATKN
+2187 
-2193 GQNYL
+2193 
-2198 DATGSN
+2198 
-2204 KTNYN
+2204 
-2209 NAVDSANGVINATS
+2209 
-2223 NPNMDANAIN
+2223 
-2233 QIATQVTSTKNALDG
+2233 
-2248 THNLTQAKQTA
+2248 
-2259 TNAIDGATN
+2259 
-2268 LNKAQKD
+2268 
-2275 ALKAQVTSAQ
+2275 
-2285 RVANVTSI
+2285 
-2293 QQTANELNTA
+2293 
-2303 MGQLQ
+2303 
-2308 HGIDDENATKQTQK
+2308 
-2322 YRDAEQSKKTAYDQA
+2322 
-2337 VAAAKAIL
+2337 
-2345 NKQTGSN
+2345 
-2352 SDKAAVDRALQQV
+2352 
-2365 TSTKDAL
+2365 
-2372 NGDAK
+2372 
-2377 LAEAK
+2377 
-2382 AAAKQNLGT
+2382 
-2391 LNHIT
+2391 
-2396 NAQRTDLE
+2396 
-2404 GQINQA
+2404 
-2410 TTVDGVNTVKTNAN
+2410 
-2424 TLDGAMNSLQGS
+2424 
-2436 INDKDATLRNQNYLD
+2436 
-2451 ADESKRNAYTQAV
+2451 
-2464 TAAEGILNKQTGGNT
+2464 
-2479 SKADVDNALNAVT
+2479 
-2492 RAKAALNGA
+2492 
-2501 ENLRNA
+2501 
-2507 KTSATNTIN
+2507 
-2516 GLPNLTQLQ
+2516 
-2525 KDNLK
+2525 
-2530 HQVEQAQNVA
+2530 
-2540 GVNGVKDK
+2540 
-2548 GNTLNTA
+2548 
-2555 MGALRT
+2555 
-2561 SIQNDNTTKTSQNYL
+2561 
-2576 DASDSNKNN
+2576 
-2585 YNTAVNNANGVINA
+2585 
-2599 TNNPNMDANAI
+2599 
-2610 NGMANQV
+2610 
-2617 NTTKAALNGVQNLAQ
+2617 
-2632 AKTNATNTINNA
+2632 
-2644 HDLNQKQKDALKTQV
+2644 
-2659 NNAQRV
+2659 
-2665 SDANN
+2665 
-2670 VQHTATELNG
+2670 
-2680 AMTALKAAIADK
+2680 
-2692 ERTKASGN
+2692 
-2700 YVNADQ
+2700 
-2706 EKRQAYDSKV
+2706 
-2716 TNAEN
+2716 
-2721 IINGTPNATL
+2721 
-2731 TVNDVNSATSQVNAA
+2731 
-2746 KTALN
+2746 
-2751 GDNNLRVAKENAN
+2751 
-2764 NTIDGLAQ
+2764 
-2772 LNNAQKAKLKEQVQS
+2772 
-2787 ATTLEGVQTVKNSS
+2787 
-2801 QTLNTAMKGLRD
+2801 
-2813 SIANEATIKAGQ
+2813 
-2825 NYTDASPTNRNEY
+2825 
-2838 DSAVTAAKAIINQT
+2838 
-2852 SNPTMEPNTITQAT
+2852 
-2866 SQVTTKEHAL
+2866 
-2876 NGAQNLAQAKTTAKN
+2876 
-2891 NLNNLTSI
+2891 
-2899 NNAQKDALTR
+2899 
-2909 SIDGATTVAGVNQ
+2909 
-2922 ETAKA
+2922 
-2927 TELNNAMHSLQN
+2927 
-2939 GINDEAQTKQTQKY
+2939 
-2953 LDAEPIKKS
+2953 
-2962 AYDQA
+2962 
-2967 VNAAK
+2967 
-2972 AILTK
+2972 
-2977 ASGQNVDKAAVE
+2977 
-2989 QALQNVNSTKTALN
+2989 
-3003 GDAKL
+3003 
-3008 NEAKAAAKQTLGTLT
+3008 
-3023 HINNAQRTALD
+3023 
-3034 NEITQ
+3034 
-3039 ATNVEGVNTV
+3039 
-3049 KAKAQ
+3049 
-3054 QLDGAMGQLETS
+3054 
-3066 IRDKDT
+3066 
-3072 TLQSQNYQDADDA
+3072 
-3085 KRTAYSQAVNAAATI
+3085 
-3100 LNKTAGG
+3100 
-3107 NTPKADVERAMQAVT
+3107 
-3122 QANTALNGIQN
+3122 
-3133 LERAKQ
+3133 
-3139 AANTAITNASD
+3139 
-3150 LNTKQKEALKA
+3150 
-3161 QVTSAGR
+3161 
-3168 VSAANGV
+3168 
-3175 EHTATELNTA
+3175 
-3185 MTALKRAIADKAE
+3185 
-3198 TKASGNYVNA
+3198 
-3208 DANKRQAYDE
+3208 
-3218 KVTAAENIVSGTPT
+3218 
-3232 PTLTPADVTNAA
+3232 
-3244 TQVTN
+3244 
-3249 AKTQLNG
+3249 
-3256 NHNLEVAKQNANT
+3256 
-3269 AIDGLTSLNGPQK
+3269 
-3282 AKLKEQVGQ
+3282 
-3291 ATTLP
+3291 
-3296 NVQTVRDNAQT
+3296 
-3307 LNSAMKGLRDSIA
+3307 
-3320 NEATIKAG
+3320 
-3328 QNYTDASPNNRSEY
+3328 
-3342 DSAVTA
+3342 
-3348 AKAIIDQT
+3348 
-3356 TSPSMNAQEINQ
+3356 
-3368 AKDQVTAKQQALNGQ
+3368 
-3383 ENLRTAQT
+3383 
-3391 NAKQHLNGLS
+3391 
-3401 DLTDAQKDAVKR
+3401 
-3413 QIEGATHVN
+3413 
-3422 EVTQAQNNA
+3422 
-3431 DALNTA
+3431 
-3437 MTNLKNGIQDQN
+3437 
-3449 TIKQGVNFTD
+3449 
-3459 ADEAKRNA
+3459 
-3467 YTNAVTQAEQILNK
+3467 
-3481 AQGPNTAK
+3481 
-3489 DNVESALQN
+3489 
-3498 VQRAK
+3498 
-3503 NELNGNQNV
+3503 
-3512 ANAKSTAKNALN
+3512 
-3524 NLTSINNA
+3524 
-3532 QKEAL
+3532 
-3537 KTQIEG
+3537 
-3543 ASTVAGVNQVST
+3543 
-3555 TASELNTAM
+3555 
-3564 SNLQSGINDEAATKA
+3564 
-3579 AQKYTD
+3579 
-3585 ADRDKQTAYN
+3585 
-3595 DAVTAAK
+3595 
-3602 TLLDKTAG
+3602 
-3610 SNDNKAAVEQA
+3610 
-3621 LQRVNTAK
+3621 
-3629 TALNGDARLNEAKNT
+3629 
-3644 AKQQLATMSH
+3644 
-3654 LTNAQKANLTEQ
+3654 
-3666 IERGTTVAGVQGI
+3666 
-3679 QANAG
+3679 
-3684 TLDQAMNQLRQSIAS
+3684 
-3699 KDTTK
+3699 
-3704 SSEDY
+3704 
-3709 QDANADLQNAYNRA
+3709 
-3723 VSDAEGII
+3723 
-3731 SATNNPEMNPDTINQ
+3731 
-3746 KASQVN
+3746 
-3752 SAKSALNGD
+3752 
-3761 EKLAAAKQTAKTDIG
+3761 
-3776 RLTDL
+3776 
-3781 NNAQRTAANAEVDQ
+3781 
-3795 APNLAAVTAAKNKAT
+3795 
-3810 SLNTAM
+3810 
-3816 GNLKHALAEKDNTKR
+3816 
-3831 SVNYT
+3831 
-3836 DADQPKQQAYDT
+3836 
-3848 AVTQAEAITNANG
+3848 
-3861 SNANETQVQAAL
+3861 
-3873 NQLNQAKNDLNG
+3873 
-3885 DNKVAQAKETAKR
+3885 
-3898 ALASYSNL
+3898 
-3906 NNAQSTAATSQIDNA
+3906 
-3921 TTVADVTAA
+3921 
-3930 QNTANELNTAMGQL
+3930 
-3944 QNGINDQNTVKQQV
+3944 
-3958 NFTDADQ
+3958 
-3965 GKKDAYTNAVT
+3965 
-3976 NAQGILDKANGQ
+3976 
-3988 NMTKA
+3988 
-3993 QVEAA
+3993 
-3998 LNQVTTAKNA
+3998 
-4008 LNGDAN
+4008 
-4014 VRQAKSDAK
+4014 
-4023 ANLGT
+4023 
-4028 LTHLNNAQKQ
+4028 
-4038 DLTSQIEGATTV
+4038 
-4050 NGVNSVKTKAQD
+4050 
-4062 LDGAMQ
+4062 
-4068 RLESAIAN
+4068 
-4076 KDQTKASENYIDA
+4076 
-4089 DPTKKTAFDNAIIQA
+4089 
-4104 ESYLNKDHGANKDKQ
+4104 
-4119 AVEQAIQS
+4119 
-4127 VTSTENALNGDAN
+4127 
-4140 LQRAKTEATQAID
+4140 
-4153 NLTHLNTPQKT
+4153 
-4164 ALKQQ
+4164 
-4169 VNAAQ
+4169 
-4174 RVSGVTD
+4174 
-4181 LKNSATSL
+4181 
-4189 NNAMDQLKQA
+4189 
-4199 IADHDTI
+4199 
-4206 VAGGNYTNAS
+4206 
-4216 PDKQGAYTDAYNAAK
+4216 
-4231 NIVNGSPNVIT
+4231 
-4242 NAADVT
+4242 
-4248 AATQR
+4248 
-4253 VNNAET
+4253 
-4259 GLNGDTNLATAKQ
+4259 
-4272 QAKDALRQMTHLS
+4272 
-4285 DAQKQSITG
+4285 
-4294 QIDSA
+4294 
-4299 TQVTGVQ
+4299 
-4306 SVKDNATNLDNAMNQ
+4306 
-4321 LRNSIANKDE
+4321 
-4331 VKASQPYVDADTD
+4331 
-4344 KQNAYNTAVTSAEN
+4344 
-4358 IINATSQPTL
+4358 
-4368 NPSAV
+4368 
-4373 TQAANQ
+4373 
-4379 VNTNKTAL
+4379 
-4387 NGAQNLANKKQ
+4387 
-4398 ETTANINQLSHLNN
+4398 
-4412 AQKQDLNTQVT
+4412 
-4423 NAPNIS
+4423 
-4429 TVNQVKT
+4429 
-4436 KAEQL
+4436 
-4441 DQAMERLINGIQDK
+4441 
-4455 DQVKQSVNFTDAD
+4455 
-4468 PEKQTAYNNAVTAA
+4468 
-4482 ENIINQAN
+4482 
-4490 GTNANQSQVEAALS
+4490 
-4504 TVTTTKQALN
+4504 
-4514 GDRKVTDA
+4514 
-4522 KNNANQ
+4522 
-4528 RLSTLDNLNNAQ
+4528 
-4540 KGAVTGNI
+4540 
-4548 NQAHTVA
+4548 
-4555 EVTQAIQTAQE
+4555 
-4566 LNTAMGNLKNS
+4566 
-4577 LNDKDTT
+4577 
-4584 LGSQNFADA
+4584 
-4593 DPEKKNAY
+4593 
-4601 NEAVRNAENILNKS
+4601 
-4615 TGTNVPK
+4615 
-4622 DQVEAAMNQVNT
+4622 
-4634 TKAALNGTQNLEK
+4634 
-4647 AKQHA
+4647 
-4652 NTAID
+4652 
-4657 GLSHL
+4657 
-4662 TNAQKDAL
+4662 
-4670 KQLVQQSTT
+4670 VQQSTT

-4710 KQNQNYTDASPNK
+4710 KQNQNYTDASQNK

-4731 TTAQGIIDQTTN
+4731 TTAQGIIDQTTS

-4771 EAAKQQATQ
+4771 EAAKQQASQ

-4789 NAQKQA
+4789 NAQKQT
-4795 VTNQI
+4795 VTDQI

-4867 NGGNATQTEVEQAI
+4867 NGGNATQAEVEQAI
-4881 QQVNATKQALN
+4881 KQVNAAKQALN

-4987 ALISG
+4987 ALISA

-5030 QQAIDQLPN
+5030 QHAIDQLPN
-5039 LNQAQRDEYNKQI
+5039 LNQAQRDEYSKQI

-5082 ADKDQTKANGNF
+5082 ANKAQIKGSENYHDADTDKQTAYDNAVTKAEELLKQTTNPTMDPNTIQQALTKVNDTNQALNGNQKLADAKQDAKTTLGTLDHLNDAQKQALTTQVEQAPDIATVNNVKQNAQNLNNAMTNLNNALQDKTETLNSINFTDADQAKKDAYTNAVSHAEGILSKANGSNASQTEVEQAMQRVNEAKQALNGNDNVQRAKDAAKQVITNANDLNQAQKDALKQQVDAAQTVANVNTIKQTAQDLNQAMTQLKQGIADKDQTKASGNF

-5239 QIANGTPTPVLAPDT
+5239 QIANGIPTPVLTPDT

-5273 KLAQAKQDALAN
+5273 KLAQAKQEALAN

-5321 NVNTAMGNLKQGIAN
+5321 NVNTAMSNLKQGIAN

-5341 ASENYHDADV
+5341 ASENYHDADA

-5376 NPDDIT
+5376 NPDEIT

-5389 DAKNSLNGEAK
+5389 DAKNGLNGEAK

-5455 LSQAINDKDQ
+5455 LSQAINDKAQ
-5465 ILADGNYLNA
+5465 TLADGNYLNA

-5606 NDYNKAVTAANN
+5606 NDYNQAVTAANN

-5862 QAVQAAN
+5862 QAVKAAN

-5881 NAINQAAATVNT
+5881 NAINQAATTVNT

-5976 NAEPNKKQAYDE
+5976 NAEPNKKQSYDE

-6063 TRDKVAEIIAQAQAL
+6063 
-6078 NEAMKALKESIK
+6078 
-6090 DQPQTEASSKF
+6090 
-6101 INEDQAQKDAY
+6101 
-6112 TQAVQ
+6112 
-6117 HAKDLINKTTD
+6117 
-6128 PTLAKSI
+6128 
-6135 IDQATQAVTDAKN
+6135 
-6148 NLHGDQKLAQDKQ
+6148 
-6161 RATETLNNLS
+6161 
-6171 NLNTPQRQA
+6171 
-6180 LENQINNAATRGEV
+6180 TRGEV

-6310 INNAATRDEVAQKL
+6310 INNAATRGEVAQKL

-6495 AAQSI
+6495 AAESI

-6510 KDAVEQALTKLQE
+6510 KDAVDQVLTKLQE

-6710 LSQEITGNEGRTK
+6710 LSQEITDNEGRTK

-6741 AVDKA
+6741 TVDKA

-6755 QNLTAEQVIKL
+6755 QNLTAKQVIKL
-6766 NDAITAAK
+6766 NDAVTAAK

-7014 NGAIQTVND
+7014 NGAIQAVND

-7127 QSLIDEID
+7127 QALIDEID

-7234 QGHNGIN
+7234 QGHNDIN
-7241 NAMTKEEIEQAK
+7241 NAMTKEAIEQAK
-7253 AQLAQALQDIKD
+7253 ELAQALQDIKD
-7265 LVKAKENAK
+7265 LVKAKEDAKNDIDKRVQALIDEIDQNPNLTDKEKQALKDRINQILQQGHNDINNAMTK
-7274 QDIDKR
+7274 EAIEQAKERLAQALQDIKDLVKAKEDAKNDIDKR

-7529 KIDEINNSVTLTLE
+7529 KINEINNSVTLTLE

-7553 KLKQQAIDY
+7553 KLKQQAIDHV
-7562 INNAPDVHSVE
+7562 NNAPDVHSVE
-7573 EIQQQEQAHIEQFYP
+7573 EIQQQEQAHIEQFNP

-7703 TDEKQAAMN
+7703 ADEKQAAMN

-7746 AVQIVISDRAKQSS
+7746 AVQIVTSDRAKQSS

-7785 IGHKKKIDEDDDI
+7785 IGHKKKLDEDDDI

-7884 VEEKDT
+7884 VEEKDS

-7927 EKVLQDNEHS
+7927 EKVLKDNEHS
-7937 PILIA
+7937 PLLFA
-7942 KRRKDKEV
+7942 KRRKDKEE
-7950 DVETTTSIESNEDD
+7950 DVETTTSIESKDEDV
-7964 APLLLAK
+7964 PLLLAK
-7971 KKNQKDNQSKGKKS
+7971 KKNQKDNQSKDKKS
-7985 ASKNLLKS
+7985 ASKNTSKKVAAKKKKKKAKKNKK

>member
-1 MGNGAEH
+1 M
-8 SKTINVVRGQNNQWT
+8 
-23 IANKPDYVT
+23 
-32 LDAQTGKVTFNANT
+32 
-46 IKPNSSITITPKAGT
+46 
-61 GHSVSSNPSTL
+61 
-72 TAPAAHTVNTTE
+72 
-84 IVKDYGSN
+84 
-92 VTAAEINNA
+92 
-101 VQVANKRTA
+101 
-110 TIKNGTAM
+110 
-118 PTNLAGGST
+118 
-127 TTIPVTV
+127 
-134 TYNDGST
+134 
-141 EEVQESIFTKADKR
+141 
-155 ELITAKNHLDD
+155 
-166 PVSTEGKKP
+166 
-175 GTITQYNN
+175 
-183 AMHNAQ
+183 
-189 QQINTA
+189 
-195 KTEAQQV
+195 
-202 INNERATPQQV
+202 
-213 SDALTKVRA
+213 
-222 AQTKIDQAKA
+222 
-232 LLQNKEDNS
+232 
-241 QLVTS
+241 
-246 KNNLQSSVNQVPSTA
+246 
-261 GMTQQSIDN
+261 
-270 YNAKKREAETEITAA
+270 
-285 QRVIDNGDATAQQI
+285 
-299 SDEKHRVDNALTAL
+299 
-313 NQAKHDLTADTHALE
+313 
-328 QAVQQLNR
+328 
-336 TGTTTGKKPA
+336 
-346 SITAYNNSIRALQS
+346 
-360 DLTSAKNSANAI
+360 
-372 IQKPIR
+372 
-378 TVQEV
+378 
-383 QSALTNV
+383 
-390 NRVNER
+390 
-396 LTQAINQLVPL
+396 
-407 ADNSALRTAKTKL
+407 
-420 DEEINKS
+420 
-427 VTTDGMT
+427 
-434 QSSIQAYENAKR
+434 
-446 AGQTESTNA
+446 
-455 QNVINNGDATDQQIA
+455 
-470 AEKTKVEEKYN
+470 
-481 SLKQAIA
+481 
-488 GLTPDLAPL
+488 
-497 QTAKTQLQN
+497 
-506 DIDQP
+506 
-511 TSTTGMTSTSV
+511 
-522 ATFNEKLSAAR
+522 
-533 TKIQEIDRVLASH
+533 
-546 PDVATIR
+546 
-553 QNVTAANAA
+553 
-562 KTALDQ
+562 
-568 ARNGLTVDKAP
+568 
-579 LENAKN
+579 
-585 QLQHSIDTQT
+585 
-595 STTGMTQDSINAYNA
+595 
-610 KLTAARNK
+610 
-618 IQQINQVLAGSPTV
+618 
-632 EQINTN
+632 
-638 TSAANQAK
+638 
-646 SDLDHA
+646 
-652 RQALTPDKA
+652 
-661 PLQNAKT
+661 
-668 QLEQSINQP
+668 
-677 TDTTGM
+677 
-683 TTASLNAYNQ
+683 
-693 KLQAA
+693 
-698 RQKLTEINQV
+698 
-708 LNGNPTVQNIND
+708 
-720 KVTEANQAKD
+720 
-730 QLNTA
+730 
-735 RQGLTL
+735 
-741 DRQPALTTL
+741 
-750 HGASNLNQAQ
+750 
-760 QNNFTQQINAAQN
+760 
-773 HAALETIKSNIT
+773 
-785 ALNTAMT
+785 
-792 KLKDSVADNNTIKSG
+792 
-807 QNYTDATPANKQAYD
+807 
-822 NAVNAAKG
+822 
-830 VIGETT
+830 
-836 NPTMDVNTVNQ
+836 
-847 KAASVKSTKDALD
+847 
-860 GQQNLQRA
+860 
-868 KTEATNAITHAS
+868 
-880 DLNQAQ
+880 
-886 KNALTQQVNSAQN
+886 
-899 VQAVN
+899 
-904 DIKQTTHSLNTAM
+904 
-917 TGLKRGVANHNQ
+917 
-929 VVQSDNYVNAD
+929 
-940 TNKKNDYNNAY
+940 
-951 NHANDI
+951 
-957 INGNA
+957 
-962 QHPVITPSDVNNA
+962 
-975 LSNVTSK
+975 
-982 EHALNGEAKLNAAKQ
+982 
-997 EANTALGHLNNLNNA
+997 
-1012 QRQNLQSQINGAHQI
+1012 
-1027 DAVNTI
+1027 
-1033 KQNATNLNSAMG
+1033 
-1045 NLRQA
+1045 
-1050 VADKDQVKRTEDYA
+1050 
-1064 DADTAKQNAYNS
+1064 
-1076 AVSSAE
+1076 
-1082 TIINQTTN
+1082 
-1090 PTMSVDDVNRAT
+1090 
-1102 SAVTSNKNALN
+1102 
-1113 GDEKL
+1113 
-1118 AQSKTDAARAI
+1118 
-1129 DALPHLNNA
+1129 
-1138 QKADVK
+1138 
-1144 SKINAASNIAGVNTV
+1144 
-1159 KQQGTDL
+1159 
-1166 NTAMGN
+1166 
-1172 LQGAINDEQ
+1172 
-1181 TTLNSQNYQDATP
+1181 
-1194 SKKTAYTNAVQAAKD
+1194 
-1209 ILNKSNGQNKTK
+1209 
-1221 DQVTEA
+1221 
-1227 MNQLNSA
+1227 
-1234 KNNLD
+1234 
-1239 GTRLLDQ
+1239 
-1246 AKQTAKQQ
+1246 
-1254 LNNMTHLTTAQKTNL
+1254 
-1269 TNQINSGTTVAGV
+1269 
-1282 HTVQSNANTLDQAM
+1282 
-1296 NTLRQSIANKDA
+1296 
-1308 TKASEDYVDANNDKQ
+1308 
-1323 TAYNN
+1323 
-1328 AVAAAETI
+1328 
-1336 INANSNP
+1336 
-1343 EMNPSTITQKA
+1343 
-1354 EQVNSSKTAL
+1354 
-1364 NGDENLAAAKQN
+1364 
-1376 AKTYLNTLTS
+1376 
-1386 ITDAQKN
+1386 
-1393 NLISQISSATRVSG
+1393 
-1407 VDTVKQNA
+1407 
-1415 QHLDQAMA
+1415 
-1423 SLQSGINNESQV
+1423 
-1435 KSSEKYRDADTNKQ
+1435 
-1449 QEYDNAITA
+1449 
-1458 AKAILNKSTGPN
+1458 
-1470 TAQNAV
+1470 
-1476 EAALQRVNNAK
+1476 
-1487 DALNGDAKLIAAQN
+1487 
-1501 AAKQHLGTL
+1501 
-1510 THITTAQRNDLTNQ
+1510 
-1524 ISQATNLAGV
+1524 
-1534 ESVKQSANSLDGA
+1534 
-1547 MGNLQT
+1547 
-1553 AINDK
+1553 
-1558 SGTLASQNFLDADE
+1558 
-1572 QKRNAYNQAVSAAET
+1572 
-1587 ILNKQTGP
+1587 
-1595 NTAKTAV
+1595 
-1602 EQALNNVNNAKHA
+1602 
-1615 LNGTQNLNNAK
+1615 
-1626 QAAITAINGASD
+1626 
-1638 LNQKQKD
+1638 
-1645 ALKTQANGA
+1645 
-1654 QRVSNAQDV
+1654 
-1663 QRNATELNT
+1663 
-1672 AMGTL
+1672 
-1677 KHAIADKTNTLASSK
+1677 
-1692 YVNADS
+1692 
-1698 TKQNA
+1698 
-1703 YTTKVTNAEHI
+1703 
-1714 ISGTPT
+1714 
-1720 VVTTPS
+1720 
-1726 EVTAAANQV
+1726 
-1735 NSAKQELNGDERL
+1735 
-1748 RVAKQNANTAI
+1748 
-1759 DALTQLN
+1759 
-1766 TPQKAKLKEQVGQA
+1766 
-1780 NRLEDVQTVQ
+1780 
-1790 TNGQALNNAMKGL
+1790 
-1803 RDSIANETTV
+1803 
-1813 KASQNYT
+1813 
-1820 DASSNNQ
+1820 
-1827 STYNS
+1827 
-1832 AVSNAKGIINQTNN
+1832 
-1846 PTMDTSAIT
+1846 
-1855 QATTQVNNAKNG
+1855 
-1867 LNGAENL
+1867 
-1874 RNAQNTAKQNLN
+1874 
-1886 TLSHLTNNQKSAIST
+1886 
-1901 QIDRAGHVS
+1901 S

-1921 LNTQMG
+1921 LNAQMG

-1932 IHDQNTVKQSV
+1932 IHDQNTVKQGV
-1943 KFTDADKAKRDA
+1943 NFTDADKAKRDA

-1960 SRAEAILN
+1960 SRAETILN

-1982 AIQNVSSA
+1982 AIQNVTSA

-2060 DKTNTLASENY
+2060 DKANTLASENY

-2096 SGSNLDKTAVE
+2096 SGSNLDKAAVE
-2107 NALSQVANAKG
+2107 NALSQVTNAKG

-2198 DATGSN
+2198 DATERN

-2382 AAAKQNLGT
+2382 AAARQNLGT

-2396 NAQRTDLE
+2396 NAQRTALE

-2424 TLDGAMNSLQGS
+2424 TLDGAMNSLQGA

-2530 HQVEQAQNVA
+2530 HQVEQAQNVV

-2610 NGMANQV
+2610 NDMANQV
-2617 NTTKAALNGVQNLAQ
+2617 NTTKAALNGAQNLAQ

-2644 HDLNQKQKDALKTQV
+2644 QDLNQKQKDALKTQV

-2731 TVNDVNSATSQVNAA
+2731 TVNDVNSAASQVNAA

-2751 GDNNLRVAKENAN
+2751 GDNNLRVAKEHAN

-2772 LNNAQKAKLKEQVQS
+2772 LNNVQKAKLKEQVQS
-2787 ATTLEGVQTVKNSS
+2787 ATTLDGVQTVKNSS

-2825 NYTDASPTNRNEY
+2825 NYTDASPNNRNEY

-2852 SNPTMEPNTITQAT
+2852 SNPTMEPNTIMQAT

-2909 SIDGATTVAGVNQ
+2909 NIDGATTVAGVNQ

-2939 GINDEAQTKQTQKY
+2939 GINDETQTKQTQKY
-2953 LDAEPIKKS
+2953 LDAEPSKKS

-3023 HINNAQRTALD
+3023 HINNAQRNALD

-3185 MTALKRAIADKAE
+3185 MTALKRAIADKAD

-3218 KVTAAENIVSGTPT
+3218 KVTAAEHIVSGTPT
-3232 PTLTPADVTNAA
+3232 PTLTPSDVTNAA

-3307 LNSAMKGLRDSIA
+3307 LNTAMKGLRDSIA

-3328 QNYTDASPNNRSEY
+3328 QNYTDASQNKQNDYNN
-3342 DSAVTA
+3342 AVTA
-3348 AKAIIDQT
+3348 AKAIIGQT
-3356 TSPSMNAQEINQ
+3356 TSPSMIAQEINQ

-3401 DLTDAQKDAVKR
+3401 DLTNAQKDAAKR

-3489 DNVESALQN
+3489 DGVETALQN

-3512 ANAKSTAKNALN
+3512 ANAKTTAKNALN

-3532 QKEAL
+3532 QKAAL
-3537 KTQIEG
+3537 KSQIEG
-3543 ASTVAGVNQVST
+3543 ATTVAGVNQVST
-3555 TASELNTAM
+3555 MASELNTAM
-3564 SNLQSGINDEAATKA
+3564 SNLQRGINDEAATKA
-3579 AQKYTD
+3579 AQKYTE

-3610 SNDNKAAVEQA
+3610 SNDNKVAVEQA

-3684 TLDQAMNQLRQSIAS
+3684 TLNQAMNQLRQSIAS
-3699 KDTTK
+3699 KDATK

-3709 QDANADLQNAYNRA
+3709 QDANADLQNAYNDA
-3723 VSDAEGII
+3723 VTNAEGII

-3761 EKLAAAKQTAKTDIG
+3761 EKLAAAKQTAKSDIG

-4062 LDGAMQ
+4062 LDGTMQ

-4089 DPTKKTAFDNAIIQA
+4089 DPTKKTAFDNAITQA
-4104 ESYLNKDHGANKDKQ
+4104 ESYLNKDHGTNKDKQ

-4153 NLTHLNTPQKT
+4153 NLTQLNTPQKT

-4199 IADHDTI
+4199 IGDHDTI

-4259 GLNGDTNLATAKQ
+4259 SLNGDTNLATAKQ

-4368 NPSAV
+4368 DPSAV

-4398 ETTANINQLSHLNN
+4398 ETTANINRLSHLNN

-4528 RLSTLDNLNNAQ
+4528 TLSTLDNLNNAQ

-4601 NEAVRNAENILNKS
+4601 NEAIRNAENILNKS

-4662 TNAQKDAL
+4662 TNAQKEAL

-4743 PTLDPT
+4743 PSLDPT

-4757 VSTTKNAL
+4757 VSTSKNAL

-4881 QQVNATKQALN
+4881 QQVNAAKQALN

-4901 DEATALINSS
+4901 DEATALINNS

-4960 QTKADGNFVNADPD
+4960 QTKADGNFVNADSD

-5003 TAALNKVTQAK
+5003 TAALNKVTQA
-5014 NDLNG
+5014 
-5019 NTNLATAKQNV
+5019 
-5030 QQAIDQLPN
+5030 
-5039 LNQAQRDEYNKQI
+5039 
-5052 TQATLVPNVNAI
+5052 TLVPNVNAI

-5073 AMTQLKQGI
+5073 AMTQLKQGIANKAQIKGSENYHDADTDKQTAYDNAVTKAEELLKQTTNPTMDPNTIQQALTKVNDTNQALNGNQKLADAKQDAKTTLGTLDHLNDAQKQALTTQVEQAPDIATVNNVKQNAQNLNNAMTNLNNALQDKTETLNSINFTDADQAKKDDYTNAVSHAEGILSKANGSNASQTEVEQAMQRVNEAKQALNGNDNVQRAKDAAKQVITNANDLNQAQKDALKQQVDAAQTVANVNTIKQTAQDLNQAMTQLKQGI

-5254 VTQAVTT
+5254 VTKAVTT

-5789 IDALT
+5789 IDDLT

-5881 NAINQAAATVNT
+5881 NAINQVAATVNT

-5936 TTRTAVKQDLTEAQA
+5936 TTRTAVKQDLTEVQA

-6218 QQTEAGSK
+6218 QQTESGSK

-6245 KDLINQTN
+6245 KDLINQTG

-6261 VEQLTQAVNQAKDN
+6261 VEQLTHAFKQAKDN

-6310 INNAATRDEVAQKL
+6310 INNAATRGEVAQKL

-6345 QTESGS
+6345 QTEAGS

-6423 NLNHAQQQALTDAI
+6423 NLNHAQQQTLTDAI

-6523 KENEL
+6523 KVNEL

-6599 EQTVDYTQADS
+6599 EQTIDYTQADS
-6610 DKQNAYKQA
+6610 DKQKAYKQA

-6746 KQALDKSTG
+6746 KQALDKSSG

-6766 NDAITAAK
+6766 NDAVTAAK

-7014 NGAIQTVND
+7014 NGAIQAVND

-7127 QSLIDEID
+7127 QALIDEID

-7149 DRINQILQQGHNGI
+7149 DRINQILQQGHNDI
-7163 NNAMTKEEIE
+7163 NNALTKEEIE

-7253 AQLAQALQDIKD
+7253 AQLAQALKEIKD
-7265 LVKAKENAK
+7265 LVKAKEN
-7274 QDIDKR
+7274 
-7280 VQALIDEIDQ
+7280 
-7290 NPNLT
+7290 
-7295 DKEKQALKDRIN
+7295 
-7307 QILQQGHNDINNAL
+7307 
-7321 TKEEIEQ
+7321 
-7328 AKAQLAQA
+7328 
-7336 LQDIKDLVKA
+7336 
-7346 KEDAKNAI
+7346 AKNAI

-7553 KLKQQAIDY
+7553 KLKQQAIDHV
-7562 INNAPDVHSVE
+7562 NNAPDVHSVE
-7573 EIQQQEQAHIEQFYP
+7573 EIQQQEQAYIEQFNP

-7646 AQSIDEISEQL
+7646 AQSISEITEQL

-7703 TDEKQAAMN
+7703 ADEKQAAMN

-7785 IGHKKKIDEDDDI
+7785 IGHKKKLDEDDDI

-7884 VEEKDT
+7884 VEEKDS

-7927 EKVLQDNEHS
+7927 EKVLKDNEHS
-7937 PILIA
+7937 PLLFA
-7942 KRRKDKEV
+7942 KRRKDKEE
-7950 DVETTTSIESNEDD
+7950 DVETTTSIESKDEDV
-7964 APLLLAK
+7964 PLLLAK
-7971 KKNQKDNQSKGKKS
+7971 KKNQKDNQSKDKKS
-7985 ASKNLLKS
+7985 ASKNTSKKVAAKKKKKKSKKNKK

>member
-1 MGNGAEH
+1 M
-8 SKTINVVRGQNNQWT
+8 
-23 IANKPDYVT
+23 
-32 LDAQTGKVTFNANT
+32 
-46 IKPNSSITITPKAGT
+46 
-61 GHSVSSNPSTL
+61 
-72 TAPAAHTVNTTE
+72 
-84 IVKDYGSN
+84 
-92 VTAAEINNA
+92 
-101 VQVANKRTA
+101 
-110 TIKNGTAM
+110 
-118 PTNLAGGST
+118 
-127 TTIPVTV
+127 
-134 TYNDGST
+134 
-141 EEVQESIFTKADKR
+141 
-155 ELITAKNHLDD
+155 
-166 PVSTEGKKP
+166 
-175 GTITQYNN
+175 
-183 AMHNAQ
+183 
-189 QQINTA
+189 
-195 KTEAQQV
+195 
-202 INNERATPQQV
+202 
-213 SDALTKVRA
+213 
-222 AQTKIDQAKA
+222 
-232 LLQNKEDNS
+232 
-241 QLVTS
+241 
-246 KNNLQSSVNQVPSTA
+246 
-261 GMTQQSIDN
+261 
-270 YNAKKREAETEITAA
+270 
-285 QRVIDNGDATAQQI
+285 
-299 SDEKHRVDNALTAL
+299 
-313 NQAKHDLTADTHALE
+313 
-328 QAVQQLNR
+328 
-336 TGTTTGKKPA
+336 
-346 SITAYNNSIRALQS
+346 
-360 DLTSAKNSANAI
+360 
-372 IQKPIR
+372 
-378 TVQEV
+378 
-383 QSALTNV
+383 
-390 NRVNER
+390 
-396 LTQAINQLVPL
+396 
-407 ADNSALRTAKTKL
+407 
-420 DEEINKS
+420 
-427 VTTDGMT
+427 
-434 QSSIQAYENAKR
+434 
-446 AGQTESTNA
+446 
-455 QNVINNGDATDQQIA
+455 
-470 AEKTKVEEKYN
+470 
-481 SLKQAIA
+481 
-488 GLTPDLAPL
+488 
-497 QTAKTQLQN
+497 
-506 DIDQP
+506 
-511 TSTTGMTSTSV
+511 
-522 ATFNEKLSAAR
+522 
-533 TKIQEIDRVLASH
+533 
-546 PDVATIR
+546 
-553 QNVTAANAA
+553 
-562 KTALDQ
+562 
-568 ARNGLTVDKAP
+568 
-579 LENAKN
+579 
-585 QLQHSIDTQT
+585 
-595 STTGMTQDSINAYNA
+595 
-610 KLTAARNK
+610 
-618 IQQINQVLAGSPTV
+618 
-632 EQINTN
+632 
-638 TSAANQAK
+638 
-646 SDLDHA
+646 
-652 RQALTPDKA
+652 
-661 PLQNAKT
+661 
-668 QLEQSINQP
+668 
-677 TDTTGM
+677 
-683 TTASLNAYNQ
+683 
-693 KLQAA
+693 
-698 RQKLTEINQV
+698 
-708 LNGNPTVQNIND
+708 
-720 KVTEANQAKD
+720 
-730 QLNTA
+730 
-735 RQGLTL
+735 
-741 DRQPALTTL
+741 
-750 HGASNLNQAQ
+750 
-760 QNNFTQQINAAQN
+760 
-773 HAALETIKSNIT
+773 
-785 ALNTAMT
+785 
-792 KLKDSVADNNTIKSG
+792 
-807 QNYTDATPANKQAYD
+807 
-822 NAVNAAKG
+822 
-830 VIGETT
+830 
-836 NPTMDVNTVNQ
+836 
-847 KAASVKSTKDALD
+847 
-860 GQQNLQRA
+860 
-868 KTEATNAITHAS
+868 
-880 DLNQAQ
+880 
-886 KNALTQQVNSAQN
+886 
-899 VQAVN
+899 
-904 DIKQTTHSLNTAM
+904 
-917 TGLKRGVANHNQ
+917 
-929 VVQSDNYVNAD
+929 
-940 TNKKNDYNNAY
+940 
-951 NHANDI
+951 
-957 INGNA
+957 
-962 QHPVITPSDVNNA
+962 
-975 LSNVTSK
+975 
-982 EHALNGEAKLNAAKQ
+982 
-997 EANTALGHLNNLNNA
+997 
-1012 QRQNLQSQINGAHQI
+1012 
-1027 DAVNTI
+1027 
-1033 KQNATNLNSAMG
+1033 
-1045 NLRQA
+1045 
-1050 VADKDQVKRTEDYA
+1050 
-1064 DADTAKQNAYNS
+1064 
-1076 AVSSAE
+1076 
-1082 TIINQTTN
+1082 
-1090 PTMSVDDVNRAT
+1090 
-1102 SAVTSNKNALN
+1102 
-1113 GDEKL
+1113 
-1118 AQSKTDAARAI
+1118 
-1129 DALPHLNNA
+1129 
-1138 QKADVK
+1138 
-1144 SKINAASNIAGVNTV
+1144 
-1159 KQQGTDL
+1159 
-1166 NTAMGN
+1166 
-1172 LQGAINDEQ
+1172 
-1181 TTLNSQNYQDATP
+1181 
-1194 SKKTAYTNAVQAAKD
+1194 
-1209 ILNKSNGQNKTK
+1209 
-1221 DQVTEA
+1221 
-1227 MNQLNSA
+1227 
-1234 KNNLD
+1234 
-1239 GTRLLDQ
+1239 
-1246 AKQTAKQQ
+1246 
-1254 LNNMTHLTTAQKTNL
+1254 
-1269 TNQINSGTTVAGV
+1269 
-1282 HTVQSNANTLDQAM
+1282 
-1296 NTLRQSIANKDA
+1296 
-1308 TKASEDYVDANNDKQ
+1308 
-1323 TAYNN
+1323 
-1328 AVAAAETI
+1328 
-1336 INANSNP
+1336 
-1343 EMNPSTITQKA
+1343 
-1354 EQVNSSKTAL
+1354 
-1364 NGDENLAAAKQN
+1364 
-1376 AKTYLNTLTS
+1376 
-1386 ITDAQKN
+1386 
-1393 NLISQISSATRVSG
+1393 
-1407 VDTVKQNA
+1407 
-1415 QHLDQAMA
+1415 
-1423 SLQSGINNESQV
+1423 
-1435 KSSEKYRDADTNKQ
+1435 
-1449 QEYDNAITA
+1449 
-1458 AKAILNKSTGPN
+1458 
-1470 TAQNAV
+1470 
-1476 EAALQRVNNAK
+1476 
-1487 DALNGDAKLIAAQN
+1487 
-1501 AAKQHLGTL
+1501 
-1510 THITTAQRNDLTNQ
+1510 
-1524 ISQATNLAGV
+1524 
-1534 ESVKQSANSLDGA
+1534 
-1547 MGNLQT
+1547 
-1553 AINDK
+1553 
-1558 SGTLASQNFLDADE
+1558 
-1572 QKRNAYNQAVSAAET
+1572 
-1587 ILNKQTGP
+1587 
-1595 NTAKTAV
+1595 
-1602 EQALNNVNNAKHA
+1602 
-1615 LNGTQNLNNAK
+1615 
-1626 QAAITAINGASD
+1626 
-1638 LNQKQKD
+1638 
-1645 ALKTQANGA
+1645 
-1654 QRVSNAQDV
+1654 
-1663 QRNATELNT
+1663 
-1672 AMGTL
+1672 
-1677 KHAIADKTNTLASSK
+1677 
-1692 YVNADS
+1692 
-1698 TKQNA
+1698 
-1703 YTTKVTNAEHI
+1703 
-1714 ISGTPT
+1714 
-1720 VVTTPS
+1720 
-1726 EVTAAANQV
+1726 
-1735 NSAKQELNGDERL
+1735 
-1748 RVAKQNANTAI
+1748 
-1759 DALTQLN
+1759 
-1766 TPQKAKLKEQVGQA
+1766 
-1780 NRLEDVQTVQ
+1780 
-1790 TNGQALNNAMKGL
+1790 
-1803 RDSIANETTV
+1803 
-1813 KASQNYT
+1813 
-1820 DASSNNQ
+1820 
-1827 STYNS
+1827 
-1832 AVSNAKGIINQTNN
+1832 
-1846 PTMDTSAIT
+1846 
-1855 QATTQVNNAKNG
+1855 
-1867 LNGAENL
+1867 
-1874 RNAQNTAKQNLN
+1874 
-1886 TLSHLTNNQKSAIST
+1886 
-1901 QIDRAGHVS
+1901 
-1910 EVTAAKNAATE
+1910 
-1921 LNTQMG
+1921 
-1927 NLEQA
+1927 
-1932 IHDQNTVKQSV
+1932 
-1943 KFTDADKAKRDA
+1943 
-1955 YTNAV
+1955 
-1960 SRAEAILN
+1960 
-1968 KTQGANTSKQDVEA
+1968 
-1982 AIQNVSSA
+1982 
-1990 KNALNGDQNV
+1990 
-2000 TNAKNAAKNALNNL
+2000 
-2014 TSINNAQ
+2014 
-2021 KRDLTTKIDQAT
+2021 
-2033 TVAGVEAV
+2033 
-2041 SNTGTQLNTAMA
+2041 
-2053 NLQNGIN
+2053 
-2060 DKTNTLASENY
+2060 
-2071 HDADSDKKTA
+2071 
-2081 YTQAVTNAENILNKN
+2081 
-2096 SGSNLDKTAVE
+2096 
-2107 NALSQVANAKG
+2107 SQVANAKG

-2198 DATGSN
+2198 DATERN

-2501 ENLRNA
+2501 DNLRNA
-2507 KTSATNTIN
+2507 KTSATNTID

-2617 NTTKAALNGVQNLAQ
+2617 NTTKAALNGAQNLAQ

-2670 VQHTATELNG
+2670 VQHTATELNS

-2721 IINGTPNATL
+2721 IISGTPNATL
-2731 TVNDVNSATSQVNAA
+2731 TVNDVNSAASQVNAA

-2751 GDNNLRVAKENAN
+2751 GDNNLRVAKEHAN

-2787 ATTLEGVQTVKNSS
+2787 ATTLDGVQTVKNSS

-2825 NYTDASPTNRNEY
+2825 NYTDASPNNRNEY

-2852 SNPTMEPNTITQAT
+2852 SNPTMEPNTITQVT
-2866 SQVTTKEHAL
+2866 SQVTTKEQAL
-2876 NGAQNLAQAKTTAKN
+2876 NGARNLAQAKTTAKN

-2939 GINDEAQTKQTQKY
+2939 GINDETQTKQTQKY
-2953 LDAEPIKKS
+2953 LDAEPSKKS

-3107 NTPKADVERAMQAVT
+3107 NTPKADVERAMQVVT

-3133 LERAKQ
+3133 LDRAKQ

-3307 LNSAMKGLRDSIA
+3307 LNTAMKGLRDSIA

-3328 QNYTDASPNNRSEY
+3328 QNYTDASQNKQTDYN
-3342 DSAVTA
+3342 SAVTA
-3348 AKAIIDQT
+3348 AKAIIGQT

-3481 AQGPNTAK
+3481 AQGPNTSK
-3489 DNVESALQN
+3489 DGVETALEN

-3512 ANAKSTAKNALN
+3512 ANAKTTAKNALN

-3537 KTQIEG
+3537 KSQIEG
-3543 ASTVAGVNQVST
+3543 ATTVAGVNQVST

-3564 SNLQSGINDEAATKA
+3564 SNLQNGINDEAATKA

-3585 ADRDKQTAYN
+3585 ADREKQTAYN

-3629 TALNGDARLNEAKNT
+3629 TALNGDERLNEAKNT
-3644 AKQQLATMSH
+3644 AKQQVATMSH
-3654 LTNAQKANLTEQ
+3654 LTDAQKANLTSQ
-3666 IERGTTVAGVQGI
+3666 IESGTTVAGVQGI

-3699 KDTTK
+3699 KDATK

-3709 QDANADLQNAYNRA
+3709 QDANADLQNAYNDA
-3723 VSDAEGII
+3723 VTNAEGII

-3761 EKLAAAKQTAKTDIG
+3761 EKLAAAKQTAKSDIG

-3885 DNKVAQAKETAKR
+3885 DNKVAQAKESAKR

-3921 TTVADVTAA
+3921 TTVAGVTAA

-3976 NAQGILDKANGQ
+3976 NAQGILDKAHGQ

-4050 NGVNSVKTKAQD
+4050 NGVNGVKTKAQD

-4068 RLESAIAN
+4068 RLQSAIAN

-4089 DPTKKTAFDNAIIQA
+4089 DPTKKTAFDNAITQA

-4140 LQRAKTEATQAID
+4140 LQRAKTEAIQAID

-4206 VAGGNYTNAS
+4206 VASGNYTNAS

-4321 LRNSIANKDE
+4321 LRNSIANKDD
-4331 VKASQPYVDADTD
+4331 VKASQPYVDADRD
-4344 KQNAYNTAVTSAEN
+4344 KQNAYNTAVTNAEN

-4368 NPSAV
+4368 DPSAV

-4379 VNTNKTAL
+4379 VSTNKTAL

-4528 RLSTLDNLNNAQ
+4528 TLSTLDNLNNAQ

-4601 NEAVRNAENILNKS
+4601 NEAVHNAENILNKS

-4622 DQVEAAMNQVNT
+4622 DQVEAAMNQVNA

-4662 TNAQKDAL
+4662 TNAQKEAL

-4710 KQNQNYTDASPNK
+4710 KQNQNYTDASQNK

-4731 TTAQGIIDQTTN
+4731 TTAQGIIDQTTS

-4771 EAAKQQATQ
+4771 EAAKQQASQ

-4789 NAQKQA
+4789 NAQKQT
-4795 VTNQI
+4795 VTDQI

-4867 NGGNATQTEVEQAI
+4867 NGGNATQAEVEQAI
-4881 QQVNATKQALN
+4881 KQVNAAKQALN

-4987 ALISG
+4987 ALISA

-5030 QQAIDQLPN
+5030 QHAIDQLPN
-5039 LNQAQRDEYNKQI
+5039 LNQAQRDEYSKQI

-5073 AMTQLKQGI
+5073 AMTQLKQGIANKAQIKGSENYHDADTDKQTAYDNAVTKAEELLKQTTNPTMDPNTIQQALTKVNDTNQALNGNQKLADAKQDAKTTLGTLDHLNDAQKQALTTQVEQAPDIATVNNVKQNAQNLNNAMTNLNNALQDKTETLNSINFTDADQAKKDAYTNAVSHAEGILSKANGSNASQTEVEQAMQRVNEAKQALNGNDNVQRAKDAAKQVITNANDLNQAQKDALKQQVDAAQTVANVNTIKQTAQDLNQAMTQLKQGI

-5239 QIANGTPTPVLAPDT
+5239 QIANGIPTPVLTPDT

-5273 KLAQAKQDALAN
+5273 KLAQAKQEALAN

-5321 NVNTAMGNLKQGIAN
+5321 NVNTAMSNLKQGIAN

-5341 ASENYHDADV
+5341 ASENYHDADA

-5376 NPDDIT
+5376 NPDEIT

-5389 DAKNSLNGEAK
+5389 DAKNGLNGEAK

-5455 LSQAINDKDQ
+5455 LSQAINDKAQ
-5465 ILADGNYLNA
+5465 TLADGNYLNA

-5606 NDYNKAVTAANN
+5606 NDYNQAVTAANN

-5881 NAINQAAATVNT
+5881 NAINQAATTVNT

-5976 NAEPNKKQAYDE
+5976 NAEPNKKQSYDE

-6063 TRDKVAEIIAQAQAL
+6063 
-6078 NEAMKALKESIK
+6078 
-6090 DQPQTEASSKF
+6090 
-6101 INEDQAQKDAY
+6101 
-6112 TQAVQ
+6112 
-6117 HAKDLINKTTD
+6117 
-6128 PTLAKSI
+6128 
-6135 IDQATQAVTDAKN
+6135 
-6148 NLHGDQKLAQDKQ
+6148 
-6161 RATETLNNLS
+6161 
-6171 NLNTPQRQA
+6171 
-6180 LENQINNAATRGEV
+6180 TRGEV

-6310 INNAATRDEVAQKL
+6310 INNAATRGEVAQKL

-6495 AAQSI
+6495 AAESI

-6510 KDAVEQALTKLQE
+6510 KDAVDQVLTKLQE

-6710 LSQEITGNEGRTK
+6710 LSQEITDNEGRTK

-6741 AVDKA
+6741 TVDKA

-6755 QNLTAEQVIKL
+6755 QNLTAKQVIKL
-6766 NDAITAAK
+6766 NDAVTAAK

-7014 NGAIQTVND
+7014 NGAIQAVND

-7127 QSLIDEID
+7127 QALIDEID

-7234 QGHNGIN
+7234 QGHNDIN
-7241 NAMTKEEIEQAK
+7241 NAMTKEAIEQAK
-7253 AQLAQALQDIKD
+7253 ERLAQALQDIKD
-7265 LVKAKENAK
+7265 LVKAKEDAK
-7274 QDIDKR
+7274 NDIDKR

-7529 KIDEINNSVTLTLE
+7529 KINEINNSVTLTLE

-7553 KLKQQAIDY
+7553 KLKQQAIDHV
-7562 INNAPDVHSVE
+7562 NNAPDVHSVE
-7573 EIQQQEQAHIEQFYP
+7573 EIQQQEQAHIEQFNP

-7703 TDEKQAAMN
+7703 ADEKQAAMN

-7746 AVQIVISDRAKQSS
+7746 AVQIVTSDRAKQSS

-7785 IGHKKKIDEDDDI
+7785 IGHKKKLDEDDDI

-7884 VEEKDT
+7884 VEEKDS

-7927 EKVLQDNEHS
+7927 EKVLKDNEHS
-7937 PILIA
+7937 PLLFA
-7942 KRRKDKEV
+7942 KRRKDKEE
-7950 DVETTTSIESNEDD
+7950 DVETTTSIESKDEDV
-7964 APLLLAK
+7964 PLLLAK
-7971 KKNQKDNQSKGKKS
+7971 KKNQKDNQSKDKKS
-7985 ASKNLLKS
+7985 ASKNTSKKVAAKKKKKKAKKNKK

>member
-1 MGNGAEH
+1 
-8 SKTINVVRGQNNQWT
+8 
-23 IANKPDYVT
+23 
-32 LDAQTGKVTFNANT
+32 
-46 IKPNSSITITPKAGT
+46 
-61 GHSVSSNPSTL
+61 
-72 TAPAAHTVNTTE
+72 
-84 IVKDYGSN
+84 
-92 VTAAEINNA
+92 
-101 VQVANKRTA
+101 
-110 TIKNGTAM
+110 
-118 PTNLAGGST
+118 
-127 TTIPVTV
+127 
-134 TYNDGST
+134 
-141 EEVQESIFTKADKR
+141 
-155 ELITAKNHLDD
+155 
-166 PVSTEGKKP
+166 
-175 GTITQYNN
+175 
-183 AMHNAQ
+183 
-189 QQINTA
+189 
-195 KTEAQQV
+195 
-202 INNERATPQQV
+202 
-213 SDALTKVRA
+213 
-222 AQTKIDQAKA
+222 
-232 LLQNKEDNS
+232 
-241 QLVTS
+241 
-246 KNNLQSSVNQVPSTA
+246 
-261 GMTQQSIDN
+261 
-270 YNAKKREAETEITAA
+270 
-285 QRVIDNGDATAQQI
+285 
-299 SDEKHRVDNALTAL
+299 
-313 NQAKHDLTADTHALE
+313 
-328 QAVQQLNR
+328 
-336 TGTTTGKKPA
+336 
-346 SITAYNNSIRALQS
+346 
-360 DLTSAKNSANAI
+360 
-372 IQKPIR
+372 
-378 TVQEV
+378 
-383 QSALTNV
+383 
-390 NRVNER
+390 
-396 LTQAINQLVPL
+396 
-407 ADNSALRTAKTKL
+407 
-420 DEEINKS
+420 
-427 VTTDGMT
+427 
-434 QSSIQAYENAKR
+434 
-446 AGQTESTNA
+446 
-455 QNVINNGDATDQQIA
+455 
-470 AEKTKVEEKYN
+470 
-481 SLKQAIA
+481 
-488 GLTPDLAPL
+488 
-497 QTAKTQLQN
+497 
-506 DIDQP
+506 
-511 TSTTGMTSTSV
+511 
-522 ATFNEKLSAAR
+522 
-533 TKIQEIDRVLASH
+533 
-546 PDVATIR
+546 
-553 QNVTAANAA
+553 
-562 KTALDQ
+562 
-568 ARNGLTVDKAP
+568 
-579 LENAKN
+579 
-585 QLQHSIDTQT
+585 
-595 STTGMTQDSINAYNA
+595 
-610 KLTAARNK
+610 
-618 IQQINQVLAGSPTV
+618 
-632 EQINTN
+632 
-638 TSAANQAK
+638 
-646 SDLDHA
+646 
-652 RQALTPDKA
+652 
-661 PLQNAKT
+661 
-668 QLEQSINQP
+668 
-677 TDTTGM
+677 
-683 TTASLNAYNQ
+683 
-693 KLQAA
+693 
-698 RQKLTEINQV
+698 
-708 LNGNPTVQNIND
+708 
-720 KVTEANQAKD
+720 
-730 QLNTA
+730 
-735 RQGLTL
+735 
-741 DRQPALTTL
+741 
-750 HGASNLNQAQ
+750 
-760 QNNFTQQINAAQN
+760 
-773 HAALETIKSNIT
+773 
-785 ALNTAMT
+785 
-792 KLKDSVADNNTIKSG
+792 
-807 QNYTDATPANKQAYD
+807 
-822 NAVNAAKG
+822 
-830 VIGETT
+830 
-836 NPTMDVNTVNQ
+836 
-847 KAASVKSTKDALD
+847 
-860 GQQNLQRA
+860 
-868 KTEATNAITHAS
+868 
-880 DLNQAQ
+880 
-886 KNALTQQVNSAQN
+886 
-899 VQAVN
+899 
-904 DIKQTTHSLNTAM
+904 
-917 TGLKRGVANHNQ
+917 
-929 VVQSDNYVNAD
+929 
-940 TNKKNDYNNAY
+940 
-951 NHANDI
+951 
-957 INGNA
+957 
-962 QHPVITPSDVNNA
+962 
-975 LSNVTSK
+975 
-982 EHALNGEAKLNAAKQ
+982 
-997 EANTALGHLNNLNNA
+997 
-1012 QRQNLQSQINGAHQI
+1012 
-1027 DAVNTI
+1027 
-1033 KQNATNLNSAMG
+1033 
-1045 NLRQA
+1045 
-1050 VADKDQVKRTEDYA
+1050 
-1064 DADTAKQNAYNS
+1064 
-1076 AVSSAE
+1076 
-1082 TIINQTTN
+1082 
-1090 PTMSVDDVNRAT
+1090 
-1102 SAVTSNKNALN
+1102 
-1113 GDEKL
+1113 
-1118 AQSKTDAARAI
+1118 
-1129 DALPHLNNA
+1129 
-1138 QKADVK
+1138 
-1144 SKINAASNIAGVNTV
+1144 
-1159 KQQGTDL
+1159 
-1166 NTAMGN
+1166 
-1172 LQGAINDEQ
+1172 
-1181 TTLNSQNYQDATP
+1181 
-1194 SKKTAYTNAVQAAKD
+1194 
-1209 ILNKSNGQNKTK
+1209 
-1221 DQVTEA
+1221 
-1227 MNQLNSA
+1227 
-1234 KNNLD
+1234 
-1239 GTRLLDQ
+1239 
-1246 AKQTAKQQ
+1246 
-1254 LNNMTHLTTAQKTNL
+1254 
-1269 TNQINSGTTVAGV
+1269 
-1282 HTVQSNANTLDQAM
+1282 
-1296 NTLRQSIANKDA
+1296 
-1308 TKASEDYVDANNDKQ
+1308 
-1323 TAYNN
+1323 
-1328 AVAAAETI
+1328 
-1336 INANSNP
+1336 
-1343 EMNPSTITQKA
+1343 
-1354 EQVNSSKTAL
+1354 
-1364 NGDENLAAAKQN
+1364 
-1376 AKTYLNTLTS
+1376 
-1386 ITDAQKN
+1386 
-1393 NLISQISSATRVSG
+1393 
-1407 VDTVKQNA
+1407 
-1415 QHLDQAMA
+1415 
-1423 SLQSGINNESQV
+1423 
-1435 KSSEKYRDADTNKQ
+1435 
-1449 QEYDNAITA
+1449 
-1458 AKAILNKSTGPN
+1458 
-1470 TAQNAV
+1470 
-1476 EAALQRVNNAK
+1476 
-1487 DALNGDAKLIAAQN
+1487 
-1501 AAKQHLGTL
+1501 
-1510 THITTAQRNDLTNQ
+1510 
-1524 ISQATNLAGV
+1524 
-1534 ESVKQSANSLDGA
+1534 
-1547 MGNLQT
+1547 
-1553 AINDK
+1553 
-1558 SGTLASQNFLDADE
+1558 
-1572 QKRNAYNQAVSAAET
+1572 
-1587 ILNKQTGP
+1587 
-1595 NTAKTAV
+1595 
-1602 EQALNNVNNAKHA
+1602 
-1615 LNGTQNLNNAK
+1615 
-1626 QAAITAINGASD
+1626 
-1638 LNQKQKD
+1638 
-1645 ALKTQANGA
+1645 
-1654 QRVSNAQDV
+1654 
-1663 QRNATELNT
+1663 
-1672 AMGTL
+1672 MGTL

-1748 RVAKQNANTAI
+1748 REAKQNANTAI

-1813 KASQNYT
+1813 KTSQNYT
-1820 DASSNNQ
+1820 DASPNNQ

-1886 TLSHLTNNQKSAIST
+1886 TLSHLTNNQKSAISS

-1910 EVTAAKNAATE
+1910 EVTATKNAATE

-1968 KTQGANTSKQDVEA
+1968 ETQGANTSKQDVEA

-2041 SNTGTQLNTAMA
+2041 SNTSTQLNTAMA

-2198 DATGSN
+2198 DATERN

-2404 GQINQA
+2404 GQNNQA

-2501 ENLRNA
+2501 DNLRNA
-2507 KTSATNTIN
+2507 KTSATNTID

-2585 YNTAVNNANGVINA
+2585 YNTAVNNANGVFNA

-2617 NTTKAALNGVQNLAQ
+2617 NTTKAALNGAQNLAQ

-2670 VQHTATELNG
+2670 VQHTATELNS

-2721 IINGTPNATL
+2721 IISGTPNATL
-2731 TVNDVNSATSQVNAA
+2731 TVNDVNSAASQVNAA

-2751 GDNNLRVAKENAN
+2751 GDNNLRVAKEHAN

-2787 ATTLEGVQTVKNSS
+2787 ATTLDGVQTVKNSS

-2825 NYTDASPTNRNEY
+2825 NYTDASPNNRNEY

-2852 SNPTMEPNTITQAT
+2852 SNPTMEPNTITQVT
-2866 SQVTTKEHAL
+2866 SQVTTKEQAL
-2876 NGAQNLAQAKTTAKN
+2876 NGARNLAQAKTTAKN

-2939 GINDEAQTKQTQKY
+2939 GINDETQTKQTQKY
-2953 LDAEPIKKS
+2953 LDAEPSKKS

-3133 LERAKQ
+3133 LDRAKQ

-3307 LNSAMKGLRDSIA
+3307 LNTAMKGLRDSIA

-3328 QNYTDASPNNRSEY
+3328 QNYTDASQNKQTDYN
-3342 DSAVTA
+3342 SAVTA
-3348 AKAIIDQT
+3348 AKAIIGQT

-3481 AQGPNTAK
+3481 AQGPNTSK
-3489 DNVESALQN
+3489 DGVETALEN

-3512 ANAKSTAKNALN
+3512 ANAKTTAKNALN

-3537 KTQIEG
+3537 KSQIEG
-3543 ASTVAGVNQVST
+3543 ATTVAGVNQVST

-3564 SNLQSGINDEAATKA
+3564 SNLQNGINDEAATKA

-3585 ADRDKQTAYN
+3585 ADREKQTAYN

-3629 TALNGDARLNEAKNT
+3629 TALNGDERLNEAKNT
-3644 AKQQLATMSH
+3644 AKQQVATMSH
-3654 LTNAQKANLTEQ
+3654 LTDAQKANLTSQ
-3666 IERGTTVAGVQGI
+3666 IESGTTVAGVQGI

-3699 KDTTK
+3699 KDATK

-3709 QDANADLQNAYNRA
+3709 QDANADLQNAYNDA
-3723 VSDAEGII
+3723 VTNAEGII

-3761 EKLAAAKQTAKTDIG
+3761 EKLAAAKQTAKSDIG

-3885 DNKVAQAKETAKR
+3885 DNKVAQAKESAKR

-3921 TTVADVTAA
+3921 TTVAGVTAA

-3976 NAQGILDKANGQ
+3976 NAQGILDKAHGQ

-4050 NGVNSVKTKAQD
+4050 NGVNGVKTKAQD

-4068 RLESAIAN
+4068 RLQSAIAN

-4089 DPTKKTAFDNAIIQA
+4089 DPTKKTAFDNAITQA

-4140 LQRAKTEATQAID
+4140 LQRAKTEAIQAID

-4206 VAGGNYTNAS
+4206 VASGNYTNAS

-4321 LRNSIANKDE
+4321 LRNSIANKDD
-4331 VKASQPYVDADTD
+4331 VKASQPYVDADRD
-4344 KQNAYNTAVTSAEN
+4344 KQNAYNTAVTNAEN

-4368 NPSAV
+4368 DPSAV

-4379 VNTNKTAL
+4379 VSTNKTAL

-4423 NAPNIS
+4423 NASNIS

-4528 RLSTLDNLNNAQ
+4528 TLSTLDNLNNAQ

-4601 NEAVRNAENILNKS
+4601 NEAVHNAENILNKS

-4622 DQVEAAMNQVNT
+4622 DQVEAAMNQVNA

-4662 TNAQKDAL
+4662 TNAQKEAL

-4710 KQNQNYTDASPNK
+4710 KQNQNYTDASQNK

-4731 TTAQGIIDQTTN
+4731 TTAQGIIDQTTS

-4771 EAAKQQATQ
+4771 EAAKQQASQ

-4789 NAQKQA
+4789 NAQKQT
-4795 VTNQI
+4795 VTDQI

-4867 NGGNATQTEVEQAI
+4867 NGGNATQAEVEQAI
-4881 QQVNATKQALN
+4881 KQVNAAKQALN

-4987 ALISG
+4987 ALISA

-5030 QQAIDQLPN
+5030 QHAIDQLPN
-5039 LNQAQRDEYNKQI
+5039 LNQAQRDEYSKQI

-5073 AMTQLKQGI
+5073 AMTQLKQGIANKAQIKGSENYHDADTDKQTAYDNAVTKAEELLKQTTNPTMDPNTIQQALTKVNDTNQALNGNQKLADAKQDAKTTLGTLDHLNDAQKQALTTQVEQAPDIATVNNVKQNAQNLNNAMTNLNNALQDKTETLNSINFTDADQAKKDAYTNAVSHAEGILSKANGSNASQTEVEQAMQRVNEAKQALNGNDNVQRAKDAAKQVITNANDLNQAQKDALKQQVDAAQTVANVNTIKQTAQDLNQAMTQLKQGI

-5239 QIANGTPTPVLAPDT
+5239 QIANGIPTPVLTLDT

-5273 KLAQAKQDALAN
+5273 KLAQAKQEALAN

-5321 NVNTAMGNLKQGIAN
+5321 NVNTAMSNLKQGIAN

-5341 ASENYHDADV
+5341 ASENYHDADA

-5376 NPDDIT
+5376 NPDEIT

-5389 DAKNSLNGEAK
+5389 DAKNGLNGEAK

-5455 LSQAINDKDQ
+5455 LSQAINDKAQ
-5465 ILADGNYLNA
+5465 TLADGNYLNA

-5606 NDYNKAVTAANN
+5606 NDYNQAVTAANN

-5881 NAINQAAATVNT
+5881 NAINQAATTVNT

-5976 NAEPNKKQAYDE
+5976 NAEPNKKQSYDE

-6063 TRDKVAEIIAQAQAL
+6063 
-6078 NEAMKALKESIK
+6078 
-6090 DQPQTEASSKF
+6090 
-6101 INEDQAQKDAY
+6101 
-6112 TQAVQ
+6112 
-6117 HAKDLINKTTD
+6117 
-6128 PTLAKSI
+6128 
-6135 IDQATQAVTDAKN
+6135 
-6148 NLHGDQKLAQDKQ
+6148 
-6161 RATETLNNLS
+6161 
-6171 NLNTPQRQA
+6171 
-6180 LENQINNAATRGEV
+6180 TRGEV

-6310 INNAATRDEVAQKL
+6310 INNAATRGEVAQKL

-6495 AAQSI
+6495 AAESI

-6510 KDAVEQALTKLQE
+6510 KDAVDQVLTKLQE

-6710 LSQEITGNEGRTK
+6710 LSQEITDNEGRTK

-6741 AVDKA
+6741 TVDKA

-6755 QNLTAEQVIKL
+6755 QNLTAKQVIKL
-6766 NDAITAAK
+6766 NDAVTAAK

-7014 NGAIQTVND
+7014 NGAIQAVND

-7127 QSLIDEID
+7127 QALIDEID

-7194 DAKQDVDKQVQALI
+7194 DAKQDVDKQ
-7208 DEIDQNP
+7208 
-7215 NLTDKEKQALKDR
+7215 
-7228 INQILQ
+7228 
-7234 QGHNGIN
+7234 
-7241 NAMTKEEIEQAK
+7241 
-7253 AQLAQALQDIKD
+7253 
-7265 LVKAKENAK
+7265 
-7274 QDIDKR
+7274 

-7529 KIDEINNSVTLTLE
+7529 KINEINNSVTLTLE

-7553 KLKQQAIDY
+7553 KLKQQAIDHV
-7562 INNAPDVHSVE
+7562 NNAPDVHSVE
-7573 EIQQQEQAHIEQFYP
+7573 EIQQQEQAHIEQFNP

-7703 TDEKQAAMN
+7703 ADEKQAAMN

-7746 AVQIVISDRAKQSS
+7746 AVQIVTSDRAKQSS

-7785 IGHKKKIDEDDDI
+7785 IGHKKKLDEDDDI

-7884 VEEKDT
+7884 VEEKDS

-7927 EKVLQDNEHS
+7927 EKVLKDNEHS
-7937 PILIA
+7937 PLLFA
-7942 KRRKDKEV
+7942 KRRKDKEE
-7950 DVETTTSIESNEDD
+7950 DVETTTSIESKDEDV
-7964 APLLLAK
+7964 PLLLAK
-7971 KKNQKDNQSKGKKS
+7971 KKNQKDNQSKDKKS
-7985 ASKNLLKS
+7985 ASKNTSKKVAAKKKKKKAKKNKK

>member
-1 MGNGAEH
+1 M
-8 SKTINVVRGQNNQWT
+8 
-23 IANKPDYVT
+23 
-32 LDAQTGKVTFNANT
+32 TFNANT

-511 TSTTGMTSTSV
+511 TSTTGMTSTSI
-522 ATFNEKLSAAR
+522 AAFNEKLSAAR

-562 KTALDQ
+562 KSALDQ

-579 LENAKN
+579 LENAKA
-585 QLQHSIDTQT
+585 QLQQSIDTQT
-595 STTGMTQDSINAYNA
+595 STTGMTQDSVNAYNA

-661 PLQNAKT
+661 PLQTVKT

-720 KVTEANQAKD
+720 KVAEANQAKD

-904 DIKQTTHSLNTAM
+904 DIKQTTQSLNTAM

-962 QHPVITPSDVNNA
+962 QHPVITPSDVNDA

-982 EHALNGEAKLNAAKQ
+982 EHALNGEAKLNTAKQ

-1364 NGDENLAAAKQN
+1364 NGDENLATAKQN

-1458 AKAILNKSTGPN
+1458 AKAILNKQHGPN

-1476 EAALQRVNNAK
+1476 EAALQRVNTAK

-1572 QKRNAYNQAVSAAET
+1572 QKRNAYNQAISAAET

-1602 EQALNNVNNAKHA
+1602 EQALNNVNSAKHA

-1645 ALKTQANGA
+1645 ALKAQANGA

-1663 QRNATELNT
+1663 QHNATELNT

-1748 RVAKQNANTAI
+1748 REAKQNANTAI

-1820 DASSNNQ
+1820 DASPNNQ

-1832 AVSNAKGIINQTNN
+1832 AVS
-1846 PTMDTSAIT
+1846 
-1855 QATTQVNNAKNG
+1855 
-1867 LNGAENL
+1867 
-1874 RNAQNTAKQNLN
+1874 
-1886 TLSHLTNNQKSAIST
+1886 
-1901 QIDRAGHVS
+1901 
-1910 EVTAAKNAATE
+1910 
-1921 LNTQMG
+1921 
-1927 NLEQA
+1927 
-1932 IHDQNTVKQSV
+1932 
-1943 KFTDADKAKRDA
+1943 
-1955 YTNAV
+1955 
-1960 SRAEAILN
+1960 
-1968 KTQGANTSKQDVEA
+1968 
-1982 AIQNVSSA
+1982 
-1990 KNALNGDQNV
+1990 
-2000 TNAKNAAKNALNNL
+2000 NAKNAAKNALNNL

-2060 DKTNTLASENY
+2060 DKANTLASENY

-2096 SGSNLDKTAVE
+2096 SGSNLDKAAVE

-2151 KQQVQQAQNVAGVDT
+2151 KQQVQQAQNVAGVDN

-2187 NTATKN
+2187 NAATKN

-2198 DATGSN
+2198 DATESN

-2223 NPNMDANAIN
+2223 NPNMDAHAIN

-2501 ENLRNA
+2501 DNLRNA

-2516 GLPNLTQLQ
+2516 GLPHLTQLQ

-2610 NGMANQV
+2610 NDMANQV
-2617 NTTKAALNGVQNLAQ
+2617 NTTKAALNGAQNLAQ

-2731 TVNDVNSATSQVNAA
+2731 TVNDVNSAASQVNAA

-2751 GDNNLRVAKENAN
+2751 GDNNLRVAKEHAN

-2772 LNNAQKAKLKEQVQS
+2772 LNNVQKAKLKEQVQS
-2787 ATTLEGVQTVKNSS
+2787 ATTLDGVQTVKNSS

-2825 NYTDASPTNRNEY
+2825 NYTDASPNNRNEY

-2909 SIDGATTVAGVNQ
+2909 NIDGATTVAGVNQ

-2939 GINDEAQTKQTQKY
+2939 GINDETQTKQTQKY
-2953 LDAEPIKKS
+2953 LDAEPSKKS

-3133 LERAKQ
+3133 LDRAKQ

-3307 LNSAMKGLRDSIA
+3307 LNTAMKGLRDSIA
-3320 NEATIKAG
+3320 NETTIKAG

-3348 AKAIIDQT
+3348 AKAIIGQT
-3356 TSPSMNAQEINQ
+3356 TSPSMNAQEIN
-3368 AKDQVTAKQQALNGQ
+3368 
-3383 ENLRTAQT
+3383 
-3391 NAKQHLNGLS
+3391 
-3401 DLTDAQKDAVKR
+3401 
-3413 QIEGATHVN
+3413 
-3422 EVTQAQNNA
+3422 
-3431 DALNTA
+3431 
-3437 MTNLKNGIQDQN
+3437 
-3449 TIKQGVNFTD
+3449 
-3459 ADEAKRNA
+3459 
-3467 YTNAVTQAEQILNK
+3467 
-3481 AQGPNTAK
+3481 
-3489 DNVESALQN
+3489 
-3498 VQRAK
+3498 
-3503 NELNGNQNV
+3503 
-3512 ANAKSTAKNALN
+3512 
-3524 NLTSINNA
+3524 
-3532 QKEAL
+3532 
-3537 KTQIEG
+3537 
-3543 ASTVAGVNQVST
+3543 
-3555 TASELNTAM
+3555 
-3564 SNLQSGINDEAATKA
+3564 
-3579 AQKYTD
+3579 
-3585 ADRDKQTAYN
+3585 
-3595 DAVTAAK
+3595 
-3602 TLLDKTAG
+3602 
-3610 SNDNKAAVEQA
+3610 
-3621 LQRVNTAK
+3621 
-3629 TALNGDARLNEAKNT
+3629 
-3644 AKQQLATMSH
+3644 
-3654 LTNAQKANLTEQ
+3654 
-3666 IERGTTVAGVQGI
+3666 
-3679 QANAG
+3679 
-3684 TLDQAMNQLRQSIAS
+3684 
-3699 KDTTK
+3699 
-3704 SSEDY
+3704 
-3709 QDANADLQNAYNRA
+3709 
-3723 VSDAEGII
+3723 
-3731 SATNNPEMNPDTINQ
+3731 
-3746 KASQVN
+3746 
-3752 SAKSALNGD
+3752 
-3761 EKLAAAKQTAKTDIG
+3761 
-3776 RLTDL
+3776 
-3781 NNAQRTAANAEVDQ
+3781 
-3795 APNLAAVTAAKNKAT
+3795 
-3810 SLNTAM
+3810 
-3816 GNLKHALAEKDNTKR
+3816 
-3831 SVNYT
+3831 
-3836 DADQPKQQAYDT
+3836 
-3848 AVTQAEAITNANG
+3848 
-3861 SNANETQVQAAL
+3861 
-3873 NQLNQAKNDLNG
+3873 
-3885 DNKVAQAKETAKR
+3885 
-3898 ALASYSNL
+3898 
-3906 NNAQSTAATSQIDNA
+3906 
-3921 TTVADVTAA
+3921 
-3930 QNTANELNTAMGQL
+3930 
-3944 QNGINDQNTVKQQV
+3944 
-3958 NFTDADQ
+3958 
-3965 GKKDAYTNAVT
+3965 
-3976 NAQGILDKANGQ
+3976 
-3988 NMTKA
+3988 
-3993 QVEAA
+3993 
-3998 LNQVTTAKNA
+3998 
-4008 LNGDAN
+4008 
-4014 VRQAKSDAK
+4014 
-4023 ANLGT
+4023 
-4028 LTHLNNAQKQ
+4028 
-4038 DLTSQIEGATTV
+4038 
-4050 NGVNSVKTKAQD
+4050 
-4062 LDGAMQ
+4062 
-4068 RLESAIAN
+4068 
-4076 KDQTKASENYIDA
+4076 
-4089 DPTKKTAFDNAIIQA
+4089 
-4104 ESYLNKDHGANKDKQ
+4104 
-4119 AVEQAIQS
+4119 
-4127 VTSTENALNGDAN
+4127 
-4140 LQRAKTEATQAID
+4140 
-4153 NLTHLNTPQKT
+4153 
-4164 ALKQQ
+4164 
-4169 VNAAQ
+4169 
-4174 RVSGVTD
+4174 
-4181 LKNSATSL
+4181 
-4189 NNAMDQLKQA
+4189 
-4199 IADHDTI
+4199 
-4206 VAGGNYTNAS
+4206 
-4216 PDKQGAYTDAYNAAK
+4216 
-4231 NIVNGSPNVIT
+4231 
-4242 NAADVT
+4242 
-4248 AATQR
+4248 
-4253 VNNAET
+4253 
-4259 GLNGDTNLATAKQ
+4259 
-4272 QAKDALRQMTHLS
+4272 
-4285 DAQKQSITG
+4285 
-4294 QIDSA
+4294 
-4299 TQVTGVQ
+4299 
-4306 SVKDNATNLDNAMNQ
+4306 
-4321 LRNSIANKDE
+4321 
-4331 VKASQPYVDADTD
+4331 
-4344 KQNAYNTAVTSAEN
+4344 
-4358 IINATSQPTL
+4358 
-4368 NPSAV
+4368 
-4373 TQAANQ
+4373 
-4379 VNTNKTAL
+4379 
-4387 NGAQNLANKKQ
+4387 
-4398 ETTANINQLSHLNN
+4398 
-4412 AQKQDLNTQVT
+4412 
-4423 NAPNIS
+4423 
-4429 TVNQVKT
+4429 
-4436 KAEQL
+4436 
-4441 DQAMERLINGIQDK
+4441 
-4455 DQVKQSVNFTDAD
+4455 
-4468 PEKQTAYNNAVTAA
+4468 
-4482 ENIINQAN
+4482 
-4490 GTNANQSQVEAALS
+4490 
-4504 TVTTTKQALN
+4504 
-4514 GDRKVTDA
+4514 
-4522 KNNANQ
+4522 
-4528 RLSTLDNLNNAQ
+4528 
-4540 KGAVTGNI
+4540 
-4548 NQAHTVA
+4548 
-4555 EVTQAIQTAQE
+4555 
-4566 LNTAMGNLKNS
+4566 
-4577 LNDKDTT
+4577 
-4584 LGSQNFADA
+4584 
-4593 DPEKKNAY
+4593 
-4601 NEAVRNAENILNKS
+4601 
-4615 TGTNVPK
+4615 
-4622 DQVEAAMNQVNT
+4622 
-4634 TKAALNGTQNLEK
+4634 
-4647 AKQHA
+4647 
-4652 NTAID
+4652 
-4657 GLSHL
+4657 
-4662 TNAQKDAL
+4662 
-4670 KQLVQQSTT
+4670 
-4679 VAEAQGNEQKAN
+4679 
-4691 NVDAAMDKL
+4691 
-4700 RQSIADNATT
+4700 
-4710 KQNQNYTDASPNK
+4710 
-4723 KDAYNNAV
+4723 
-4731 TTAQGIIDQTTN
+4731 
-4743 PTLDPT
+4743 
-4749 VINQAAGQ
+4749 
-4757 VSTTKNAL
+4757 
-4765 NGNENL
+4765 
-4771 EAAKQQATQ
+4771 
-4780 SLGSLDNLN
+4780 
-4789 NAQKQA
+4789 
-4795 VTNQI
+4795 
-4800 NGAHTVDEA
+4800 
-4809 NQIKQNAQN
+4809 
-4818 LNTAMGNLKQAI
+4818 
-4830 ADKDATKATVNFTD
+4830 
-4844 ADQAKQQAYNTA
+4844 
-4856 VTNAENIISKA
+4856 
-4867 NGGNATQTEVEQAI
+4867 
-4881 QQVNATKQALN
+4881 
-4892 GNANVQHAK
+4892 
-4901 DEATALINSS
+4901 
-4911 NDLNQA
+4911 
-4917 QKDALKQQVQNATT
+4917 
-4931 VAGVNNVKQTAQEL
+4931 
-4945 NNAMTQLKQGIADKE
+4945 
-4960 QTKADGNFVNADPD
+4960 
-4974 KQNAYNQAVAKAE
+4974 
-4987 ALISG
+4987 
-4992 TPDVVVTPSEI
+4992 
-5003 TAALNKVTQAK
+5003 
-5014 NDLNG
+5014 
-5019 NTNLATAKQNV
+5019 
-5030 QQAIDQLPN
+5030 
-5039 LNQAQRDEYNKQI
+5039 
-5052 TQATLVPNVNAI
+5052 
-5064 QQAATTLND
+5064 
-5073 AMTQLKQGI
+5073 
-5082 ADKDQTKANGNF
+5082 
-5094 VNADTDKQNA
+5094 
-5104 YNNAVAHAEQII
+5104 
-5116 SGTPN
+5116 
-5121 ANVDPQQVA
+5121 
-5130 QALQQV
+5130 
-5136 NQAKGDLNGN
+5136 
-5146 HNLQV
+5146 
-5151 AKDNANTAIDQ
+5151 
-5162 LPNLNQPQKT
+5162 
-5172 ALKDQVSHAELVT
+5172 
-5185 GVNAIKQNADALNNA
+5185 
-5200 MGTLKQQIQANSQVP
+5200 
-5215 QSVDFTQADQDK
+5215 
-5227 QQAYNNA
+5227 
-5234 ANQAQ
+5234 
-5239 QIANGTPTPVLAPDT
+5239 
-5254 VTQAVTT
+5254 
-5261 MNQAKD
+5261 
-5267 ALNGDE
+5267 
-5273 KLAQAKQDALAN
+5273 
-5285 LDTLRD
+5285 
-5291 LNQPQRDALR
+5291 
-5301 NQINQAQALATVEQ
+5301 
-5315 TKQNAQ
+5315 
-5321 NVNTAMGNLKQGIAN
+5321 
-5336 KDTVK
+5336 
-5341 ASENYHDADV
+5341 
-5351 DKQTAYTNAVSQAE
+5351 
-5365 GIINQT
+5365 
-5371 TNPTL
+5371 
-5376 NPDDIT
+5376 
-5382 RALTQVT
+5382 
-5389 DAKNSLNGEAK
+5389 
-5400 LATEKQNAKDAV
+5400 
-5412 SGMTHLNDAQK
+5412 
-5423 QALKGQIDQ
+5423 
-5432 SPEIATVNQVKQTA
+5432 
-5446 TSLDQAMDQ
+5446 
-5455 LSQAINDKDQ
+5455 
-5465 ILADGNYLNA
+5465 
-5475 DPDKQNAYKQAVAK
+5475 
-5489 AEALLNKQSGTNEVQ
+5489 
-5504 AQVESI
+5504 
-5510 TNEVNAAK
+5510 
-5518 QALNG
+5518 
-5523 NDNLAN
+5523 
-5529 AKQQA
+5529 
-5534 KQQLANLTHLNDAQK
+5534 
-5549 QSFESQITQAPLVTD
+5549 
-5564 VTTINQ
+5564 
-5570 KAQTLDH
+5570 
-5577 AMELLRNSVADNQT
+5577 
-5591 TLASEDYHDATAQRQ
+5591 
-5606 NDYNKAVTAANN
+5606 
-5618 IINQTTSPTMNPDDV
+5618 
-5633 NGATTQVNNTKVA
+5633 
-5646 LDGDENLAA
+5646 
-5655 AKQQANNRLDQLDHL
+5655 
-5670 NNAQKQQLQSQITQ
+5670 
-5684 SSDIAAVNGH
+5684 
-5694 KQTAE
+5694 
-5699 SLNTAMGNL
+5699 
-5708 INAIADHQAVEQRG
+5708 
-5722 NFINADTDKQT
+5722 
-5733 AYNTAVNEAA
+5733 
-5743 AMINKQTGQNANQ
+5743 
-5756 TEVEQAITKV
+5756 
-5766 QTTLQALNGDHNLQV
+5766 
-5781 AKTNATQA
+5781 
-5789 IDALT
+5789 
-5794 SLNDPQKTALKDQVT
+5794 
-5809 AATLVTAVHQI
+5809 
-5820 EQNANTLNQA
+5820 
-5830 MHGLRQSIQDNAATK
+5830 
-5845 ANSKYI
+5845 
-5851 NEDQPEQQNYD
+5851 
-5862 QAVQAAN
+5862 
-5869 NIINEQTATLDN
+5869 
-5881 NAINQAAATVNT
+5881 
-5893 TKAALHGDVKLQ
+5893 
-5905 NDKDHA
+5905 
-5911 KQTVSQLAHL
+5911 
-5921 NNAQKHMEDTLIDSE
+5921 
-5936 TTRTAVKQDLTEAQA
+5936 
-5951 LDQLMDALQQSIADK
+5951 
-5966 DATRASSAYV
+5966 
-5976 NAEPNKKQAYDE
+5976 
-5988 AVQNAES
+5988 
-5995 IIAGLNNPTINKG
+5995 
-6008 NVSSATQAV
+6008 
-6017 ISSKNALDGV
+6017 
-6027 ERLAQ
+6027 
-6032 DKQTAGNSLN
+6032 
-6042 HLDQL
+6042 
-6047 TPAQQQAL
+6047 
-6055 ENQINNAT
+6055 
-6063 TRDKVAEIIAQAQAL
+6063 
-6078 NEAMKALKESIK
+6078 
-6090 DQPQTEASSKF
+6090 
-6101 INEDQAQKDAY
+6101 
-6112 TQAVQ
+6112 
-6117 HAKDLINKTTD
+6117 
-6128 PTLAKSI
+6128 
-6135 IDQATQAVTDAKN
+6135 
-6148 NLHGDQKLAQDKQ
+6148 
-6161 RATETLNNLS
+6161 
-6171 NLNTPQRQA
+6171 
-6180 LENQINNAATRGEV
+6180 
-6194 AQKLT
+6194 
-6199 EAQALNQA
+6199 
-6207 MEALRNSIQDQ
+6207 
-6218 QQTEAGSK
+6218 
-6226 FINEDK
+6226 
-6232 PQKDAY
+6232 
-6238 QAAVQNA
+6238 
-6245 KDLINQTN
+6245 
-6253 NPTLDKAQ
+6253 
-6261 VEQLTQAVNQAKDN
+6261 
-6275 LHGDQKLAD
+6275 
-6284 DKQHAV
+6284 
-6290 TDLNQLNGLNNP
+6290 
-6302 QRQALESQ
+6302 
-6310 INNAATRDEVAQKL
+6310 
-6324 AEAKALDQAM
+6324 
-6334 QALRNS
+6334 
-6340 IQDQQ
+6340 
-6345 QTESGS
+6345 
-6351 KFINE
+6351 
-6356 DKPQKDAYQAAVQ
+6356 
-6369 NAKDLI
+6369 
-6375 NQTGNPTL
+6375 
-6383 DKSQVEQLTQAVTT
+6383 
-6397 AKDNLHGDQKLARDQ
+6397 
-6412 QQAVTTVNALP
+6412 
-6423 NLNHAQQQALTDAI
+6423 
-6437 NAAPTRTEVAQHV
+6437 
-6450 QTATELDHAMETLK
+6450 
-6464 NKVDQVNTDKAQP
+6464 
-6477 NYTEASTD
+6477 
-6485 KKEAVDQALQ
+6485 
-6495 AAQSI
+6495 
-6500 TDPTNGSNAN
+6500 
-6510 KDAVEQALTKLQE
+6510 
-6523 KENEL
+6523 
-6528 NGNERVAEAKT
+6528 
-6539 QAKQTIDQLTHLNAD
+6539 
-6554 QIATAKQNIDQATKL
+6554 
-6569 QPIAELVDQA
+6569 
-6579 TQLNQSMDQLQ
+6579 
-6590 QAVNEHANV
+6590 
-6599 EQTVDYTQADS
+6599 
-6610 DKQNAYKQA
+6610 
-6619 IADAE
+6619 
-6624 NVLKQNANK
+6624 
-6633 QQVDQALQNILNA
+6633 
-6646 KQALNGDE
+6646 
-6654 RVALAKTNGKHDI
+6654 
-6667 DQLNALN
+6667 
-6674 NAQQDGF
+6674 
-6681 KGRIDQSNDLNQIQ
+6681 
-6695 QIVDE
+6695 
-6700 AKALNRAMDQ
+6700 
-6710 LSQEITGNEGRTK
+6710 
-6723 GSTNY
+6723 
-6728 VNADTQVKQVYDE
+6728 
-6741 AVDKA
+6741 
-6746 KQALDKSTG
+6746 
-6755 QNLTAEQVIKL
+6755 
-6766 NDAITAAK
+6766 
-6774 KALNGEERLNNRKA
+6774 
-6788 EALQR
+6788 
-6793 LDQLTHLNNAQRQL
+6793 
-6807 AIQQINNAETLNKA
+6807 
-6821 SRAINRATK
+6821 
-6830 LDNAM
+6830 
-6835 GAVQQYIDEQ
+6835 
-6845 HLGVISSTNYINADD
+6845 
-6860 NLKANYD
+6860 
-6867 NAIANA
+6867 
-6873 AHELDKV
+6873 
-6880 QGNAIAKA
+6880 
-6888 EAEQLKQ
+6888 
-6895 NIIDAQ
+6895 
-6901 NALNG
+6901 
-6906 DQNLANAKDKA
+6906 
-6917 NAFVNSLNGLNQQ
+6917 
-6930 QQDLAHKAI
+6930 
-6939 NNADTV
+6939 
-6945 SDVTDIVNNQI
+6945 
-6956 DLNDAMETLKHL
+6956 
-6968 VDNEIPNA
+6968 
-6976 EQTVNYQNADDNAKT
+6976 
-6991 NFDDAKRL
+6991 
-6999 ANTLLNSDN
+6999 
-7008 TNVNDI
+7008 
-7014 NGAIQTVND
+7014 
-7023 AIHNLNGDQRLQDA
+7023 
-7037 KDKAIQSINQALA
+7037 
-7050 NKLKEI
+7050 
-7056 EASNATDQD
+7056 
-7065 KLIAKNKA
+7065 
-7073 EELANSIINNINK
+7073 
-7086 ATSNQAVSQVQTAGN
+7086 
-7101 HAIEQVHANEIPKA
+7101 
-7115 KIDANKDVDKQV
+7115 
-7127 QSLIDEID
+7127 
-7135 RNPNLTDKEKQALK
+7135 
-7149 DRINQILQQGHNGI
+7149 
-7163 NNAMTKEEIE
+7163 
-7173 QAKAQL
+7173 
-7179 AQALQDIKDLVKAKE
+7179 
-7194 DAKQDVDKQVQALI
+7194 
-7208 DEIDQNP
+7208 
-7215 NLTDKEKQALKDR
+7215 
-7228 INQILQ
+7228 
-7234 QGHNGIN
+7234 
-7241 NAMTKEEIEQAK
+7241 
-7253 AQLAQALQDIKD
+7253 
-7265 LVKAKENAK
+7265 
-7274 QDIDKR
+7274 
-7280 VQALIDEIDQ
+7280 
-7290 NPNLT
+7290 
-7295 DKEKQALKDRIN
+7295 
-7307 QILQQGHNDINNAL
+7307 
-7321 TKEEIEQ
+7321 
-7328 AKAQLAQA
+7328 
-7336 LQDIKDLVKA
+7336 
-7346 KEDAKNAI
+7346 
-7354 KALANAKRDQ
+7354 
-7364 INSNPDLTP
+7364 
-7373 EQKAKAL
+7373 
-7380 KEIDE
+7380 
-7385 AEKRALQ
+7385 
-7392 NVENAQTID
+7392 
-7401 QLNRGLNLGLD
+7401 
-7412 DIRNTHVW
+7412 
-7420 EVDEQPAVNEI
+7420 
-7431 FEATPEQILVN
+7431 
-7442 GELIVHRDDI
+7442 
-7452 ITEQDILAHINL
+7452 
-7464 IDQLSAEVIDTPS
+7464 
-7477 TATISDSLT
+7477 
-7486 AKVEVTLLD
+7486 
-7495 GSKVIVNVP
+7495 
-7504 VKVVEKEL
+7504 
-7512 SVVKQQAIES
+7512 
-7522 IENAAQQ
+7522 
-7529 KIDEINNSVTLTLE
+7529 
-7543 QKEAAIAEVN
+7543 
-7553 KLKQQAIDY
+7553 
-7562 INNAPDVHSVE
+7562 
-7573 EIQQQEQAHIEQFYP
+7573 
-7588 EQFTIEQAKSNAIK
+7588 
-7602 SIEDAI
+7602 
-7608 QHMIDEIK
+7608 
-7616 ARTDLTDKEKQE
+7616 
-7628 AIAKLNQLK
+7628 
-7637 EQAIQAIQR
+7637 
-7646 AQSIDEISEQL
+7646 
-7657 EQFKAQMKAANP
+7657 
-7669 TAKEL
+7669 
-7674 AKRKQEAISRIK
+7674 
-7686 DFSNEKI
+7686 
-7693 NSIRNSEIGT
+7693 
-7703 TDEKQAAMN
+7703 
-7712 QINEIVLE
+7712 
-7720 TIRDIN
+7720 
-7726 NAHTLQ
+7726 
-7732 QVEAALNNG
+7732 
-7741 IARIS
+7741 
-7746 AVQIVISDRAKQSS
+7746 
-7760 STGNESN
+7760 
-7767 SHLTIGYGT
+7767 
-7776 ANHPFNSST
+7776 
-7785 IGHKKKIDEDDDI
+7785 
-7798 DPLHMRHFSNNFGN
+7798 
-7812 VIKNA
+7812 
-7817 IGVVGI
+7817 
-7823 SGLLASFWFFIAKRR
+7823 
-7838 RKEDE
+7838 
-7843 EEELEIRDN
+7843 
-7852 NKDSIKETLDDT
+7852 
-7864 KHLPLLF
+7864 
-7871 AKRRRKEDEEDVT
+7871 
-7884 VEEKDT
+7884 
-7890 LNNGE
+7890 
-7895 SLDKV
+7895 
-7900 KHTPFFL
+7900 
-7907 PKRRRKEDEEDVEVT
+7907 
-7922 NENTD
+7922 
-7927 EKVLQDNEHS
+7927 
-7937 PILIA
+7937 
-7942 KRRKDKEV
+7942 
-7950 DVETTTSIESNEDD
+7950 
-7964 APLLLAK
+7964 
-7971 KKNQKDNQSKGKKS
+7971 
-7985 ASKNLLKS
+7985 

>member
-1 MGNGAEH
+1 MTFTSNAPNRNYATASANEITSKTVSNVSRTGNNANVTVTVTYQDGTTSTVTVPVKHVIPEIVAHSHYTVQGQDFPAGNGSSASDYFKLSNGSAIPDATITWVSGQAPNKDNTLIGEDITVTANILIDGETTPITKTATYKVVRTVPKHVFETARGVLYPGVSDMYDAKQYVKPVNNSWSTNAQHMNFQFVGTYGPNKDVVGISTRLIRVTYDNRQTEDLTILSKVKPDPPRIDANSVTYKAGLTNQEIKVNNVLNNSSVKLFKADNTPLNVTNITHGSGFSSVVTVSDALPNDGIKAKSSISMNNVTYTTQDEHGQVVTVTRNESVDSNDSATVTVTPQLQATSEGAVFIKGGDGFDFGHVERFIQNPPHGATVAWHDSPDTWKNTVGNTHKTAVVTLPNGQGTRNVEVPVKVYPVANAKAPSRDVKGQNLTNGTDAINYITFDPNTNTNGITAAWANRQQPNNQQAGVQHLNVDVTYPGISAAKRVPVTVNVYQFEFPQTSYTTTVGGTLASGTQASGYAHMQNANGLPTDGFTYKWNNAATGTNDANWAAMNKPNAAKVVNAKYDVIYNGHTFATSLPAKFVVKDVQPAKPTITESAAGAITITPGANQAVNTYAGNVTTYADKLVIKRNGNVVTTFTRRNNTSPWVKEASAATVAGIAGTNNGITVAAGTFNPADTIQVVATQGSGETISDEQRSDDFTVVAPQPNHANTKIWQNGHIDITPNNPSGHLINPTQAMDIAYTEKMGNGAEH

-32 LDAQTGKVTFNANT
+32 LDPQTGKVTFNANT
-46 IKPNSSITITPKAGT
+46 IKPNSVITITPKAGT
-61 GHSVSSNPSTL
+61 GHSASSNPSTL
-72 TAPAAHTVNTTE
+72 TAPATHTVNTTE

-101 VQVANKRTA
+101 VQVASKRTA

-134 TYNDGST
+134 TYNDGSS

-166 PVSTEGKKP
+166 PVSTDGKKP

-183 AMHNAQ
+183 AIHNAQ

-202 INNERATPQQV
+202 INNDRATPQQV
-213 SDALTKVRA
+213 NAALSKVQA
-222 AQTKIDQAKA
+222 AQTKINEAKA

-434 QSSIQAYENAKR
+434 QSSIQAYQNAKR

-470 AEKTKVEEKYN
+470 AEKAKVEEKYN

-497 QTAKTQLQN
+497 QAAKTQLQN

-511 TSTTGMTSTSV
+511 TSTTGMTSASV

-546 PDVATIR
+546 PNVATIR

-595 STTGMTQDSINAYNA
+595 STTGMTQDSVNAYNA

-618 IQQINQVLAGSPTV
+618 VQQINQVLAGSPTV
-632 EQINTN
+632 DQINTN
-638 TSAANQAK
+638 TTAANQAK

-720 KVTEANQAKD
+720 KVAEANQAKD

-760 QNNFTQQINAAQN
+760 QNNFTQQINAAPN

-785 ALNTAMT
+785 ALNNAMT
-792 KLKDSVADNNTIKSG
+792 KLKESVADNNTIKSG
-807 QNYTDATPANKQAYD
+807 QNYTDATTANKQAYD

-847 KAASVKSTKDALD
+847 KAETVKSTKGALD

-868 KTEATNAITHAS
+868 KTEVTNAITHAS

-904 DIKQTTHSLNTAM
+904 DIKQTTQSLNTAM

-1027 DAVNTI
+1027 EAVNTI

-1050 VADKDQVKRTEDYA
+1050 VADKEQVKRTEDYA

-1082 TIINQTTN
+1082 TIINQSTN
-1090 PTMSVDDVNRAT
+1090 PTMSVNDVNSAT
-1102 SAVTSNKNALN
+1102 SAVTTNKNALN

-1118 AQSKTDAARAI
+1118 AQSKTDAVRAI

-1144 SKINAASNIAGVNTV
+1144 SKINAASNIAGVNTI

-1209 ILNKSNGQNKTK
+1209 ILNKLNGQNKTK
-1221 DQVTEA
+1221 DQVAEA
-1227 MNQLNSA
+1227 MNQVNSA

-1354 EQVNSSKTAL
+1354 DQVNSSKTAL

-1393 NLISQISSATRVSG
+1393 NLISQITSATRVSG

-1458 AKAILNKSTGPN
+1458 AKAILNKPTGPN

-1476 EAALQRVNNAK
+1476 EAALQRVNTAK
-1487 DALNGDAKLIAAQN
+1487 NALNGDAKLIAAQN

-1572 QKRNAYNQAVSAAET
+1572 QKRNAYNQAVSNAET

-1602 EQALNNVNNAKHA
+1602 EQALNNVNSAKHA

-1626 QAAITAINGASD
+1626 QAAITAINGSSD

-1645 ALKTQANGA
+1645 ALKAQANGA

-1780 NRLEDVQTVQ
+1780 NRLEDVQSVQ

-1820 DASSNNQ
+1820 DASPNNQ

-1874 RNAQNTAKQNLN
+1874 RNAQNTTKQNLN
-1886 TLSHLTNNQKSAIST
+1886 TLSHLTNNQKSAISS

-1932 IHDQNTVKQSV
+1932 IHDQNTVKQGV
-1943 KFTDADKAKRDA
+1943 NFIDADKAKRDA

-1960 SRAEAILN
+1960 SRAETILN

-1982 AIQNVSSA
+1982 AIQNVTSA
-1990 KNALNGDQNV
+1990 KNALNGNQNV
-2000 TNAKNAAKNALNNL
+2000 TNAKNTAKHALNNL

-2060 DKTNTLASENY
+2060 DKANTLASENY

-2096 SGSNLDKTAVE
+2096 SGSNLDKAAVE
-2107 NALSQVANAKG
+2107 NALSQVTNAKG

-2187 NTATKN
+2187 NAATKN

-2198 DATGSN
+2198 DATERN

-2396 NAQRTDLE
+2396 NAQRTALE

-2501 ENLRNA
+2501 ENLRNT

-2617 NTTKAALNGVQNLAQ
+2617 NTTKAALNGAQNLAQ

-2731 TVNDVNSATSQVNAA
+2731 TANDVNSATSQVNAA

-2787 ATTLEGVQTVKNSS
+2787 ATTLDGVQTVKNSS

-2825 NYTDASPTNRNEY
+2825 NYTDASPNNRNEY

-2939 GINDEAQTKQTQKY
+2939 GINDETQTKQTQKY
-2953 LDAEPIKKS
+2953 LDAEPSKKS

-2989 QALQNVNSTKTALN
+2989 QSLQNVNSTKTALN

-3185 MTALKRAIADKAE
+3185 MTALKRAIADKAD

-3218 KVTAAENIVSGTPT
+3218 KVTAAESIVSGTPT
-3232 PTLTPADVTNAA
+3232 PTLTPSDVKNAA

-3296 NVQTVRDNAQT
+3296 NVQNVRDNAQT
-3307 LNSAMKGLRDSIA
+3307 LNTAMKGLRDSIA

-3328 QNYTDASPNNRSEY
+3328 QNYTDASQNKQTDYNN
-3342 DSAVTA
+3342 AVTA
-3348 AKAIIDQT
+3348 AKAIIGQT
-3356 TSPSMNAQEINQ
+3356 TSPTMNAQEINQ

-3401 DLTDAQKDAVKR
+3401 DLTDAQKEAAKR

-3489 DNVESALQN
+3489 DGVETALQN

-3503 NELNGNQNV
+3503 NDLNGNQNV
-3512 ANAKSTAKNALN
+3512 ANAKTTAKNALN

-3537 KTQIEG
+3537 KSQIDS
-3543 ASTVAGVNQVST
+3543 ATTVAGVNQVST

-3564 SNLQSGINDEAATKA
+3564 SNLQNGINDEAATKA

-3610 SNDNKAAVEQA
+3610 PNDNKAAVEQA

-3654 LTNAQKANLTEQ
+3654 LTDAQKANLTEQ

-3684 TLDQAMNQLRQSIAS
+3684 TLNQAMNQLRQSIAS
-3699 KDTTK
+3699 KDATK

-3761 EKLAAAKQTAKTDIG
+3761 EKLAAAKQTAKSDIG
-3776 RLTDL
+3776 SLTDL
-3781 NNAQRTAANAEVDQ
+3781 NNAQRTAANAEVDH

-3848 AVTQAEAITNANG
+3848 AVTQAEGITNANG

-3885 DNKVAQAKETAKR
+3885 DNKVAQAKESAKR

-3906 NNAQSTAATSQIDNA
+3906 INAQSTAATSQIDNA
-3921 TTVADVTAA
+3921 TTVAGVTAA
-3930 QNTANELNTAMGQL
+3930 QNTANELNAAMGQL

-3976 NAQGILDKANGQ
+3976 NAQGILDKAHGQ

-3993 QVEAA
+3993 QVESA

-4050 NGVNSVKTKAQD
+4050 NGVNGVKTKAQD

-4089 DPTKKTAFDNAIIQA
+4089 DPTKKTAFDNAITQA

-4127 VTSTENALNGDAN
+4127 VTTAKNALNGDAN
-4140 LQRAKTEATQAID
+4140 LQRAKTEAIQAID
-4153 NLTHLNTPQKT
+4153 NLTHLNTAQKT

-4272 QAKDALRQMTHLS
+4272 QAKEALRQMTHLS

-4294 QIDSA
+4294 QIDNA
-4299 TQVTGVQ
+4299 TLVTGVQ

-4368 NPSAV
+4368 DPSA
-4373 TQAANQ
+4373 
-4379 VNTNKTAL
+4379 
-4387 NGAQNLANKKQ
+4387 
-4398 ETTANINQLSHLNN
+4398 
-4412 AQKQDLNTQVT
+4412 
-4423 NAPNIS
+4423 
-4429 TVNQVKT
+4429 
-4436 KAEQL
+4436 
-4441 DQAMERLINGIQDK
+4441 
-4455 DQVKQSVNFTDAD
+4455 
-4468 PEKQTAYNNAVTAA
+4468 
-4482 ENIINQAN
+4482 
-4490 GTNANQSQVEAALS
+4490 
-4504 TVTTTKQALN
+4504 
-4514 GDRKVTDA
+4514 
-4522 KNNANQ
+4522 
-4528 RLSTLDNLNNAQ
+4528 
-4540 KGAVTGNI
+4540 
-4548 NQAHTVA
+4548 
-4555 EVTQAIQTAQE
+4555 
-4566 LNTAMGNLKNS
+4566 
-4577 LNDKDTT
+4577 
-4584 LGSQNFADA
+4584 
-4593 DPEKKNAY
+4593 
-4601 NEAVRNAENILNKS
+4601 
-4615 TGTNVPK
+4615 
-4622 DQVEAAMNQVNT
+4622 
-4634 TKAALNGTQNLEK
+4634 
-4647 AKQHA
+4647 
-4652 NTAID
+4652 
-4657 GLSHL
+4657 
-4662 TNAQKDAL
+4662 
-4670 KQLVQQSTT
+4670 
-4679 VAEAQGNEQKAN
+4679 
-4691 NVDAAMDKL
+4691 
-4700 RQSIADNATT
+4700 
-4710 KQNQNYTDASPNK
+4710 
-4723 KDAYNNAV
+4723 
-4731 TTAQGIIDQTTN
+4731 
-4743 PTLDPT
+4743 
-4749 VINQAAGQ
+4749 
-4757 VSTTKNAL
+4757 
-4765 NGNENL
+4765 
-4771 EAAKQQATQ
+4771 
-4780 SLGSLDNLN
+4780 
-4789 NAQKQA
+4789 
-4795 VTNQI
+4795 
-4800 NGAHTVDEA
+4800 
-4809 NQIKQNAQN
+4809 
-4818 LNTAMGNLKQAI
+4818 
-4830 ADKDATKATVNFTD
+4830 
-4844 ADQAKQQAYNTA
+4844 
-4856 VTNAENIISKA
+4856 
-4867 NGGNATQTEVEQAI
+4867 
-4881 QQVNATKQALN
+4881 
-4892 GNANVQHAK
+4892 
-4901 DEATALINSS
+4901 
-4911 NDLNQA
+4911 
-4917 QKDALKQQVQNATT
+4917 
-4931 VAGVNNVKQTAQEL
+4931 
-4945 NNAMTQLKQGIADKE
+4945 
-4960 QTKADGNFVNADPD
+4960 
-4974 KQNAYNQAVAKAE
+4974 
-4987 ALISG
+4987 
-4992 TPDVVVTPSEI
+4992 
-5003 TAALNKVTQAK
+5003 
-5014 NDLNG
+5014 
-5019 NTNLATAKQNV
+5019 
-5030 QQAIDQLPN
+5030 
-5039 LNQAQRDEYNKQI
+5039 
-5052 TQATLVPNVNAI
+5052 
-5064 QQAATTLND
+5064 
-5073 AMTQLKQGI
+5073 
-5082 ADKDQTKANGNF
+5082 
-5094 VNADTDKQNA
+5094 
-5104 YNNAVAHAEQII
+5104 
-5116 SGTPN
+5116 
-5121 ANVDPQQVA
+5121 
-5130 QALQQV
+5130 
-5136 NQAKGDLNGN
+5136 
-5146 HNLQV
+5146 
-5151 AKDNANTAIDQ
+5151 
-5162 LPNLNQPQKT
+5162 
-5172 ALKDQVSHAELVT
+5172 
-5185 GVNAIKQNADALNNA
+5185 
-5200 MGTLKQQIQANSQVP
+5200 
-5215 QSVDFTQADQDK
+5215 
-5227 QQAYNNA
+5227 
-5234 ANQAQ
+5234 
-5239 QIANGTPTPVLAPDT
+5239 

-5341 ASENYHDADV
+5341 ASENYHDADA

-5376 NPDDIT
+5376 NPDEIT

-5389 DAKNSLNGEAK
+5389 DAKNGLNGEVK

-5412 SGMTHLNDAQK
+5412 NAMTHLNDAQK
-5423 QALKGQIDQ
+5423 QALKAQIDQ

-5446 TSLDQAMDQ
+5446 TSLDQAMNQ
-5455 LSQAINDKDQ
+5455 LSQAINDKTQ
-5465 ILADGNYLNA
+5465 TLADGNYLNA

-5570 KAQTLDH
+5570 KAQALDH
-5577 AMELLRNSVADNQT
+5577 AMELLRNSIADNQA

-5606 NDYNKAVTAANN
+5606 NDYNQAVTAAKN
-5618 IINQTTSPTMNPDDV
+5618 IINQTTSPTMNPDEV
-5633 NGATTQVNNTKVA
+5633 NRATTQVNNTKVA

-5655 AKQQANNRLDQLDHL
+5655 AKQQANNRLNQLDHL

-5722 NFINADTDKQT
+5722 NFINADTDKQN
-5733 AYNTAVNEAA
+5733 AYTTAVNEAE

-5830 MHGLRQSIQDNAATK
+5830 MHGLRESISDNAATK

-5881 NAINQAAATVNT
+5881 NAINQAATTVNT
-5893 TKAALHGDVKLQ
+5893 TKAA
-5905 NDKDHA
+5905 
-5911 KQTVSQLAHL
+5911 
-5921 NNAQKHMEDTLIDSE
+5921 
-5936 TTRTAVKQDLTEAQA
+5936 
-5951 LDQLMDALQQSIADK
+5951 
-5966 DATRASSAYV
+5966 
-5976 NAEPNKKQAYDE
+5976 
-5988 AVQNAES
+5988 
-5995 IIAGLNNPTINKG
+5995 
-6008 NVSSATQAV
+6008 
-6017 ISSKNALDGV
+6017 
-6027 ERLAQ
+6027 
-6032 DKQTAGNSLN
+6032 
-6042 HLDQL
+6042 
-6047 TPAQQQAL
+6047 
-6055 ENQINNAT
+6055 
-6063 TRDKVAEIIAQAQAL
+6063 
-6078 NEAMKALKESIK
+6078 
-6090 DQPQTEASSKF
+6090 
-6101 INEDQAQKDAY
+6101 
-6112 TQAVQ
+6112 
-6117 HAKDLINKTTD
+6117 
-6128 PTLAKSI
+6128 
-6135 IDQATQAVTDAKN
+6135 
-6148 NLHGDQKLAQDKQ
+6148 LHGDQKLAQDKQ

-6180 LENQINNAATRGEV
+6180 LENQINNAGTRGEV

-6218 QQTEAGSK
+6218 QQTESGSK

-6238 QAAVQNA
+6238 QAAVQHA
-6245 KDLINQTN
+6245 KDLINQTS

-6302 QRQALESQ
+6302 QRQALEGQ
-6310 INNAATRDEVAQKL
+6310 INNAATRGEVAQKL
-6324 AEAKALDQAM
+6324 AEAKALNQAM
-6334 QALRNS
+6334 EALRNS

-6356 DKPQKDAYQAAVQ
+6356 DKPQKDTYQAAVQ
-6369 NAKDLI
+6369 HAKDLI

-6495 AAQSI
+6495 AAESI

-6523 KENEL
+6523 KVNEL

-6539 QAKQTIDQLTHLNAD
+6539 QAKQTIDQLTHLNAE

-6619 IADAE
+6619 IAEAE
-6624 NVLKQNANK
+6624 NVLKQNSNK
-6633 QQVDQALQNILNA
+6633 QQVDQALQNILNV

-6728 VNADTQVKQVYDE
+6728 VNSDTQVKQVYDE

-6766 NDAITAAK
+6766 NDAVTAAK
-6774 KALNGEERLNNRKA
+6774 QALNGEERLNNRKS

-6807 AIQQINNAETLNKA
+6807 ATQQINNAETLNKA

-6917 NAFVNSLNGLNQQ
+6917 NAFVNSLNGLNKQ
-6930 QQDLAHKAI
+6930 QQDLAHNAI

-6956 DLNDAMETLKHL
+6956 DLNNAMETLKHL

-7014 NGAIQTVND
+7014 NGAIQSVND
-7023 AIHNLNGDQRLQDA
+7023 AIQNLNGDQRLQDA

-7073 EELANSIINNINK
+7073 EELANSIINKINK
-7086 ATSNQAVSQVQTAGN
+7086 ATSNQDVSQVQTAGN
-7101 HAIEQVHANEIPKA
+7101 QAIEQVHANEIPKA
-7115 KIDANKDVDKQV
+7115 KIDANKDADKQV
-7127 QSLIDEID
+7127 QALIDEIDRNPNLTVKEKQALKDRINQILQQGHNDINNAMTKEEIEQAKERLAQALQDIKDLVKAKEDAKQDVDKRVQALIDEID

-7149 DRINQILQQGHNGI
+7149 DRINQILQQGHNDI

-7173 QAKAQL
+7173 Q
-7179 AQALQDIKDLVKAKE
+7179 VKE
-7194 DAKQDVDKQVQALI
+7194 
-7208 DEIDQNP
+7208 
-7215 NLTDKEKQALKDR
+7215 R
-7228 INQILQ
+7228 
-7234 QGHNGIN
+7234 
-7241 NAMTKEEIEQAK
+7241 
-7253 AQLAQALQDIKD
+7253 
-7265 LVKAKENAK
+7265 
-7274 QDIDKR
+7274 
-7280 VQALIDEIDQ
+7280 
-7290 NPNLT
+7290 
-7295 DKEKQALKDRIN
+7295 
-7307 QILQQGHNDINNAL
+7307 
-7321 TKEEIEQ
+7321 
-7328 AKAQLAQA
+7328 LAQA

-7346 KEDAKNAI
+7346 KEDAKNKI

-7420 EVDEQPAVNEI
+7420 EVDDQPAVNEI
-7431 FEATPEQILVN
+7431 SEATPEQLLVN

-7452 ITEQDILAHINL
+7452 ITEQDVLAHINL
-7464 IDQLSAEVIDTPS
+7464 IDQLTAEVIDTPS

-7529 KIDEINNSVTLTLE
+7529 KINEINNSVTLTLE

-7553 KLKQQAIDY
+7553 KLKQQAIDH
-7562 INNAPDVHSVE
+7562 INNAPDVHSIE
-7573 EIQQQEQAHIEQFYP
+7573 EIQQQEQAHIEQFNP

-7637 EQAIQAIQR
+7637 EQAIQLIQR
-7646 AQSIDEISEQL
+7646 AQSIDEITEQL

-7674 AKRKQEAISRIK
+7674 AKRKQEAISKIK
-7686 DFSNEKI
+7686 DFSNEKM
-7693 NSIRNSEIGT
+7693 NSIRNSEIGSA
-7703 TDEKQAAMN
+7703 DEKQAAMN
-7712 QINEIVLE
+7712 RINEIVLE

-7746 AVQIVISDRAKQSS
+7746 AVQIVTSDRAKQSS

-7785 IGHKKKIDEDDDI
+7785 IGHKKKLDEDDDI

-7884 VEEKDT
+7884 VEEKDS

-7927 EKVLQDNEHS
+7927 EKVLKDNEHS
-7937 PILIA
+7937 PLLIA
-7942 KRRKDKEV
+7942 KRRKDKEEN
-7950 DVETTTSIESNEDD
+7950 VETTTSIESKDEDV
-7964 APLLLAK
+7964 PLLLAK
-7971 KKNQKDNQSKGKKS
+7971 KKNQKDNQSKGEKS
-7985 ASKNLLKS
+7985 ASKKPSKKVAAKKKKKKSKKNKK

>member
-1 MGNGAEH
+1 
-8 SKTINVVRGQNNQWT
+8 
-23 IANKPDYVT
+23 
-32 LDAQTGKVTFNANT
+32 
-46 IKPNSSITITPKAGT
+46 
-61 GHSVSSNPSTL
+61 
-72 TAPAAHTVNTTE
+72 
-84 IVKDYGSN
+84 
-92 VTAAEINNA
+92 
-101 VQVANKRTA
+101 
-110 TIKNGTAM
+110 
-118 PTNLAGGST
+118 
-127 TTIPVTV
+127 
-134 TYNDGST
+134 
-141 EEVQESIFTKADKR
+141 
-155 ELITAKNHLDD
+155 
-166 PVSTEGKKP
+166 
-175 GTITQYNN
+175 
-183 AMHNAQ
+183 
-189 QQINTA
+189 
-195 KTEAQQV
+195 
-202 INNERATPQQV
+202 
-213 SDALTKVRA
+213 
-222 AQTKIDQAKA
+222 
-232 LLQNKEDNS
+232 
-241 QLVTS
+241 
-246 KNNLQSSVNQVPSTA
+246 
-261 GMTQQSIDN
+261 
-270 YNAKKREAETEITAA
+270 
-285 QRVIDNGDATAQQI
+285 
-299 SDEKHRVDNALTAL
+299 
-313 NQAKHDLTADTHALE
+313 
-328 QAVQQLNR
+328 
-336 TGTTTGKKPA
+336 
-346 SITAYNNSIRALQS
+346 
-360 DLTSAKNSANAI
+360 
-372 IQKPIR
+372 
-378 TVQEV
+378 
-383 QSALTNV
+383 
-390 NRVNER
+390 
-396 LTQAINQLVPL
+396 
-407 ADNSALRTAKTKL
+407 
-420 DEEINKS
+420 
-427 VTTDGMT
+427 
-434 QSSIQAYENAKR
+434 
-446 AGQTESTNA
+446 
-455 QNVINNGDATDQQIA
+455 
-470 AEKTKVEEKYN
+470 
-481 SLKQAIA
+481 
-488 GLTPDLAPL
+488 
-497 QTAKTQLQN
+497 
-506 DIDQP
+506 
-511 TSTTGMTSTSV
+511 
-522 ATFNEKLSAAR
+522 
-533 TKIQEIDRVLASH
+533 
-546 PDVATIR
+546 
-553 QNVTAANAA
+553 
-562 KTALDQ
+562 
-568 ARNGLTVDKAP
+568 
-579 LENAKN
+579 
-585 QLQHSIDTQT
+585 
-595 STTGMTQDSINAYNA
+595 
-610 KLTAARNK
+610 
-618 IQQINQVLAGSPTV
+618 
-632 EQINTN
+632 
-638 TSAANQAK
+638 
-646 SDLDHA
+646 
-652 RQALTPDKA
+652 
-661 PLQNAKT
+661 
-668 QLEQSINQP
+668 
-677 TDTTGM
+677 
-683 TTASLNAYNQ
+683 
-693 KLQAA
+693 
-698 RQKLTEINQV
+698 
-708 LNGNPTVQNIND
+708 
-720 KVTEANQAKD
+720 
-730 QLNTA
+730 
-735 RQGLTL
+735 
-741 DRQPALTTL
+741 
-750 HGASNLNQAQ
+750 
-760 QNNFTQQINAAQN
+760 
-773 HAALETIKSNIT
+773 
-785 ALNTAMT
+785 
-792 KLKDSVADNNTIKSG
+792 
-807 QNYTDATPANKQAYD
+807 
-822 NAVNAAKG
+822 
-830 VIGETT
+830 
-836 NPTMDVNTVNQ
+836 
-847 KAASVKSTKDALD
+847 
-860 GQQNLQRA
+860 
-868 KTEATNAITHAS
+868 
-880 DLNQAQ
+880 
-886 KNALTQQVNSAQN
+886 
-899 VQAVN
+899 
-904 DIKQTTHSLNTAM
+904 
-917 TGLKRGVANHNQ
+917 
-929 VVQSDNYVNAD
+929 
-940 TNKKNDYNNAY
+940 
-951 NHANDI
+951 
-957 INGNA
+957 
-962 QHPVITPSDVNNA
+962 
-975 LSNVTSK
+975 
-982 EHALNGEAKLNAAKQ
+982 
-997 EANTALGHLNNLNNA
+997 
-1012 QRQNLQSQINGAHQI
+1012 
-1027 DAVNTI
+1027 
-1033 KQNATNLNSAMG
+1033 
-1045 NLRQA
+1045 
-1050 VADKDQVKRTEDYA
+1050 
-1064 DADTAKQNAYNS
+1064 
-1076 AVSSAE
+1076 
-1082 TIINQTTN
+1082 
-1090 PTMSVDDVNRAT
+1090 
-1102 SAVTSNKNALN
+1102 
-1113 GDEKL
+1113 
-1118 AQSKTDAARAI
+1118 
-1129 DALPHLNNA
+1129 
-1138 QKADVK
+1138 
-1144 SKINAASNIAGVNTV
+1144 
-1159 KQQGTDL
+1159 
-1166 NTAMGN
+1166 
-1172 LQGAINDEQ
+1172 
-1181 TTLNSQNYQDATP
+1181 
-1194 SKKTAYTNAVQAAKD
+1194 
-1209 ILNKSNGQNKTK
+1209 
-1221 DQVTEA
+1221 
-1227 MNQLNSA
+1227 
-1234 KNNLD
+1234 
-1239 GTRLLDQ
+1239 
-1246 AKQTAKQQ
+1246 
-1254 LNNMTHLTTAQKTNL
+1254 
-1269 TNQINSGTTVAGV
+1269 
-1282 HTVQSNANTLDQAM
+1282 
-1296 NTLRQSIANKDA
+1296 
-1308 TKASEDYVDANNDKQ
+1308 
-1323 TAYNN
+1323 
-1328 AVAAAETI
+1328 
-1336 INANSNP
+1336 
-1343 EMNPSTITQKA
+1343 
-1354 EQVNSSKTAL
+1354 
-1364 NGDENLAAAKQN
+1364 
-1376 AKTYLNTLTS
+1376 
-1386 ITDAQKN
+1386 
-1393 NLISQISSATRVSG
+1393 
-1407 VDTVKQNA
+1407 
-1415 QHLDQAMA
+1415 
-1423 SLQSGINNESQV
+1423 
-1435 KSSEKYRDADTNKQ
+1435 
-1449 QEYDNAITA
+1449 
-1458 AKAILNKSTGPN
+1458 
-1470 TAQNAV
+1470 
-1476 EAALQRVNNAK
+1476 
-1487 DALNGDAKLIAAQN
+1487 
-1501 AAKQHLGTL
+1501 
-1510 THITTAQRNDLTNQ
+1510 
-1524 ISQATNLAGV
+1524 
-1534 ESVKQSANSLDGA
+1534 
-1547 MGNLQT
+1547 
-1553 AINDK
+1553 
-1558 SGTLASQNFLDADE
+1558 
-1572 QKRNAYNQAVSAAET
+1572 
-1587 ILNKQTGP
+1587 
-1595 NTAKTAV
+1595 
-1602 EQALNNVNNAKHA
+1602 
-1615 LNGTQNLNNAK
+1615 
-1626 QAAITAINGASD
+1626 
-1638 LNQKQKD
+1638 
-1645 ALKTQANGA
+1645 
-1654 QRVSNAQDV
+1654 
-1663 QRNATELNT
+1663 
-1672 AMGTL
+1672 
-1677 KHAIADKTNTLASSK
+1677 
-1692 YVNADS
+1692 
-1698 TKQNA
+1698 
-1703 YTTKVTNAEHI
+1703 
-1714 ISGTPT
+1714 
-1720 VVTTPS
+1720 
-1726 EVTAAANQV
+1726 
-1735 NSAKQELNGDERL
+1735 
-1748 RVAKQNANTAI
+1748 
-1759 DALTQLN
+1759 
-1766 TPQKAKLKEQVGQA
+1766 
-1780 NRLEDVQTVQ
+1780 
-1790 TNGQALNNAMKGL
+1790 
-1803 RDSIANETTV
+1803 
-1813 KASQNYT
+1813 
-1820 DASSNNQ
+1820 
-1827 STYNS
+1827 
-1832 AVSNAKGIINQTNN
+1832 
-1846 PTMDTSAIT
+1846 
-1855 QATTQVNNAKNG
+1855 
-1867 LNGAENL
+1867 
-1874 RNAQNTAKQNLN
+1874 
-1886 TLSHLTNNQKSAIST
+1886 
-1901 QIDRAGHVS
+1901 
-1910 EVTAAKNAATE
+1910 
-1921 LNTQMG
+1921 
-1927 NLEQA
+1927 
-1932 IHDQNTVKQSV
+1932 
-1943 KFTDADKAKRDA
+1943 
-1955 YTNAV
+1955 
-1960 SRAEAILN
+1960 
-1968 KTQGANTSKQDVEA
+1968 
-1982 AIQNVSSA
+1982 
-1990 KNALNGDQNV
+1990 
-2000 TNAKNAAKNALNNL
+2000 
-2014 TSINNAQ
+2014 
-2021 KRDLTTKIDQAT
+2021 
-2033 TVAGVEAV
+2033 
-2041 SNTGTQLNTAMA
+2041 
-2053 NLQNGIN
+2053 
-2060 DKTNTLASENY
+2060 
-2071 HDADSDKKTA
+2071 
-2081 YTQAVTNAENILNKN
+2081 
-2096 SGSNLDKTAVE
+2096 
-2107 NALSQVANAKG
+2107 
-2118 ALNGNHNLEQAKSNA
+2118 
-2133 NTTINGLQH
+2133 
-2142 LTTAQKDKL
+2142 
-2151 KQQVQQAQNVAGVDT
+2151 
-2166 VKSSA
+2166 
-2171 NTLNGA
+2171 
-2177 MGTLRNSIQD
+2177 
-2187 NTATKN
+2187 
-2193 GQNYL
+2193 
-2198 DATGSN
+2198 
-2204 KTNYN
+2204 
-2209 NAVDSANGVINATS
+2209 
-2223 NPNMDANAIN
+2223 
-2233 QIATQVTSTKNALDG
+2233 
-2248 THNLTQAKQTA
+2248 
-2259 TNAIDGATN
+2259 
-2268 LNKAQKD
+2268 
-2275 ALKAQVTSAQ
+2275 
-2285 RVANVTSI
+2285 
-2293 QQTANELNTA
+2293 
-2303 MGQLQ
+2303 
-2308 HGIDDENATKQTQK
+2308 
-2322 YRDAEQSKKTAYDQA
+2322 
-2337 VAAAKAIL
+2337 
-2345 NKQTGSN
+2345 
-2352 SDKAAVDRALQQV
+2352 
-2365 TSTKDAL
+2365 
-2372 NGDAK
+2372 
-2377 LAEAK
+2377 
-2382 AAAKQNLGT
+2382 
-2391 LNHIT
+2391 
-2396 NAQRTDLE
+2396 
-2404 GQINQA
+2404 
-2410 TTVDGVNTVKTNAN
+2410 
-2424 TLDGAMNSLQGS
+2424 
-2436 INDKDATLRNQNYLD
+2436 
-2451 ADESKRNAYTQAV
+2451 
-2464 TAAEGILNKQTGGNT
+2464 
-2479 SKADVDNALNAVT
+2479 
-2492 RAKAALNGA
+2492 
-2501 ENLRNA
+2501 
-2507 KTSATNTIN
+2507 
-2516 GLPNLTQLQ
+2516 
-2525 KDNLK
+2525 
-2530 HQVEQAQNVA
+2530 
-2540 GVNGVKDK
+2540 
-2548 GNTLNTA
+2548 
-2555 MGALRT
+2555 
-2561 SIQNDNTTKTSQNYL
+2561 
-2576 DASDSNKNN
+2576 
-2585 YNTAVNNANGVINA
+2585 
-2599 TNNPNMDANAI
+2599 
-2610 NGMANQV
+2610 
-2617 NTTKAALNGVQNLAQ
+2617 
-2632 AKTNATNTINNA
+2632 
-2644 HDLNQKQKDALKTQV
+2644 
-2659 NNAQRV
+2659 
-2665 SDANN
+2665 
-2670 VQHTATELNG
+2670 
-2680 AMTALKAAIADK
+2680 
-2692 ERTKASGN
+2692 
-2700 YVNADQ
+2700 
-2706 EKRQAYDSKV
+2706 
-2716 TNAEN
+2716 
-2721 IINGTPNATL
+2721 
-2731 TVNDVNSATSQVNAA
+2731 
-2746 KTALN
+2746 
-2751 GDNNLRVAKENAN
+2751 
-2764 NTIDGLAQ
+2764 
-2772 LNNAQKAKLKEQVQS
+2772 
-2787 ATTLEGVQTVKNSS
+2787 
-2801 QTLNTAMKGLRD
+2801 
-2813 SIANEATIKAGQ
+2813 
-2825 NYTDASPTNRNEY
+2825 
-2838 DSAVTAAKAIINQT
+2838 
-2852 SNPTMEPNTITQAT
+2852 
-2866 SQVTTKEHAL
+2866 
-2876 NGAQNLAQAKTTAKN
+2876 
-2891 NLNNLTSI
+2891 
-2899 NNAQKDALTR
+2899 
-2909 SIDGATTVAGVNQ
+2909 
-2922 ETAKA
+2922 
-2927 TELNNAMHSLQN
+2927 
-2939 GINDEAQTKQTQKY
+2939 
-2953 LDAEPIKKS
+2953 
-2962 AYDQA
+2962 
-2967 VNAAK
+2967 
-2972 AILTK
+2972 
-2977 ASGQNVDKAAVE
+2977 
-2989 QALQNVNSTKTALN
+2989 
-3003 GDAKL
+3003 
-3008 NEAKAAAKQTLGTLT
+3008 
-3023 HINNAQRTALD
+3023 
-3034 NEITQ
+3034 
-3039 ATNVEGVNTV
+3039 
-3049 KAKAQ
+3049 
-3054 QLDGAMGQLETS
+3054 
-3066 IRDKDT
+3066 
-3072 TLQSQNYQDADDA
+3072 
-3085 KRTAYSQAVNAAATI
+3085 
-3100 LNKTAGG
+3100 
-3107 NTPKADVERAMQAVT
+3107 
-3122 QANTALNGIQN
+3122 
-3133 LERAKQ
+3133 
-3139 AANTAITNASD
+3139 
-3150 LNTKQKEALKA
+3150 
-3161 QVTSAGR
+3161 
-3168 VSAANGV
+3168 
-3175 EHTATELNTA
+3175 
-3185 MTALKRAIADKAE
+3185 
-3198 TKASGNYVNA
+3198 
-3208 DANKRQAYDE
+3208 
-3218 KVTAAENIVSGTPT
+3218 
-3232 PTLTPADVTNAA
+3232 
-3244 TQVTN
+3244 
-3249 AKTQLNG
+3249 
-3256 NHNLEVAKQNANT
+3256 
-3269 AIDGLTSLNGPQK
+3269 
-3282 AKLKEQVGQ
+3282 
-3291 ATTLP
+3291 
-3296 NVQTVRDNAQT
+3296 
-3307 LNSAMKGLRDSIA
+3307 
-3320 NEATIKAG
+3320 
-3328 QNYTDASPNNRSEY
+3328 
-3342 DSAVTA
+3342 
-3348 AKAIIDQT
+3348 
-3356 TSPSMNAQEINQ
+3356 
-3368 AKDQVTAKQQALNGQ
+3368 
-3383 ENLRTAQT
+3383 
-3391 NAKQHLNGLS
+3391 
-3401 DLTDAQKDAVKR
+3401 
-3413 QIEGATHVN
+3413 
-3422 EVTQAQNNA
+3422 
-3431 DALNTA
+3431 
-3437 MTNLKNGIQDQN
+3437 
-3449 TIKQGVNFTD
+3449 
-3459 ADEAKRNA
+3459 
-3467 YTNAVTQAEQILNK
+3467 
-3481 AQGPNTAK
+3481 
-3489 DNVESALQN
+3489 
-3498 VQRAK
+3498 
-3503 NELNGNQNV
+3503 
-3512 ANAKSTAKNALN
+3512 
-3524 NLTSINNA
+3524 
-3532 QKEAL
+3532 
-3537 KTQIEG
+3537 
-3543 ASTVAGVNQVST
+3543 
-3555 TASELNTAM
+3555 
-3564 SNLQSGINDEAATKA
+3564 
-3579 AQKYTD
+3579 
-3585 ADRDKQTAYN
+3585 
-3595 DAVTAAK
+3595 
-3602 TLLDKTAG
+3602 
-3610 SNDNKAAVEQA
+3610 
-3621 LQRVNTAK
+3621 
-3629 TALNGDARLNEAKNT
+3629 
-3644 AKQQLATMSH
+3644 
-3654 LTNAQKANLTEQ
+3654 
-3666 IERGTTVAGVQGI
+3666 
-3679 QANAG
+3679 
-3684 TLDQAMNQLRQSIAS
+3684 
-3699 KDTTK
+3699 
-3704 SSEDY
+3704 
-3709 QDANADLQNAYNRA
+3709 
-3723 VSDAEGII
+3723 
-3731 SATNNPEMNPDTINQ
+3731 
-3746 KASQVN
+3746 
-3752 SAKSALNGD
+3752 
-3761 EKLAAAKQTAKTDIG
+3761 
-3776 RLTDL
+3776 
-3781 NNAQRTAANAEVDQ
+3781 
-3795 APNLAAVTAAKNKAT
+3795 
-3810 SLNTAM
+3810 
-3816 GNLKHALAEKDNTKR
+3816 
-3831 SVNYT
+3831 
-3836 DADQPKQQAYDT
+3836 
-3848 AVTQAEAITNANG
+3848 
-3861 SNANETQVQAAL
+3861 
-3873 NQLNQAKNDLNG
+3873 
-3885 DNKVAQAKETAKR
+3885 
-3898 ALASYSNL
+3898 
-3906 NNAQSTAATSQIDNA
+3906 
-3921 TTVADVTAA
+3921 
-3930 QNTANELNTAMGQL
+3930 
-3944 QNGINDQNTVKQQV
+3944 
-3958 NFTDADQ
+3958 
-3965 GKKDAYTNAVT
+3965 
-3976 NAQGILDKANGQ
+3976 
-3988 NMTKA
+3988 
-3993 QVEAA
+3993 
-3998 LNQVTTAKNA
+3998 
-4008 LNGDAN
+4008 
-4014 VRQAKSDAK
+4014 
-4023 ANLGT
+4023 
-4028 LTHLNNAQKQ
+4028 
-4038 DLTSQIEGATTV
+4038 
-4050 NGVNSVKTKAQD
+4050 
-4062 LDGAMQ
+4062 
-4068 RLESAIAN
+4068 
-4076 KDQTKASENYIDA
+4076 
-4089 DPTKKTAFDNAIIQA
+4089 
-4104 ESYLNKDHGANKDKQ
+4104 
-4119 AVEQAIQS
+4119 
-4127 VTSTENALNGDAN
+4127 
-4140 LQRAKTEATQAID
+4140 
-4153 NLTHLNTPQKT
+4153 
-4164 ALKQQ
+4164 
-4169 VNAAQ
+4169 
-4174 RVSGVTD
+4174 
-4181 LKNSATSL
+4181 
-4189 NNAMDQLKQA
+4189 
-4199 IADHDTI
+4199 
-4206 VAGGNYTNAS
+4206 
-4216 PDKQGAYTDAYNAAK
+4216 
-4231 NIVNGSPNVIT
+4231 
-4242 NAADVT
+4242 
-4248 AATQR
+4248 
-4253 VNNAET
+4253 
-4259 GLNGDTNLATAKQ
+4259 
-4272 QAKDALRQMTHLS
+4272 
-4285 DAQKQSITG
+4285 
-4294 QIDSA
+4294 
-4299 TQVTGVQ
+4299 
-4306 SVKDNATNLDNAMNQ
+4306 
-4321 LRNSIANKDE
+4321 
-4331 VKASQPYVDADTD
+4331 
-4344 KQNAYNTAVTSAEN
+4344 
-4358 IINATSQPTL
+4358 
-4368 NPSAV
+4368 
-4373 TQAANQ
+4373 
-4379 VNTNKTAL
+4379 
-4387 NGAQNLANKKQ
+4387 
-4398 ETTANINQLSHLNN
+4398 
-4412 AQKQDLNTQVT
+4412 
-4423 NAPNIS
+4423 
-4429 TVNQVKT
+4429 
-4436 KAEQL
+4436 
-4441 DQAMERLINGIQDK
+4441 
-4455 DQVKQSVNFTDAD
+4455 
-4468 PEKQTAYNNAVTAA
+4468 
-4482 ENIINQAN
+4482 
-4490 GTNANQSQVEAALS
+4490 
-4504 TVTTTKQALN
+4504 
-4514 GDRKVTDA
+4514 
-4522 KNNANQ
+4522 
-4528 RLSTLDNLNNAQ
+4528 
-4540 KGAVTGNI
+4540 
-4548 NQAHTVA
+4548 
-4555 EVTQAIQTAQE
+4555 
-4566 LNTAMGNLKNS
+4566 
-4577 LNDKDTT
+4577 
-4584 LGSQNFADA
+4584 
-4593 DPEKKNAY
+4593 
-4601 NEAVRNAENILNKS
+4601 
-4615 TGTNVPK
+4615 
-4622 DQVEAAMNQVNT
+4622 
-4634 TKAALNGTQNLEK
+4634 
-4647 AKQHA
+4647 
-4652 NTAID
+4652 
-4657 GLSHL
+4657 
-4662 TNAQKDAL
+4662 
-4670 KQLVQQSTT
+4670 
-4679 VAEAQGNEQKAN
+4679 
-4691 NVDAAMDKL
+4691 
-4700 RQSIADNATT
+4700 
-4710 KQNQNYTDASPNK
+4710 
-4723 KDAYNNAV
+4723 
-4731 TTAQGIIDQTTN
+4731 
-4743 PTLDPT
+4743 
-4749 VINQAAGQ
+4749 
-4757 VSTTKNAL
+4757 
-4765 NGNENL
+4765 
-4771 EAAKQQATQ
+4771 
-4780 SLGSLDNLN
+4780 
-4789 NAQKQA
+4789 
-4795 VTNQI
+4795 
-4800 NGAHTVDEA
+4800 
-4809 NQIKQNAQN
+4809 
-4818 LNTAMGNLKQAI
+4818 
-4830 ADKDATKATVNFTD
+4830 
-4844 ADQAKQQAYNTA
+4844 
-4856 VTNAENIISKA
+4856 
-4867 NGGNATQTEVEQAI
+4867 
-4881 QQVNATKQALN
+4881 
-4892 GNANVQHAK
+4892 
-4901 DEATALINSS
+4901 
-4911 NDLNQA
+4911 
-4917 QKDALKQQVQNATT
+4917 
-4931 VAGVNNVKQTAQEL
+4931 
-4945 NNAMTQLKQGIADKE
+4945 MTQLKQGIADKE

-4987 ALISG
+4987 ALISA

-5030 QQAIDQLPN
+5030 QHAIDQLPN
-5039 LNQAQRDEYNKQI
+5039 LNQAQRDEYSKQI

-5073 AMTQLKQGI
+5073 AMTQLKQGIANKAQIKGSENYHDADTDKQTAYDNAVTKAEELLKQTTNPTMDPNTIQQALTKVNDTNQALNGNQKLADAKQDAKTTLGTLDHLNDAQKQALTTQVEQAPDIATVNNVKQNAQNLNNAMTNLNNALQDKTETLNSINFTDADQAKKDAYTNAVSHAEGILSKANGSNASQTEVEQAMQRVNEAKQALNGNDNVQRAKDAAKQVITNANDLNQAQKDALKQQVDAAQTVANVNTIKQTAQDLNQAMTQLKQGI

-5239 QIANGTPTPVLAPDT
+5239 QIANGIPTPVLTPDT

-5273 KLAQAKQDALAN
+5273 KLAQAKQEALAN

-5321 NVNTAMGNLKQGIAN
+5321 NVNTAMSNLKQGIAN

-5341 ASENYHDADV
+5341 ASENYHDADA

-5376 NPDDIT
+5376 NPDEIT

-5389 DAKNSLNGEAK
+5389 DAKNGLNGEAK

-5455 LSQAINDKDQ
+5455 LSQAINDKAQ
-5465 ILADGNYLNA
+5465 TLADGNYLNA

-5606 NDYNKAVTAANN
+5606 NDYNQAVTAANN

-5881 NAINQAAATVNT
+5881 NAINQAATTVNT

-5976 NAEPNKKQAYDE
+5976 NAEPNKKQSYDE

-6063 TRDKVAEIIAQAQAL
+6063 
-6078 NEAMKALKESIK
+6078 
-6090 DQPQTEASSKF
+6090 
-6101 INEDQAQKDAY
+6101 
-6112 TQAVQ
+6112 
-6117 HAKDLINKTTD
+6117 
-6128 PTLAKSI
+6128 
-6135 IDQATQAVTDAKN
+6135 
-6148 NLHGDQKLAQDKQ
+6148 
-6161 RATETLNNLS
+6161 
-6171 NLNTPQRQA
+6171 
-6180 LENQINNAATRGEV
+6180 TRGEV

-6310 INNAATRDEVAQKL
+6310 INNAATRGEVAQKL

-6495 AAQSI
+6495 AAESI

-6510 KDAVEQALTKLQE
+6510 KDAVDQVLTKLQE

-6710 LSQEITGNEGRTK
+6710 LSQEITDNEGRTK

-6741 AVDKA
+6741 TVDKA

-6755 QNLTAEQVIKL
+6755 QNLTAKQVIKL
-6766 NDAITAAK
+6766 NDAVTAAK

-7014 NGAIQTVND
+7014 NGAIQAVND

-7127 QSLIDEID
+7127 QALIDEID

-7194 DAKQDVDKQVQALI
+7194 DAKQDVDKQ
-7208 DEIDQNP
+7208 
-7215 NLTDKEKQALKDR
+7215 
-7228 INQILQ
+7228 
-7234 QGHNGIN
+7234 
-7241 NAMTKEEIEQAK
+7241 
-7253 AQLAQALQDIKD
+7253 
-7265 LVKAKENAK
+7265 
-7274 QDIDKR
+7274 

-7529 KIDEINNSVTLTLE
+7529 KINEINNSVTLTLE

-7553 KLKQQAIDY
+7553 KLKQQAIDHV
-7562 INNAPDVHSVE
+7562 NNAPDVHSVE
-7573 EIQQQEQAHIEQFYP
+7573 EIQQQEQAHIEQFNP

-7703 TDEKQAAMN
+7703 ADEKQAAMN

-7746 AVQIVISDRAKQSS
+7746 AVQIVTSDRAKQSS

-7785 IGHKKKIDEDDDI
+7785 IGHKKKLDEDDDI

-7884 VEEKDT
+7884 VEEKDS

-7927 EKVLQDNEHS
+7927 EKVLKDNEHS
-7937 PILIA
+7937 PLLFA
-7942 KRRKDKEV
+7942 KRRKDKEE
-7950 DVETTTSIESNEDD
+7950 DVETTTSIESKDEDV
-7964 APLLLAK
+7964 PLLLAK
-7971 KKNQKDNQSKGKKS
+7971 KKNQKDNQSKDKKS
-7985 ASKNLLKS
+7985 ASKNTSKKVAAKKKKKKAKKNKK

>member
-1 MGNGAEH
+1 KARSSITMNNVTYTTQDEHGRAIDVTRNESVDSNDSATVTVTPQLQATTEGAVFIKGGDGFDFGHVERFIQNPPHGATVAWHDSPDTWKNTVGNTHKTAVVTLPSGQGTRNVEVPVKVYPVANAKAPSRDVKGQNLTNGTDAINYITFDPNTNTNGITAAWANRQQPNNQQAGVQHLNVDVTYPGISAAKRVPVTVNVYQFEFPQTSYTTTVGGTLASGTQASGYAHIQNANGLPTDGFTYKWNRDTTGTNDANWAAMNKPNAAKVINAKYDVIYNGHTFATSLLAKFVVKDVQPAKPTVTETAAGAITIAPGANQTVNTHAGNVTTYADKLVIKRNGNVVTTFTRHNNTSPWVKEASAATVAGIVGTNNGITVAAGTFNAADTIQVVATQGSGETISDEQLSDDFTVVAPQPNQATTKIWQNGHIDIMPNNPSGHLINPTQAMDIAYTEKVGNGAEH
-8 SKTINVVRGQNNQWT
+8 SKTLNAVRGQNNQWT

-32 LDAQTGKVTFNANT
+32 LDAHTGKVTFNANT
-46 IKPNSSITITPKAGT
+46 IKPNSAITITPKAGT
-61 GHSVSSNPSTL
+61 GHSASSNPSTL
-72 TAPAAHTVNTTE
+72 TAPATHTVNTTE

-92 VTAAEINNA
+92 VTPAEINNA

-134 TYNDGST
+134 TYNDSST

-155 ELITAKNHLDD
+155 ELITDKNHLDD
-166 PVSTEGKKP
+166 PVSTDGKKP

-183 AMHNAQ
+183 AIHNAQ
-189 QQINTA
+189 QQINAA

-246 KNNLQSSVNQVPSTA
+246 KNNLQSSVNQVPSTT

-270 YNAKKREAETEITAA
+270 YNAKKRDAESEITAA

-299 SDEKHRVDNALTAL
+299 SDEKRRVDNALTAL

-336 TGTTTGKKPA
+336 TGITTGKKPA

-378 TVQEV
+378 SVQEV
-383 QSALTNV
+383 QTALTNV

-481 SLKQAIA
+481 SLKQAID

-511 TSTTGMTSTSV
+511 TNTTGMTSASV

-562 KTALDQ
+562 KSALDQ

-618 IQQINQVLAGSPTV
+618 VQQINQVLAGSPTV
-632 EQINTN
+632 DQINTN

-708 LNGNPTVQNIND
+708 LNGNPTVQKIND

-741 DRQPALTTL
+741 DRQPALSTL

-785 ALNTAMT
+785 ALNNAMT
-792 KLKDSVADNNTIKSG
+792 KLKESVADNNSIKSG
-807 QNYTDATPANKQAYD
+807 QNYTDATQANKQAYD

-830 VIGETT
+830 VIGETN

-847 KAASVKSTKDALD
+847 KASSVKSTQDALD

-904 DIKQTTHSLNTAM
+904 DIKQTTQSLNTAM

-975 LSNVTSK
+975 LSNVTNK

-1027 DAVNTI
+1027 ETVNTI

-1090 PTMSVDDVNRAT
+1090 PTMSVNDVNSAT
-1102 SAVTSNKNALN
+1102 SAVTTNKNALN

-1118 AQSKTDAARAI
+1118 AQSKTDAASAI

-1144 SKINAASNIAGVNTV
+1144 SKINVASNIAGVNTV

-1221 DQVTEA
+1221 DQVTEV
-1227 MNQLNSA
+1227 MNQVDSA
-1234 KNNLD
+1234 KTNLD

-1254 LNNMTHLTTAQKTNL
+1254 LNNMTHLTPAQKTNL

-1354 EQVNSSKTAL
+1354 DQVNSSKTAL

-1376 AKTYLNTLTS
+1376 AKTYLNSLTS

-1393 NLISQISSATRVSG
+1393 NLISQITSATRVSG

-1423 SLQSGINNESQV
+1423 NLQSGINNESQV

-1458 AKAILNKSTGPN
+1458 AKAILNKQHGPN

-1476 EAALQRVNNAK
+1476 EAALQRVNTAK
-1487 DALNGDAKLIAAQN
+1487 NALNGDAKLIAAQN

-1510 THITTAQRNDLTNQ
+1510 THITTAQHNDLTNQ

-1572 QKRNAYNQAVSAAET
+1572 QKRNAYNQAVSNAET

-1602 EQALNNVNNAKHA
+1602 EQALNNVNSAKHA

-1626 QAAITAINGASD
+1626 QAAITAINGSSD
-1638 LNQKQKD
+1638 LNQHQKE
-1645 ALKTQANGA
+1645 ALKAQANGA

-1677 KHAIADKTNTLASSK
+1677 KHAIADKTTTLASSK

-1748 RVAKQNANTAI
+1748 REAKQNANTAI

-1813 KASQNYT
+1813 KAGQNYT
-1820 DASSNNQ
+1820 DASPNNQ

-1846 PTMDTSAIT
+1846 PTMDASAIT
-1855 QATTQVNNAKNG
+1855 QAATQVNNAKNG

-1886 TLSHLTNNQKSAIST
+1886 TLSHLTNNQKSAISS

-1960 SRAEAILN
+1960 SRAETILN
-1968 KTQGANTSKQDVEA
+1968 KTQGANTPKQDVEA
-1982 AIQNVSSA
+1982 SIQNVSSA

-2053 NLQNGIN
+2053 KLQNGIN
-2060 DKTNTLASENY
+2060 DKANTLASENY

-2096 SGSNLDKTAVE
+2096 SGSNLDKAAVE
-2107 NALSQVANAKG
+2107 NALSQVTNAKG

-2187 NTATKN
+2187 NAATKN

-2198 DATGSN
+2198 DATESN

-2209 NAVDSANGVINATS
+2209 NAVDSANSVINATS

-2259 TNAIDGATN
+2259 TNAIDGAAN

-2322 YRDAEQSKKTAYDQA
+2322 YRDAEQSKKTTYDQA

-2382 AAAKQNLGT
+2382 AAAKQNLST

-2396 NAQRTDLE
+2396 NAQRTALE

-2492 RAKAALNGA
+2492 RAKTALNGA

-2507 KTSATNTIN
+2507 KTTATNTIN
-2516 GLPNLTQLQ
+2516 GLPHLTQLQ

-2599 TNNPNMDANAI
+2599 TNNPNIDANAI

-2617 NTTKAALNGVQNLAQ
+2617 NTTKAALNGAQNLAQ

-2644 HDLNQKQKDALKTQV
+2644 HDLNQKQKDALKAQV

-2751 GDNNLRVAKENAN
+2751 GDNNLRVAKEHAN

-2787 ATTLEGVQTVKNSS
+2787 ATTLDGVQTVKNSS
-2801 QTLNTAMKGLRD
+2801 QTLNTVMKGLRD

-2825 NYTDASPTNRNEY
+2825 NYTDASLNNRNEY

-2852 SNPTMEPNTITQAT
+2852 SNPTMEANTITQAT
-2866 SQVTTKEHAL
+2866 SQVTTKEQAL

-2939 GINDEAQTKQTQKY
+2939 GINDETQTKQTQKY
-2953 LDAEPIKKS
+2953 LDAEPSKKS

-3100 LNKTAGG
+3100 LNKTSGG
-3107 NTPKADVERAMQAVT
+3107 NTPKADVERAMQTVT

-3168 VSAANGV
+3168 VSVANGV
-3175 EHTATELNTA
+3175 EHTVTELNTA
-3185 MTALKRAIADKAE
+3185 MTALKRAIADKAD

-3232 PTLTPADVTNAA
+3232 PTLTPSDVTNAA

-3307 LNSAMKGLRDSIA
+3307 LNTAMKGLRDSIA

-3348 AKAIIDQT
+3348 AKAIIGQT
-3356 TSPSMNAQEINQ
+3356 TSPTMNAQEINQ

-3489 DNVESALQN
+3489 DGVETALQN

-3503 NELNGNQNV
+3503 NDLNGNQNV
-3512 ANAKSTAKNALN
+3512 ANAKTTAKNALN

-3537 KTQIEG
+3537 KSQIDS
-3543 ASTVAGVNQVST
+3543 ATTVAGVNQVST

-3564 SNLQSGINDEAATKA
+3564 SNLQNGINDEAATKA
-3579 AQKYTD
+3579 A
-3585 ADRDKQTAYN
+3585 
-3595 DAVTAAK
+3595 
-3602 TLLDKTAG
+3602 
-3610 SNDNKAAVEQA
+3610 
-3621 LQRVNTAK
+3621 
-3629 TALNGDARLNEAKNT
+3629 LNG
-3644 AKQQLATMSH
+3644 S
-3654 LTNAQKANLTEQ
+3654 
-3666 IERGTTVAGVQGI
+3666 
-3679 QANAG
+3679 
-3684 TLDQAMNQLRQSIAS
+3684 
-3699 KDTTK
+3699 
-3704 SSEDY
+3704 
-3709 QDANADLQNAYNRA
+3709 
-3723 VSDAEGII
+3723 
-3731 SATNNPEMNPDTINQ
+3731 
-3746 KASQVN
+3746 
-3752 SAKSALNGD
+3752 
-3761 EKLAAAKQTAKTDIG
+3761 
-3776 RLTDL
+3776 
-3781 NNAQRTAANAEVDQ
+3781 
-3795 APNLAAVTAAKNKAT
+3795 
-3810 SLNTAM
+3810 
-3816 GNLKHALAEKDNTKR
+3816 
-3831 SVNYT
+3831 
-3836 DADQPKQQAYDT
+3836 
-3848 AVTQAEAITNANG
+3848 
-3861 SNANETQVQAAL
+3861 
-3873 NQLNQAKNDLNG
+3873 
-3885 DNKVAQAKETAKR
+3885 
-3898 ALASYSNL
+3898 
-3906 NNAQSTAATSQIDNA
+3906 
-3921 TTVADVTAA
+3921 
-3930 QNTANELNTAMGQL
+3930 
-3944 QNGINDQNTVKQQV
+3944 
-3958 NFTDADQ
+3958 
-3965 GKKDAYTNAVT
+3965 
-3976 NAQGILDKANGQ
+3976 
-3988 NMTKA
+3988 
-3993 QVEAA
+3993 
-3998 LNQVTTAKNA
+3998 
-4008 LNGDAN
+4008 
-4014 VRQAKSDAK
+4014 
-4023 ANLGT
+4023 
-4028 LTHLNNAQKQ
+4028 
-4038 DLTSQIEGATTV
+4038 
-4050 NGVNSVKTKAQD
+4050 
-4062 LDGAMQ
+4062 
-4068 RLESAIAN
+4068 
-4076 KDQTKASENYIDA
+4076 
-4089 DPTKKTAFDNAIIQA
+4089 
-4104 ESYLNKDHGANKDKQ
+4104 
-4119 AVEQAIQS
+4119 
-4127 VTSTENALNGDAN
+4127 
-4140 LQRAKTEATQAID
+4140 
-4153 NLTHLNTPQKT
+4153 
-4164 ALKQQ
+4164 
-4169 VNAAQ
+4169 
-4174 RVSGVTD
+4174 
-4181 LKNSATSL
+4181 
-4189 NNAMDQLKQA
+4189 
-4199 IADHDTI
+4199 
-4206 VAGGNYTNAS
+4206 
-4216 PDKQGAYTDAYNAAK
+4216 
-4231 NIVNGSPNVIT
+4231 
-4242 NAADVT
+4242 
-4248 AATQR
+4248 
-4253 VNNAET
+4253 
-4259 GLNGDTNLATAKQ
+4259 
-4272 QAKDALRQMTHLS
+4272 
-4285 DAQKQSITG
+4285 
-4294 QIDSA
+4294 
-4299 TQVTGVQ
+4299 
-4306 SVKDNATNLDNAMNQ
+4306 
-4321 LRNSIANKDE
+4321 
-4331 VKASQPYVDADTD
+4331 
-4344 KQNAYNTAVTSAEN
+4344 
-4358 IINATSQPTL
+4358 
-4368 NPSAV
+4368 
-4373 TQAANQ
+4373 
-4379 VNTNKTAL
+4379 
-4387 NGAQNLANKKQ
+4387 
-4398 ETTANINQLSHLNN
+4398 
-4412 AQKQDLNTQVT
+4412 
-4423 NAPNIS
+4423 
-4429 TVNQVKT
+4429 
-4436 KAEQL
+4436 
-4441 DQAMERLINGIQDK
+4441 
-4455 DQVKQSVNFTDAD
+4455 
-4468 PEKQTAYNNAVTAA
+4468 
-4482 ENIINQAN
+4482 
-4490 GTNANQSQVEAALS
+4490 
-4504 TVTTTKQALN
+4504 
-4514 GDRKVTDA
+4514 
-4522 KNNANQ
+4522 
-4528 RLSTLDNLNNAQ
+4528 
-4540 KGAVTGNI
+4540 
-4548 NQAHTVA
+4548 
-4555 EVTQAIQTAQE
+4555 
-4566 LNTAMGNLKNS
+4566 
-4577 LNDKDTT
+4577 
-4584 LGSQNFADA
+4584 
-4593 DPEKKNAY
+4593 
-4601 NEAVRNAENILNKS
+4601 
-4615 TGTNVPK
+4615 
-4622 DQVEAAMNQVNT
+4622 
-4634 TKAALNGTQNLEK
+4634 QNLEK

-4731 TTAQGIIDQTTN
+4731 TTAQGIIDQTTS

-4881 QQVNATKQALN
+4881 QQVNTAKQALN

-4901 DEATALINSS
+4901 DEATALINNS

-4974 KQNAYNQAVAKAE
+4974 KQNAYKQAVAKAE

-5030 QQAIDQLPN
+5030 QHAIDQLPN
-5039 LNQAQRDEYNKQI
+5039 LNQAQRDEYSKQI

-5082 ADKDQTKANGNF
+5082 ANKAQIKGSENYHDADTDKQTAYDNAVTKAEELLKQTTNPTMDPNTIQQALTKVNDTNQALNGNQKLADAKQAAKTNLGTLDHLNDAQKQALTTQVEQAPDIATVNNVKQNAQNLNNAMTNLSNALQDKTETLNSINFTDADKAKKDAYTNAVAQAEGILSKANGSNASQTEVEQAMQRVNAAKQALNGNDNVHRAKDAAKQVITNANDLNQAMTQLKQGVADKDQTKANGNF
-5094 VNADTDKQNA
+5094 VNADTEKQNA

-5136 NQAKGDLNGN
+5136 TDAKNGLNGN

-5172 ALKDQVSHAELVT
+5172 ALKDQVTHAELVT

-5239 QIANGTPTPVLAPDT
+5239 QIANGTPTPVLTPDA

-5321 NVNTAMGNLKQGIAN
+5321 NVNTAMSNLKQGIAN

-5341 ASENYHDADV
+5341 ASENYHDADA

-5382 RALTQVT
+5382 RVLTQVT
-5389 DAKNSLNGEAK
+5389 DAKNGLNGEAK

-5412 SGMTHLNDAQK
+5412 NAMTHLNDAQK
-5423 QALKGQIDQ
+5423 QALNGQIDQ
-5432 SPEIATVNQVKQTA
+5432 SPEIATVTQVKQTA
-5446 TSLDQAMDQ
+5446 TSLDQAMNQ
-5455 LSQAINDKDQ
+5455 LSQAINDKTQ
-5465 ILADGNYLNA
+5465 TLADGNYLNV

-5570 KAQTLDH
+5570 KAQALDH
-5577 AMELLRNSVADNQT
+5577 AMELLRNSIADNQA
-5591 TLASEDYHDATAQRQ
+5591 TLASEDYHDAAAQRQ
-5606 NDYNKAVTAANN
+5606 NDYNQAVTAANN

-5633 NGATTQVNNTKVA
+5633 NRATTQVNNTKVA

-5733 AYNTAVNEAA
+5733 AYTTAVNEAE

-5830 MHGLRQSIQDNAATK
+5830 MHGLRESIQDNAATK

-5881 NAINQAAATVNT
+5881 NVINQAATTVNT

-5911 KQTVSQLAHL
+5911 KQAVSQLAHL

-5936 TTRTAVKQDLTEAQA
+5936 TTRTAVNHDLTEAQA

-6008 NVSSATQAV
+6008 NVTSATQAV
-6017 ISSKNALDGV
+6017 TSSKNALDGV

-6128 PTLAKSI
+6128 PTLVKSV
-6135 IDQATQAVTDAKN
+6135 IDQATQAVNDAKN

-6238 QAAVQNA
+6238 QAAVQHA
-6245 KDLINQTN
+6245 KDLINQTS

-6324 AEAKALDQAM
+6324 AEAKALNQAM
-6334 QALRNS
+6334 EALRNS

-6369 NAKDLI
+6369 HAKDLI

-6383 DKSQVEQLTQAVTT
+6383 DKSQVEQLTQAVAT
-6397 AKDNLHGDQKLARDQ
+6397 AKDNLHGDQKLVRDQ

-6485 KKEAVDQALQ
+6485 KKDAVDQALQ

-6510 KDAVEQALTKLQE
+6510 KYAVEQALTKLQG

-6599 EQTVDYTQADS
+6599 EQTVDYTQADL

-6619 IADAE
+6619 IAEAE

-6700 AKALNRAMDQ
+6700 AKALNRAMNQ

-6728 VNADTQVKQVYDE
+6728 VNADTQVKRVYDE

-6746 KQALDKSTG
+6746 KEALNKATG
-6755 QNLTAEQVIKL
+6755 QNLTAEEVIKL
-6766 NDAITAAK
+6766 NDAVTAAK
-6774 KALNGEERLNNRKA
+6774 QALNGEERLNNRKS

-6821 SRAINRATK
+6821 SRAINRAVQ
-6830 LDNAM
+6830 LDDAM
-6835 GAVQQYIDEQ
+6835 GAVQQYIDEH
-6845 HLGVISSTNYINADD
+6845 HLDVISSTNYINADD

-6867 NAIANA
+6867 NAITNA

-6880 QGNAIAKA
+6880 QGSAIAKA
-6888 EAEQLKQ
+6888 E
-6895 NIIDAQ
+6895 
-6901 NALNG
+6901 
-6906 DQNLANAKDKA
+6906 
-6917 NAFVNSLNGLNQQ
+6917 
-6930 QQDLAHKAI
+6930 
-6939 NNADTV
+6939 
-6945 SDVTDIVNNQI
+6945 
-6956 DLNDAMETLKHL
+6956 
-6968 VDNEIPNA
+6968 
-6976 EQTVNYQNADDNAKT
+6976 
-6991 NFDDAKRL
+6991 
-6999 ANTLLNSDN
+6999 
-7008 TNVNDI
+7008 
-7014 NGAIQTVND
+7014 
-7023 AIHNLNGDQRLQDA
+7023 
-7037 KDKAIQSINQALA
+7037 
-7050 NKLKEI
+7050 
-7056 EASNATDQD
+7056 
-7065 KLIAKNKA
+7065 
-7073 EELANSIINNINK
+7073 
-7086 ATSNQAVSQVQTAGN
+7086 
-7101 HAIEQVHANEIPKA
+7101 
-7115 KIDANKDVDKQV
+7115 
-7127 QSLIDEID
+7127 
-7135 RNPNLTDKEKQALK
+7135 
-7149 DRINQILQQGHNGI
+7149 
-7163 NNAMTKEEIE
+7163 
-7173 QAKAQL
+7173 
-7179 AQALQDIKDLVKAKE
+7179 
-7194 DAKQDVDKQVQALI
+7194 
-7208 DEIDQNP
+7208 
-7215 NLTDKEKQALKDR
+7215 
-7228 INQILQ
+7228 
-7234 QGHNGIN
+7234 
-7241 NAMTKEEIEQAK
+7241 
-7253 AQLAQALQDIKD
+7253 
-7265 LVKAKENAK
+7265 
-7274 QDIDKR
+7274 
-7280 VQALIDEIDQ
+7280 
-7290 NPNLT
+7290 
-7295 DKEKQALKDRIN
+7295 
-7307 QILQQGHNDINNAL
+7307 
-7321 TKEEIEQ
+7321 
-7328 AKAQLAQA
+7328 
-7336 LQDIKDLVKA
+7336 
-7346 KEDAKNAI
+7346 
-7354 KALANAKRDQ
+7354 
-7364 INSNPDLTP
+7364 
-7373 EQKAKAL
+7373 
-7380 KEIDE
+7380 
-7385 AEKRALQ
+7385 
-7392 NVENAQTID
+7392 
-7401 QLNRGLNLGLD
+7401 
-7412 DIRNTHVW
+7412 
-7420 EVDEQPAVNEI
+7420 
-7431 FEATPEQILVN
+7431 
-7442 GELIVHRDDI
+7442 
-7452 ITEQDILAHINL
+7452 
-7464 IDQLSAEVIDTPS
+7464 
-7477 TATISDSLT
+7477 
-7486 AKVEVTLLD
+7486 
-7495 GSKVIVNVP
+7495 
-7504 VKVVEKEL
+7504 
-7512 SVVKQQAIES
+7512 
-7522 IENAAQQ
+7522 
-7529 KIDEINNSVTLTLE
+7529 
-7543 QKEAAIAEVN
+7543 
-7553 KLKQQAIDY
+7553 
-7562 INNAPDVHSVE
+7562 
-7573 EIQQQEQAHIEQFYP
+7573 
-7588 EQFTIEQAKSNAIK
+7588 
-7602 SIEDAI
+7602 
-7608 QHMIDEIK
+7608 
-7616 ARTDLTDKEKQE
+7616 
-7628 AIAKLNQLK
+7628 
-7637 EQAIQAIQR
+7637 
-7646 AQSIDEISEQL
+7646 
-7657 EQFKAQMKAANP
+7657 
-7669 TAKEL
+7669 
-7674 AKRKQEAISRIK
+7674 
-7686 DFSNEKI
+7686 
-7693 NSIRNSEIGT
+7693 
-7703 TDEKQAAMN
+7703 
-7712 QINEIVLE
+7712 
-7720 TIRDIN
+7720 
-7726 NAHTLQ
+7726 
-7732 QVEAALNNG
+7732 
-7741 IARIS
+7741 
-7746 AVQIVISDRAKQSS
+7746 
-7760 STGNESN
+7760 
-7767 SHLTIGYGT
+7767 
-7776 ANHPFNSST
+7776 
-7785 IGHKKKIDEDDDI
+7785 
-7798 DPLHMRHFSNNFGN
+7798 
-7812 VIKNA
+7812 
-7817 IGVVGI
+7817 
-7823 SGLLASFWFFIAKRR
+7823 
-7838 RKEDE
+7838 
-7843 EEELEIRDN
+7843 
-7852 NKDSIKETLDDT
+7852 
-7864 KHLPLLF
+7864 
-7871 AKRRRKEDEEDVT
+7871 
-7884 VEEKDT
+7884 
-7890 LNNGE
+7890 
-7895 SLDKV
+7895 
-7900 KHTPFFL
+7900 
-7907 PKRRRKEDEEDVEVT
+7907 
-7922 NENTD
+7922 
-7927 EKVLQDNEHS
+7927 
-7937 PILIA
+7937 
-7942 KRRKDKEV
+7942 
-7950 DVETTTSIESNEDD
+7950 
-7964 APLLLAK
+7964 
-7971 KKNQKDNQSKGKKS
+7971 
-7985 ASKNLLKS
+7985 

>member
-1 MGNGAEH
+1 MNYRDKIQKFSIRKYTVGTFSTVIATLVFLGFNTSQAHAAETNQPASVVKQKQQSNNEQTENRESQAQNSQNSQNGQSLSATRENEQPNISQANLVDQKVAQSSTTNDEQPASQNVNTKKDSATAATTQPDKEEIKHKQNESQSANKNGNDSRAAHVENHEANVVTASDSSDNGNVQHDRNELQAFFDANYHDYRFIDRENADSGTFNYVKGIFDKINTLLGSNDPINNKDLQLAYKELEQAVALIRTMPQRQQTSRRSNRIQTRSVESRAAEPRSVSDYQNANSSYYVENANDGSGYPVGTYINASSKGAPYNLPTTPWNTLKASDSKEIALMTAKQTGDGYQWVIKFNKGHAPHQNMIFWFALPADQVPVGRTDFVTVNSDGTNVQWSHGAGAGANKPLQQMWEYGVNDPDRSHDFKIRNRSGQVIYDWPTVHIYSLEDLSRASDYFSEAGATPATKAFGRQNFEYINGQKPAESPGVPKVYTFIGQGDASYTISFKTQGPTVNKLYYAAGGRALEYNQLFMYSQLYVESTQDHQQRLNGLRQVVNRTYRIGTTKRVEVSQGNVQTKKVLESTNLNIDDFVDDPLSYVKTPSNKVLGFYSTNANTNAFRPGGAQQLNEYQLSQLFTDQKLQEAARTRNPIRLMIGFDYPDAYGNSETLVPVNLTVLPEIQHNIKFFKNDDTQNIAEKPFSKQAGHPVFYVYAGNQGNASVNLGGSVTSIQPLRINLTSNENFTDKDWQITGIPRTLHIENSTNRTNNARERNIELVGNLLPGDYFGTIRFGRKEQLFEIRVKPHTPTITTTAEQLRGTALQKVPVNISGIPLDPSALVYLVAPTNQTTNGGSEADQIPSGYTILATGTPDGVHNTITIQPKDYVVFIPPVGKQIRAVVYYNKVVASNMSNAVTILPDDIPPTINNPVGINAKYYRGDEVNFTMGVSDRHSGLKSTTITTLPSGWTSNLTKSDNKNGSLAITGRVSMNQAFNSDITFKVSATDNVNNTTNDSQSKHVSIHVGKISEDAHPIVLGNTEKVVVVNPTAVSNDEKQRIITAFMNKNQNIRGYLASTDPVTVDNNGNVTLHYRDGSSTTLDATNVMTYEPVVKSEYQTANAAKTATVTIAKGQSFNIGDIKQYFTLSNGQAIPSGTFTNITSDRTIPTAQEVSQMNAGTQLYHIVASNAYHKDTEDFYISLKIVDVKQPEGDQRVYRTSTYDLTTDEISKVKQAFINANRDVITLAEGDISVTNTPNGANVSTITVNINKGRLTKSFASNLANMNFLRWVNFPQDYTVTWTNVKIANRPTDGGLSWSDDHKSLIYRYDATLGTQITTNDILTMLKATTTVPGLRNNITGNEKAQAEAGGRPNYRTTGYSQANASSDGQRQYTLNGQVIQILDIINPSNGYGGQPVTNSNTRANHSNATVVNVNEPAANGAGAFTIDHVVKSNSTHNASDAVYKAQLYLTPYGPKQYVEHLNQNTGNTTDAINIYFVPSDLVNPTISVGNYTNHQVFSGETFTNTITANDNFGVQSVTVPTTSQITGTVDNNHQHVSATAPNVTSATSKTINLLATDTSGNTATTSFNVTVKPLRDKYRVGTSSTAANPVRIANISNDATVSQADQTAIINSLMFTETVPNRNYATASANEITSKTVSNVSRTGNNANVTVTVTYQDGTTSTVTVPVKHVIPEIVAHSHYTVQGQDFPAGNGSSAADYFKLSNGSAIPDATITWVSGQAPNKDNTRIGEDINVTANILIDGETTPITKTATYKVVSSVPKHVFETNRGAVFPGVSDVYDAKQYVKPVNDSWTQNAQRMNFQFTNSYGPSKDVVGISTRDIRVTYDNHQTQIIKILAKVKPDPPRIDGNSVTYKAGLTNQQIKINNVLSSSSIKLFKADNTPLTITNTTYGSGNTAVVTVSDALPNGVIKARSSITMNNVTYTTQDEHGRAIDVTRNESVDSNDSATVTVTPQLQATTEGAVFIKGGDGFDFGHVERFIQNPPHGATVAWHDNPDTWKNTVGNTHKTAVVTLPSGQGTRNVEVPVKVYPVANAKAPSRDVKGQNLTNGTDAINYITFDPNTNTNGITAAWANRQQPNNQQAGVQHLNVDVTYPGITAAKRVPVTVNVYQFEFPQTSYTTTVGGTLANGTQASGYAHMQNANGLPTDGFTYKWNNAATGTNDANWAAMNKPNAAKVVNAKYDVIYNGHTFATSLPAKFVVKDVQPAKPTVTETAAGAITITPGANQTVNTHAGNVTTYADKLVIKRNGNVVTIFTRRNNTSPWVKEASAATVAGIAGTNNGITVTAGTFNPADTIQVVATQGSGETISDEQRSDDFTVVAPQPNHANTKIWQNGHIDITPNNPSGHLINPTQAMDIAYTEKMGNGAEH

-32 LDAQTGKVTFNANT
+32 LDAHTGKVTFNANT
-46 IKPNSSITITPKAGT
+46 VKPNSAITITPKAGT
-61 GHSVSSNPSTL
+61 GHSASSNPSTL
-72 TAPAAHTVNTTE
+72 TAPATHTVNTTE

-166 PVSTEGKKP
+166 PVSTDGKKP

-183 AMHNAQ
+183 AIHNAQ

-222 AQTKIDQAKA
+222 AQTKINEAKA

-246 KNNLQSSVNQVPSTA
+246 KNNLQSSVNQVPSTT

-299 SDEKHRVDNALTAL
+299 SDEN
-313 NQAKHDLTADTHALE
+313 
-328 QAVQQLNR
+328 
-336 TGTTTGKKPA
+336 
-346 SITAYNNSIRALQS
+346 
-360 DLTSAKNSANAI
+360 
-372 IQKPIR
+372 
-378 TVQEV
+378 
-383 QSALTNV
+383 
-390 NRVNER
+390 
-396 LTQAINQLVPL
+396 
-407 ADNSALRTAKTKL
+407 
-420 DEEINKS
+420 
-427 VTTDGMT
+427 
-434 QSSIQAYENAKR
+434 
-446 AGQTESTNA
+446 
-455 QNVINNGDATDQQIA
+455 
-470 AEKTKVEEKYN
+470 
-481 SLKQAIA
+481 
-488 GLTPDLAPL
+488 
-497 QTAKTQLQN
+497 
-506 DIDQP
+506 
-511 TSTTGMTSTSV
+511 
-522 ATFNEKLSAAR
+522 
-533 TKIQEIDRVLASH
+533 
-546 PDVATIR
+546 
-553 QNVTAANAA
+553 
-562 KTALDQ
+562 
-568 ARNGLTVDKAP
+568 
-579 LENAKN
+579 
-585 QLQHSIDTQT
+585 
-595 STTGMTQDSINAYNA
+595 
-610 KLTAARNK
+610 
-618 IQQINQVLAGSPTV
+618 
-632 EQINTN
+632 
-638 TSAANQAK
+638 
-646 SDLDHA
+646 
-652 RQALTPDKA
+652 
-661 PLQNAKT
+661 
-668 QLEQSINQP
+668 
-677 TDTTGM
+677 
-683 TTASLNAYNQ
+683 
-693 KLQAA
+693 
-698 RQKLTEINQV
+698 
-708 LNGNPTVQNIND
+708 
-720 KVTEANQAKD
+720 
-730 QLNTA
+730 
-735 RQGLTL
+735 
-741 DRQPALTTL
+741 
-750 HGASNLNQAQ
+750 
-760 QNNFTQQINAAQN
+760 
-773 HAALETIKSNIT
+773 
-785 ALNTAMT
+785 
-792 KLKDSVADNNTIKSG
+792 
-807 QNYTDATPANKQAYD
+807 
-822 NAVNAAKG
+822 
-830 VIGETT
+830 
-836 NPTMDVNTVNQ
+836 
-847 KAASVKSTKDALD
+847 
-860 GQQNLQRA
+860 
-868 KTEATNAITHAS
+868 
-880 DLNQAQ
+880 
-886 KNALTQQVNSAQN
+886 
-899 VQAVN
+899 
-904 DIKQTTHSLNTAM
+904 
-917 TGLKRGVANHNQ
+917 
-929 VVQSDNYVNAD
+929 
-940 TNKKNDYNNAY
+940 
-951 NHANDI
+951 
-957 INGNA
+957 
-962 QHPVITPSDVNNA
+962 
-975 LSNVTSK
+975 
-982 EHALNGEAKLNAAKQ
+982 
-997 EANTALGHLNNLNNA
+997 
-1012 QRQNLQSQINGAHQI
+1012 
-1027 DAVNTI
+1027 
-1033 KQNATNLNSAMG
+1033 
-1045 NLRQA
+1045 
-1050 VADKDQVKRTEDYA
+1050 
-1064 DADTAKQNAYNS
+1064 
-1076 AVSSAE
+1076 
-1082 TIINQTTN
+1082 
-1090 PTMSVDDVNRAT
+1090 
-1102 SAVTSNKNALN
+1102 
-1113 GDEKL
+1113 
-1118 AQSKTDAARAI
+1118 
-1129 DALPHLNNA
+1129 
-1138 QKADVK
+1138 
-1144 SKINAASNIAGVNTV
+1144 
-1159 KQQGTDL
+1159 
-1166 NTAMGN
+1166 
-1172 LQGAINDEQ
+1172 
-1181 TTLNSQNYQDATP
+1181 
-1194 SKKTAYTNAVQAAKD
+1194 
-1209 ILNKSNGQNKTK
+1209 
-1221 DQVTEA
+1221 
-1227 MNQLNSA
+1227 
-1234 KNNLD
+1234 
-1239 GTRLLDQ
+1239 
-1246 AKQTAKQQ
+1246 
-1254 LNNMTHLTTAQKTNL
+1254 
-1269 TNQINSGTTVAGV
+1269 
-1282 HTVQSNANTLDQAM
+1282 
-1296 NTLRQSIANKDA
+1296 
-1308 TKASEDYVDANNDKQ
+1308 
-1323 TAYNN
+1323 
-1328 AVAAAETI
+1328 
-1336 INANSNP
+1336 
-1343 EMNPSTITQKA
+1343 
-1354 EQVNSSKTAL
+1354 
-1364 NGDENLAAAKQN
+1364 
-1376 AKTYLNTLTS
+1376 
-1386 ITDAQKN
+1386 
-1393 NLISQISSATRVSG
+1393 
-1407 VDTVKQNA
+1407 
-1415 QHLDQAMA
+1415 
-1423 SLQSGINNESQV
+1423 
-1435 KSSEKYRDADTNKQ
+1435 
-1449 QEYDNAITA
+1449 
-1458 AKAILNKSTGPN
+1458 
-1470 TAQNAV
+1470 
-1476 EAALQRVNNAK
+1476 
-1487 DALNGDAKLIAAQN
+1487 
-1501 AAKQHLGTL
+1501 
-1510 THITTAQRNDLTNQ
+1510 TTAQRNDLTNQ
-1524 ISQATNLAGV
+1524 ISQATNLAAV

-1572 QKRNAYNQAVSAAET
+1572 QKRNAYNQAVSNAET

-1602 EQALNNVNNAKHA
+1602 EQALNNVNSAKHA

-1645 ALKTQANGA
+1645 ALKAQANGA

-1780 NRLEDVQTVQ
+1780 NRLEDIQTVQ

-1820 DASSNNQ
+1820 DASPNNQ

-1886 TLSHLTNNQKSAIST
+1886 TLSHLTNNQKSAISS

-1932 IHDQNTVKQSV
+1932 IHDQNTVKQGV
-1943 KFTDADKAKRDA
+1943 NFTDADKAKRDA

-1960 SRAEAILN
+1960 SRAETILN

-1982 AIQNVSSA
+1982 AIQNVTSA

-2000 TNAKNAAKNALNNL
+2000 TNAKNTAKHALNNL

-2060 DKTNTLASENY
+2060 DKANTLASENY

-2096 SGSNLDKTAVE
+2096 SGSNLDKAAVE
-2107 NALSQVANAKG
+2107 NALSQVTNAKG

-2187 NTATKN
+2187 NTATNN

-2198 DATGSN
+2198 DATESN

-2396 NAQRTDLE
+2396 NAQRTALE

-2479 SKADVDNALNAVT
+2479 SKADVDNALNTVT

-2501 ENLRNA
+2501 ENLRNT

-2585 YNTAVNNANGVINA
+2585 YNTAVNNANGVINV

-2617 NTTKAALNGVQNLAQ
+2617 NTTKA
-2632 AKTNATNTINNA
+2632 
-2644 HDLNQKQKDALKTQV
+2644 
-2659 NNAQRV
+2659 
-2665 SDANN
+2665 
-2670 VQHTATELNG
+2670 
-2680 AMTALKAAIADK
+2680 
-2692 ERTKASGN
+2692 
-2700 YVNADQ
+2700 
-2706 EKRQAYDSKV
+2706 
-2716 TNAEN
+2716 
-2721 IINGTPNATL
+2721 
-2731 TVNDVNSATSQVNAA
+2731 
-2746 KTALN
+2746 
-2751 GDNNLRVAKENAN
+2751 
-2764 NTIDGLAQ
+2764 
-2772 LNNAQKAKLKEQVQS
+2772 
-2787 ATTLEGVQTVKNSS
+2787 
-2801 QTLNTAMKGLRD
+2801 
-2813 SIANEATIKAGQ
+2813 
-2825 NYTDASPTNRNEY
+2825 
-2838 DSAVTAAKAIINQT
+2838 
-2852 SNPTMEPNTITQAT
+2852 
-2866 SQVTTKEHAL
+2866 AL

-2939 GINDEAQTKQTQKY
+2939 GINDETQTKQTQKY
-2953 LDAEPIKKS
+2953 LDAGPSKKS

-3185 MTALKRAIADKAE
+3185 MTALKHAIADKAE

-3232 PTLTPADVTNAA
+3232 PTLTPSDVTNAA

-3307 LNSAMKGLRDSIA
+3307 LNTAMKGLRDSIA
-3320 NEATIKAG
+3320 NEATIKAD
-3328 QNYTDASPNNRSEY
+3328 QNYTDASQNKQTDYNN
-3342 DSAVTA
+3342 AVTA
-3348 AKAIIDQT
+3348 AKAIIGQT
-3356 TSPSMNAQEINQ
+3356 TSPTMNAQEINQ

-3401 DLTDAQKDAVKR
+3401 DLTNAQKDAAKR

-3431 DALNTA
+3431 DVLNTA

-3489 DNVESALQN
+3489 DNVETALQN

-3503 NELNGNQNV
+3503 SELNGNQNV
-3512 ANAKSTAKNALN
+3512 ANAKTTAKNTLN

-3532 QKEAL
+3532 QKAAL
-3537 KTQIEG
+3537 KSQIEG
-3543 ASTVAGVNQVST
+3543 ATTVAGVNQVSAKAT
-3555 TASELNTAM
+3555 ELNTAM

-3585 ADRDKQTAYN
+3585 ADREKQTAYN

-3654 LTNAQKANLTEQ
+3654 LTNAQKANLTSQ

-3699 KDTTK
+3699 KDATK

-3709 QDANADLQNAYNRA
+3709 QDANADLQNAYNHA

-3761 EKLAAAKQTAKTDIG
+3761 EKLAAAKQSAKTDIG
-3776 RLTDL
+3776 HLSDL
-3781 NNAQRTAANAEVDQ
+3781 NNAQQTSATAEVDN
-3795 APNLAAVTAAKNKAT
+3795 APNLAAVTSAKNKAT

-3885 DNKVAQAKETAKR
+3885 DNKVAQAKEAAKR

-3921 TTVADVTAA
+3921 TTVAGVTAA

-3976 NAQGILDKANGQ
+3976 NAQGILDKAHGQ

-4050 NGVNSVKTKAQD
+4050 NGVNGVKTKAQD

-4089 DPTKKTAFDNAIIQA
+4089 YPTKKTAFDNAITQA

-4127 VTSTENALNGDAN
+4127 VTTAKNALNGDAN

-4368 NPSAV
+4368 DPSAV

-4412 AQKQDLNTQVT
+4412 AQNQDLNTQVT

-4528 RLSTLDNLNNAQ
+4528 TLSTLDNLNNAQ
-4540 KGAVTGNI
+4540 KGAVTENI

-4731 TTAQGIIDQTTN
+4731 TTAQGIIDQTTS
-4743 PTLDPT
+4743 PTLDPN

-4757 VSTTKNAL
+4757 VNTTKNAL

-4867 NGGNATQTEVEQAI
+4867 NGGNATQSEVEQAI
-4881 QQVNATKQALN
+4881 QQVNATK
-4892 GNANVQHAK
+4892 HRK
-4901 DEATALINSS
+4901 
-4911 NDLNQA
+4911 
-4917 QKDALKQQVQNATT
+4917 
-4931 VAGVNNVKQTAQEL
+4931 
-4945 NNAMTQLKQGIADKE
+4945 
-4960 QTKADGNFVNADPD
+4960 
-4974 KQNAYNQAVAKAE
+4974 
-4987 ALISG
+4987 
-4992 TPDVVVTPSEI
+4992 
-5003 TAALNKVTQAK
+5003 
-5014 NDLNG
+5014 
-5019 NTNLATAKQNV
+5019 
-5030 QQAIDQLPN
+5030 
-5039 LNQAQRDEYNKQI
+5039 
-5052 TQATLVPNVNAI
+5052 
-5064 QQAATTLND
+5064 
-5073 AMTQLKQGI
+5073 
-5082 ADKDQTKANGNF
+5082 
-5094 VNADTDKQNA
+5094 
-5104 YNNAVAHAEQII
+5104 
-5116 SGTPN
+5116 
-5121 ANVDPQQVA
+5121 
-5130 QALQQV
+5130 
-5136 NQAKGDLNGN
+5136 
-5146 HNLQV
+5146 
-5151 AKDNANTAIDQ
+5151 
-5162 LPNLNQPQKT
+5162 
-5172 ALKDQVSHAELVT
+5172 
-5185 GVNAIKQNADALNNA
+5185 
-5200 MGTLKQQIQANSQVP
+5200 
-5215 QSVDFTQADQDK
+5215 
-5227 QQAYNNA
+5227 
-5234 ANQAQ
+5234 
-5239 QIANGTPTPVLAPDT
+5239 
-5254 VTQAVTT
+5254 
-5261 MNQAKD
+5261 
-5267 ALNGDE
+5267 
-5273 KLAQAKQDALAN
+5273 
-5285 LDTLRD
+5285 
-5291 LNQPQRDALR
+5291 
-5301 NQINQAQALATVEQ
+5301 
-5315 TKQNAQ
+5315 
-5321 NVNTAMGNLKQGIAN
+5321 
-5336 KDTVK
+5336 
-5341 ASENYHDADV
+5341 
-5351 DKQTAYTNAVSQAE
+5351 
-5365 GIINQT
+5365 
-5371 TNPTL
+5371 
-5376 NPDDIT
+5376 
-5382 RALTQVT
+5382 
-5389 DAKNSLNGEAK
+5389 
-5400 LATEKQNAKDAV
+5400 
-5412 SGMTHLNDAQK
+5412 
-5423 QALKGQIDQ
+5423 
-5432 SPEIATVNQVKQTA
+5432 
-5446 TSLDQAMDQ
+5446 
-5455 LSQAINDKDQ
+5455 
-5465 ILADGNYLNA
+5465 
-5475 DPDKQNAYKQAVAK
+5475 
-5489 AEALLNKQSGTNEVQ
+5489 
-5504 AQVESI
+5504 
-5510 TNEVNAAK
+5510 
-5518 QALNG
+5518 
-5523 NDNLAN
+5523 
-5529 AKQQA
+5529 
-5534 KQQLANLTHLNDAQK
+5534 
-5549 QSFESQITQAPLVTD
+5549 
-5564 VTTINQ
+5564 
-5570 KAQTLDH
+5570 
-5577 AMELLRNSVADNQT
+5577 
-5591 TLASEDYHDATAQRQ
+5591 
-5606 NDYNKAVTAANN
+5606 
-5618 IINQTTSPTMNPDDV
+5618 
-5633 NGATTQVNNTKVA
+5633 
-5646 LDGDENLAA
+5646 
-5655 AKQQANNRLDQLDHL
+5655 
-5670 NNAQKQQLQSQITQ
+5670 
-5684 SSDIAAVNGH
+5684 
-5694 KQTAE
+5694 
-5699 SLNTAMGNL
+5699 
-5708 INAIADHQAVEQRG
+5708 
-5722 NFINADTDKQT
+5722 
-5733 AYNTAVNEAA
+5733 
-5743 AMINKQTGQNANQ
+5743 
-5756 TEVEQAITKV
+5756 
-5766 QTTLQALNGDHNLQV
+5766 
-5781 AKTNATQA
+5781 
-5789 IDALT
+5789 
-5794 SLNDPQKTALKDQVT
+5794 
-5809 AATLVTAVHQI
+5809 
-5820 EQNANTLNQA
+5820 
-5830 MHGLRQSIQDNAATK
+5830 MH
-5845 ANSKYI
+5845 
-5851 NEDQPEQQNYD
+5851 
-5862 QAVQAAN
+5862 
-5869 NIINEQTATLDN
+5869 
-5881 NAINQAAATVNT
+5881 
-5893 TKAALHGDVKLQ
+5893 
-5905 NDKDHA
+5905 
-5911 KQTVSQLAHL
+5911 
-5921 NNAQKHMEDTLIDSE
+5921 
-5936 TTRTAVKQDLTEAQA
+5936 
-5951 LDQLMDALQQSIADK
+5951 
-5966 DATRASSAYV
+5966 
-5976 NAEPNKKQAYDE
+5976 
-5988 AVQNAES
+5988 
-5995 IIAGLNNPTINKG
+5995 
-6008 NVSSATQAV
+6008 
-6017 ISSKNALDGV
+6017 
-6027 ERLAQ
+6027 
-6032 DKQTAGNSLN
+6032 
-6042 HLDQL
+6042 
-6047 TPAQQQAL
+6047 
-6055 ENQINNAT
+6055 
-6063 TRDKVAEIIAQAQAL
+6063 
-6078 NEAMKALKESIK
+6078 
-6090 DQPQTEASSKF
+6090 
-6101 INEDQAQKDAY
+6101 
-6112 TQAVQ
+6112 
-6117 HAKDLINKTTD
+6117 
-6128 PTLAKSI
+6128 
-6135 IDQATQAVTDAKN
+6135 
-6148 NLHGDQKLAQDKQ
+6148 
-6161 RATETLNNLS
+6161 
-6171 NLNTPQRQA
+6171 
-6180 LENQINNAATRGEV
+6180 
-6194 AQKLT
+6194 
-6199 EAQALNQA
+6199 
-6207 MEALRNSIQDQ
+6207 
-6218 QQTEAGSK
+6218 
-6226 FINEDK
+6226 
-6232 PQKDAY
+6232 
-6238 QAAVQNA
+6238 
-6245 KDLINQTN
+6245 
-6253 NPTLDKAQ
+6253 
-6261 VEQLTQAVNQAKDN
+6261 
-6275 LHGDQKLAD
+6275 
-6284 DKQHAV
+6284 
-6290 TDLNQLNGLNNP
+6290 
-6302 QRQALESQ
+6302 
-6310 INNAATRDEVAQKL
+6310 
-6324 AEAKALDQAM
+6324 
-6334 QALRNS
+6334 
-6340 IQDQQ
+6340 
-6345 QTESGS
+6345 
-6351 KFINE
+6351 
-6356 DKPQKDAYQAAVQ
+6356 
-6369 NAKDLI
+6369 
-6375 NQTGNPTL
+6375 
-6383 DKSQVEQLTQAVTT
+6383 
-6397 AKDNLHGDQKLARDQ
+6397 
-6412 QQAVTTVNALP
+6412 
-6423 NLNHAQQQALTDAI
+6423 
-6437 NAAPTRTEVAQHV
+6437 
-6450 QTATELDHAMETLK
+6450 
-6464 NKVDQVNTDKAQP
+6464 
-6477 NYTEASTD
+6477 
-6485 KKEAVDQALQ
+6485 
-6495 AAQSI
+6495 
-6500 TDPTNGSNAN
+6500 
-6510 KDAVEQALTKLQE
+6510 
-6523 KENEL
+6523 
-6528 NGNERVAEAKT
+6528 
-6539 QAKQTIDQLTHLNAD
+6539 
-6554 QIATAKQNIDQATKL
+6554 
-6569 QPIAELVDQA
+6569 
-6579 TQLNQSMDQLQ
+6579 
-6590 QAVNEHANV
+6590 
-6599 EQTVDYTQADS
+6599 
-6610 DKQNAYKQA
+6610 
-6619 IADAE
+6619 
-6624 NVLKQNANK
+6624 
-6633 QQVDQALQNILNA
+6633 
-6646 KQALNGDE
+6646 
-6654 RVALAKTNGKHDI
+6654 
-6667 DQLNALN
+6667 
-6674 NAQQDGF
+6674 
-6681 KGRIDQSNDLNQIQ
+6681 
-6695 QIVDE
+6695 
-6700 AKALNRAMDQ
+6700 
-6710 LSQEITGNEGRTK
+6710 
-6723 GSTNY
+6723 
-6728 VNADTQVKQVYDE
+6728 
-6741 AVDKA
+6741 
-6746 KQALDKSTG
+6746 
-6755 QNLTAEQVIKL
+6755 
-6766 NDAITAAK
+6766 
-6774 KALNGEERLNNRKA
+6774 
-6788 EALQR
+6788 
-6793 LDQLTHLNNAQRQL
+6793 
-6807 AIQQINNAETLNKA
+6807 
-6821 SRAINRATK
+6821 
-6830 LDNAM
+6830 
-6835 GAVQQYIDEQ
+6835 
-6845 HLGVISSTNYINADD
+6845 
-6860 NLKANYD
+6860 
-6867 NAIANA
+6867 
-6873 AHELDKV
+6873 
-6880 QGNAIAKA
+6880 
-6888 EAEQLKQ
+6888 
-6895 NIIDAQ
+6895 
-6901 NALNG
+6901 
-6906 DQNLANAKDKA
+6906 
-6917 NAFVNSLNGLNQQ
+6917 
-6930 QQDLAHKAI
+6930 
-6939 NNADTV
+6939 
-6945 SDVTDIVNNQI
+6945 
-6956 DLNDAMETLKHL
+6956 
-6968 VDNEIPNA
+6968 
-6976 EQTVNYQNADDNAKT
+6976 
-6991 NFDDAKRL
+6991 
-6999 ANTLLNSDN
+6999 
-7008 TNVNDI
+7008 
-7014 NGAIQTVND
+7014 
-7023 AIHNLNGDQRLQDA
+7023 
-7037 KDKAIQSINQALA
+7037 
-7050 NKLKEI
+7050 
-7056 EASNATDQD
+7056 
-7065 KLIAKNKA
+7065 
-7073 EELANSIINNINK
+7073 
-7086 ATSNQAVSQVQTAGN
+7086 
-7101 HAIEQVHANEIPKA
+7101 
-7115 KIDANKDVDKQV
+7115 
-7127 QSLIDEID
+7127 
-7135 RNPNLTDKEKQALK
+7135 
-7149 DRINQILQQGHNGI
+7149 
-7163 NNAMTKEEIE
+7163 
-7173 QAKAQL
+7173 
-7179 AQALQDIKDLVKAKE
+7179 
-7194 DAKQDVDKQVQALI
+7194 
-7208 DEIDQNP
+7208 
-7215 NLTDKEKQALKDR
+7215 
-7228 INQILQ
+7228 
-7234 QGHNGIN
+7234 
-7241 NAMTKEEIEQAK
+7241 
-7253 AQLAQALQDIKD
+7253 
-7265 LVKAKENAK
+7265 
-7274 QDIDKR
+7274 
-7280 VQALIDEIDQ
+7280 
-7290 NPNLT
+7290 
-7295 DKEKQALKDRIN
+7295 
-7307 QILQQGHNDINNAL
+7307 
-7321 TKEEIEQ
+7321 
-7328 AKAQLAQA
+7328 
-7336 LQDIKDLVKA
+7336 
-7346 KEDAKNAI
+7346 
-7354 KALANAKRDQ
+7354 
-7364 INSNPDLTP
+7364 
-7373 EQKAKAL
+7373 
-7380 KEIDE
+7380 
-7385 AEKRALQ
+7385 
-7392 NVENAQTID
+7392 
-7401 QLNRGLNLGLD
+7401 
-7412 DIRNTHVW
+7412 
-7420 EVDEQPAVNEI
+7420 
-7431 FEATPEQILVN
+7431 
-7442 GELIVHRDDI
+7442 
-7452 ITEQDILAHINL
+7452 
-7464 IDQLSAEVIDTPS
+7464 
-7477 TATISDSLT
+7477 
-7486 AKVEVTLLD
+7486 
-7495 GSKVIVNVP
+7495 
-7504 VKVVEKEL
+7504 
-7512 SVVKQQAIES
+7512 
-7522 IENAAQQ
+7522 
-7529 KIDEINNSVTLTLE
+7529 
-7543 QKEAAIAEVN
+7543 
-7553 KLKQQAIDY
+7553 
-7562 INNAPDVHSVE
+7562 
-7573 EIQQQEQAHIEQFYP
+7573 
-7588 EQFTIEQAKSNAIK
+7588 
-7602 SIEDAI
+7602 
-7608 QHMIDEIK
+7608 
-7616 ARTDLTDKEKQE
+7616 
-7628 AIAKLNQLK
+7628 
-7637 EQAIQAIQR
+7637 
-7646 AQSIDEISEQL
+7646 
-7657 EQFKAQMKAANP
+7657 
-7669 TAKEL
+7669 
-7674 AKRKQEAISRIK
+7674 
-7686 DFSNEKI
+7686 
-7693 NSIRNSEIGT
+7693 
-7703 TDEKQAAMN
+7703 
-7712 QINEIVLE
+7712 
-7720 TIRDIN
+7720 
-7726 NAHTLQ
+7726 
-7732 QVEAALNNG
+7732 
-7741 IARIS
+7741 
-7746 AVQIVISDRAKQSS
+7746 
-7760 STGNESN
+7760 
-7767 SHLTIGYGT
+7767 
-7776 ANHPFNSST
+7776 
-7785 IGHKKKIDEDDDI
+7785 
-7798 DPLHMRHFSNNFGN
+7798 
-7812 VIKNA
+7812 
-7817 IGVVGI
+7817 
-7823 SGLLASFWFFIAKRR
+7823 
-7838 RKEDE
+7838 
-7843 EEELEIRDN
+7843 
-7852 NKDSIKETLDDT
+7852 
-7864 KHLPLLF
+7864 
-7871 AKRRRKEDEEDVT
+7871 
-7884 VEEKDT
+7884 
-7890 LNNGE
+7890 
-7895 SLDKV
+7895 
-7900 KHTPFFL
+7900 
-7907 PKRRRKEDEEDVEVT
+7907 
-7922 NENTD
+7922 
-7927 EKVLQDNEHS
+7927 
-7937 PILIA
+7937 
-7942 KRRKDKEV
+7942 
-7950 DVETTTSIESNEDD
+7950 
-7964 APLLLAK
+7964 
-7971 KKNQKDNQSKGKKS
+7971 
-7985 ASKNLLKS
+7985 

>member
-1 MGNGAEH
+1 
-8 SKTINVVRGQNNQWT
+8 
-23 IANKPDYVT
+23 
-32 LDAQTGKVTFNANT
+32 
-46 IKPNSSITITPKAGT
+46 
-61 GHSVSSNPSTL
+61 
-72 TAPAAHTVNTTE
+72 
-84 IVKDYGSN
+84 
-92 VTAAEINNA
+92 
-101 VQVANKRTA
+101 
-110 TIKNGTAM
+110 
-118 PTNLAGGST
+118 
-127 TTIPVTV
+127 
-134 TYNDGST
+134 
-141 EEVQESIFTKADKR
+141 
-155 ELITAKNHLDD
+155 
-166 PVSTEGKKP
+166 
-175 GTITQYNN
+175 
-183 AMHNAQ
+183 
-189 QQINTA
+189 
-195 KTEAQQV
+195 
-202 INNERATPQQV
+202 
-213 SDALTKVRA
+213 
-222 AQTKIDQAKA
+222 
-232 LLQNKEDNS
+232 
-241 QLVTS
+241 
-246 KNNLQSSVNQVPSTA
+246 
-261 GMTQQSIDN
+261 
-270 YNAKKREAETEITAA
+270 
-285 QRVIDNGDATAQQI
+285 
-299 SDEKHRVDNALTAL
+299 
-313 NQAKHDLTADTHALE
+313 
-328 QAVQQLNR
+328 
-336 TGTTTGKKPA
+336 
-346 SITAYNNSIRALQS
+346 
-360 DLTSAKNSANAI
+360 
-372 IQKPIR
+372 
-378 TVQEV
+378 
-383 QSALTNV
+383 
-390 NRVNER
+390 
-396 LTQAINQLVPL
+396 
-407 ADNSALRTAKTKL
+407 
-420 DEEINKS
+420 
-427 VTTDGMT
+427 
-434 QSSIQAYENAKR
+434 
-446 AGQTESTNA
+446 
-455 QNVINNGDATDQQIA
+455 
-470 AEKTKVEEKYN
+470 
-481 SLKQAIA
+481 
-488 GLTPDLAPL
+488 
-497 QTAKTQLQN
+497 
-506 DIDQP
+506 
-511 TSTTGMTSTSV
+511 
-522 ATFNEKLSAAR
+522 
-533 TKIQEIDRVLASH
+533 
-546 PDVATIR
+546 
-553 QNVTAANAA
+553 
-562 KTALDQ
+562 
-568 ARNGLTVDKAP
+568 
-579 LENAKN
+579 
-585 QLQHSIDTQT
+585 
-595 STTGMTQDSINAYNA
+595 
-610 KLTAARNK
+610 
-618 IQQINQVLAGSPTV
+618 
-632 EQINTN
+632 
-638 TSAANQAK
+638 
-646 SDLDHA
+646 
-652 RQALTPDKA
+652 
-661 PLQNAKT
+661 
-668 QLEQSINQP
+668 
-677 TDTTGM
+677 
-683 TTASLNAYNQ
+683 
-693 KLQAA
+693 
-698 RQKLTEINQV
+698 
-708 LNGNPTVQNIND
+708 
-720 KVTEANQAKD
+720 
-730 QLNTA
+730 
-735 RQGLTL
+735 
-741 DRQPALTTL
+741 
-750 HGASNLNQAQ
+750 
-760 QNNFTQQINAAQN
+760 
-773 HAALETIKSNIT
+773 
-785 ALNTAMT
+785 
-792 KLKDSVADNNTIKSG
+792 
-807 QNYTDATPANKQAYD
+807 
-822 NAVNAAKG
+822 
-830 VIGETT
+830 
-836 NPTMDVNTVNQ
+836 
-847 KAASVKSTKDALD
+847 
-860 GQQNLQRA
+860 
-868 KTEATNAITHAS
+868 
-880 DLNQAQ
+880 
-886 KNALTQQVNSAQN
+886 
-899 VQAVN
+899 
-904 DIKQTTHSLNTAM
+904 
-917 TGLKRGVANHNQ
+917 
-929 VVQSDNYVNAD
+929 
-940 TNKKNDYNNAY
+940 
-951 NHANDI
+951 
-957 INGNA
+957 
-962 QHPVITPSDVNNA
+962 
-975 LSNVTSK
+975 
-982 EHALNGEAKLNAAKQ
+982 
-997 EANTALGHLNNLNNA
+997 
-1012 QRQNLQSQINGAHQI
+1012 
-1027 DAVNTI
+1027 
-1033 KQNATNLNSAMG
+1033 
-1045 NLRQA
+1045 
-1050 VADKDQVKRTEDYA
+1050 
-1064 DADTAKQNAYNS
+1064 
-1076 AVSSAE
+1076 
-1082 TIINQTTN
+1082 
-1090 PTMSVDDVNRAT
+1090 
-1102 SAVTSNKNALN
+1102 
-1113 GDEKL
+1113 
-1118 AQSKTDAARAI
+1118 
-1129 DALPHLNNA
+1129 
-1138 QKADVK
+1138 
-1144 SKINAASNIAGVNTV
+1144 
-1159 KQQGTDL
+1159 
-1166 NTAMGN
+1166 
-1172 LQGAINDEQ
+1172 
-1181 TTLNSQNYQDATP
+1181 
-1194 SKKTAYTNAVQAAKD
+1194 
-1209 ILNKSNGQNKTK
+1209 
-1221 DQVTEA
+1221 
-1227 MNQLNSA
+1227 
-1234 KNNLD
+1234 
-1239 GTRLLDQ
+1239 
-1246 AKQTAKQQ
+1246 
-1254 LNNMTHLTTAQKTNL
+1254 
-1269 TNQINSGTTVAGV
+1269 
-1282 HTVQSNANTLDQAM
+1282 
-1296 NTLRQSIANKDA
+1296 
-1308 TKASEDYVDANNDKQ
+1308 
-1323 TAYNN
+1323 
-1328 AVAAAETI
+1328 
-1336 INANSNP
+1336 
-1343 EMNPSTITQKA
+1343 
-1354 EQVNSSKTAL
+1354 
-1364 NGDENLAAAKQN
+1364 
-1376 AKTYLNTLTS
+1376 
-1386 ITDAQKN
+1386 
-1393 NLISQISSATRVSG
+1393 
-1407 VDTVKQNA
+1407 
-1415 QHLDQAMA
+1415 
-1423 SLQSGINNESQV
+1423 
-1435 KSSEKYRDADTNKQ
+1435 
-1449 QEYDNAITA
+1449 
-1458 AKAILNKSTGPN
+1458 
-1470 TAQNAV
+1470 
-1476 EAALQRVNNAK
+1476 
-1487 DALNGDAKLIAAQN
+1487 
-1501 AAKQHLGTL
+1501 
-1510 THITTAQRNDLTNQ
+1510 
-1524 ISQATNLAGV
+1524 
-1534 ESVKQSANSLDGA
+1534 
-1547 MGNLQT
+1547 
-1553 AINDK
+1553 
-1558 SGTLASQNFLDADE
+1558 
-1572 QKRNAYNQAVSAAET
+1572 
-1587 ILNKQTGP
+1587 
-1595 NTAKTAV
+1595 
-1602 EQALNNVNNAKHA
+1602 
-1615 LNGTQNLNNAK
+1615 
-1626 QAAITAINGASD
+1626 
-1638 LNQKQKD
+1638 
-1645 ALKTQANGA
+1645 
-1654 QRVSNAQDV
+1654 
-1663 QRNATELNT
+1663 
-1672 AMGTL
+1672 
-1677 KHAIADKTNTLASSK
+1677 
-1692 YVNADS
+1692 
-1698 TKQNA
+1698 
-1703 YTTKVTNAEHI
+1703 
-1714 ISGTPT
+1714 
-1720 VVTTPS
+1720 
-1726 EVTAAANQV
+1726 
-1735 NSAKQELNGDERL
+1735 
-1748 RVAKQNANTAI
+1748 
-1759 DALTQLN
+1759 
-1766 TPQKAKLKEQVGQA
+1766 
-1780 NRLEDVQTVQ
+1780 
-1790 TNGQALNNAMKGL
+1790 
-1803 RDSIANETTV
+1803 
-1813 KASQNYT
+1813 
-1820 DASSNNQ
+1820 
-1827 STYNS
+1827 
-1832 AVSNAKGIINQTNN
+1832 
-1846 PTMDTSAIT
+1846 
-1855 QATTQVNNAKNG
+1855 
-1867 LNGAENL
+1867 
-1874 RNAQNTAKQNLN
+1874 
-1886 TLSHLTNNQKSAIST
+1886 
-1901 QIDRAGHVS
+1901 
-1910 EVTAAKNAATE
+1910 
-1921 LNTQMG
+1921 
-1927 NLEQA
+1927 
-1932 IHDQNTVKQSV
+1932 
-1943 KFTDADKAKRDA
+1943 
-1955 YTNAV
+1955 
-1960 SRAEAILN
+1960 
-1968 KTQGANTSKQDVEA
+1968 
-1982 AIQNVSSA
+1982 
-1990 KNALNGDQNV
+1990 
-2000 TNAKNAAKNALNNL
+2000 
-2014 TSINNAQ
+2014 
-2021 KRDLTTKIDQAT
+2021 
-2033 TVAGVEAV
+2033 
-2041 SNTGTQLNTAMA
+2041 
-2053 NLQNGIN
+2053 
-2060 DKTNTLASENY
+2060 
-2071 HDADSDKKTA
+2071 
-2081 YTQAVTNAENILNKN
+2081 
-2096 SGSNLDKTAVE
+2096 
-2107 NALSQVANAKG
+2107 
-2118 ALNGNHNLEQAKSNA
+2118 
-2133 NTTINGLQH
+2133 
-2142 LTTAQKDKL
+2142 
-2151 KQQVQQAQNVAGVDT
+2151 
-2166 VKSSA
+2166 
-2171 NTLNGA
+2171 
-2177 MGTLRNSIQD
+2177 
-2187 NTATKN
+2187 
-2193 GQNYL
+2193 
-2198 DATGSN
+2198 
-2204 KTNYN
+2204 
-2209 NAVDSANGVINATS
+2209 
-2223 NPNMDANAIN
+2223 
-2233 QIATQVTSTKNALDG
+2233 
-2248 THNLTQAKQTA
+2248 
-2259 TNAIDGATN
+2259 
-2268 LNKAQKD
+2268 
-2275 ALKAQVTSAQ
+2275 
-2285 RVANVTSI
+2285 
-2293 QQTANELNTA
+2293 

-2396 NAQRTDLE
+2396 NAQRTALE

-2410 TTVDGVNTVKTNAN
+2410 ATVDGVNTVKTNAN

-2501 ENLRNA
+2501 ENLRNT

-2599 TNNPNMDANAI
+2599 TSNPNMDANAI

-2617 NTTKAALNGVQNLAQ
+2617 NTTKAALNGAQNLAQ

-2692 ERTKASGN
+2692 ERTKASSN

-2787 ATTLEGVQTVKNSS
+2787 ATTLDGVQTVKNSS
-2801 QTLNTAMKGLRD
+2801 QTLNTVMKGLRD

-2899 NNAQKDALTR
+2899 NNAQKDALTH
-2909 SIDGATTVAGVNQ
+2909 SIDVATTVAGVNQ

-2939 GINDEAQTKQTQKY
+2939 GINDETQTKQTQKY
-2953 LDAEPIKKS
+2953 LDAEPSKKS

-3107 NTPKADVERAMQAVT
+3107 NTPKADVERAMQAVI

-3185 MTALKRAIADKAE
+3185 MTALKRAIADKAD

-3232 PTLTPADVTNAA
+3232 PTLTPSDVTNAE

-3307 LNSAMKGLRDSIA
+3307 LNTAMKGLRDSIA

-3328 QNYTDASPNNRSEY
+3328 QNYTDASQNKQTDYN
-3342 DSAVTA
+3342 SAVTA
-3348 AKAIIDQT
+3348 AKAIIGQT
-3356 TSPSMNAQEINQ
+3356 TSPTMNAQEINQ

-3489 DNVESALQN
+3489 DGVETALQN

-3512 ANAKSTAKNALN
+3512 ANAKTTAKNALN

-3537 KTQIEG
+3537 KSQIEG
-3543 ASTVAGVNQVST
+3543 ATTVAGVNQVST

-3564 SNLQSGINDEAATKA
+3564 SNLQNGINDEAATKA

-3610 SNDNKAAVEQA
+3610 TNDNKAAVEQA

-3654 LTNAQKANLTEQ
+3654 LTDAQKANLTEQ

-3679 QANAG
+3679 QTNAG

-3699 KDTTK
+3699 KDATK

-3709 QDANADLQNAYNRA
+3709 QDANADLQTAYNRA

-3810 SLNTAM
+3810 SLNTVM

-3836 DADQPKQQAYDT
+3836 DADRPKQQAYDT

-3885 DNKVAQAKETAKR
+3885 DNKVAQAKESAKR

-3921 TTVADVTAA
+3921 TTVAGVTAA

-4038 DLTSQIEGATTV
+4038 DLTSQIEGATTI
-4050 NGVNSVKTKAQD
+4050 NGVNGVKTKAQD

-4089 DPTKKTAFDNAIIQA
+4089 DPTKKTAFDNAITQA

-4189 NNAMDQLKQA
+4189 NNA
-4199 IADHDTI
+4199 
-4206 VAGGNYTNAS
+4206 
-4216 PDKQGAYTDAYNAAK
+4216 
-4231 NIVNGSPNVIT
+4231 
-4242 NAADVT
+4242 
-4248 AATQR
+4248 
-4253 VNNAET
+4253 ET

-4272 QAKDALRQMTHLS
+4272 QAKEALRQMTHLS

-4294 QIDSA
+4294 QIDNA
-4299 TQVTGVQ
+4299 TLVTGVQ

-4368 NPSAV
+4368 DPSAV

-4528 RLSTLDNLNNAQ
+4528 TLSTLDNLNNAQ

-4566 LNTAMGNLKNS
+4566 LNTAMGNLKDS

-4601 NEAVRNAENILNKS
+4601 NEAVHNAKNILNKS
-4615 TGTNVPK
+4615 TGTNVTK

-4731 TTAQGIIDQTTN
+4731 TTAQGIINQTTS
-4743 PTLDPT
+4743 PTLDPN

-4867 NGGNATQTEVEQAI
+4867 NGGNATQSEVEQAI

-4931 VAGVNNVKQTAQEL
+4931 VAGVNDVKQTAQEL

-4960 QTKADGNFVNADPD
+4960 KTKADGNFVNADPD

-5019 NTNLATAKQNV
+5019 NTILATAKQNV

-5073 AMTQLKQGI
+5073 AMTQLKQGIANKAQIKGSENYHDADTDKQTAYDNAVTKAEELLKQTTNPTMDPNTIQQALTKVNDTNQALNGNQKLADAKQAAKTNLGTLDHLNDAQKQALTTQVEQAPDIATVNNVKQNAQNLNNAMTNLNNALHDKTETLNSINFTDADQAKKDAYTNAVSHAEGILSKANGSNASQTEVEQAMQRVSEAKQALNGNDNVQRAKDAAKQVITNANDLNQAQKDALKQQVDAAQTVANVNTIKQTAQDLNQAMTQLKQGI

-5136 NQAKGDLNGN
+5136 TQAKGDLNGN

-5239 QIANGTPTPVLAPDT
+5239 QIANGTPTPVLTPDT

-5341 ASENYHDADV
+5341 ASENYHDADA
-5351 DKQTAYTNAVSQAE
+5351 DKQSAYTNAVSQAE

-5376 NPDDIT
+5376 NPDEIT

-5389 DAKNSLNGEAK
+5389 DAKNGLNGEAK

-5412 SGMTHLNDAQK
+5412 NAMTHLNDAQK

-5446 TSLDQAMDQ
+5446 TSLDQAMNQ
-5455 LSQAINDKDQ
+5455 LSQAINDKTQ
-5465 ILADGNYLNA
+5465 TLADGNYLNA

-5489 AEALLNKQSGTNEVQ
+5489 AEALLNKQNGTNEVQ

-5510 TNEVNAAK
+5510 TNEVNTAK

-5577 AMELLRNSVADNQT
+5577 AMELLRNSIADNQA

-5606 NDYNKAVTAANN
+5606 NDYNQAVTAANN

-5633 NGATTQVNNTKVA
+5633 NNATNQVNNTKVA
-5646 LDGDENLAA
+5646 LDGDENLVA

-5670 NNAQKQQLQSQITQ
+5670 NNVQKQQLQSQITQ

-5733 AYNTAVNEAA
+5733 AYTTAVNEAE

-5830 MHGLRQSIQDNAATK
+5830 MHGLRESIQDNAATK

-5869 NIINEQTATLDN
+5869 SIINEQTATLDN
-5881 NAINQAAATVNT
+5881 NAINQAATTVNT

-5951 LDQLMDALQQSIADK
+5951 LDQLMNTLQQSIADK

-6017 ISSKNALDGV
+6017 TTSKNGLDGV

-6063 TRDKVAEIIAQAQAL
+6063 TRDKVTEIIAQAQAL

-6128 PTLAKSI
+6128 PTLVKSV
-6135 IDQATQAVTDAKN
+6135 IDQATQAVNDAKN

-6238 QAAVQNA
+6238 QAAVQHA
-6245 KDLINQTN
+6245 KDLINQTS

-6261 VEQLTQAVNQAKDN
+6261 VEQLTQGVN
-6275 LHGDQKLAD
+6275 
-6284 DKQHAV
+6284 
-6290 TDLNQLNGLNNP
+6290 
-6302 QRQALESQ
+6302 
-6310 INNAATRDEVAQKL
+6310 
-6324 AEAKALDQAM
+6324 
-6334 QALRNS
+6334 
-6340 IQDQQ
+6340 
-6345 QTESGS
+6345 
-6351 KFINE
+6351 
-6356 DKPQKDAYQAAVQ
+6356 
-6369 NAKDLI
+6369 
-6375 NQTGNPTL
+6375 
-6383 DKSQVEQLTQAVTT
+6383 
-6397 AKDNLHGDQKLARDQ
+6397 
-6412 QQAVTTVNALP
+6412 
-6423 NLNHAQQQALTDAI
+6423 
-6437 NAAPTRTEVAQHV
+6437 
-6450 QTATELDHAMETLK
+6450 
-6464 NKVDQVNTDKAQP
+6464 
-6477 NYTEASTD
+6477 
-6485 KKEAVDQALQ
+6485 
-6495 AAQSI
+6495 
-6500 TDPTNGSNAN
+6500 
-6510 KDAVEQALTKLQE
+6510 
-6523 KENEL
+6523 
-6528 NGNERVAEAKT
+6528 
-6539 QAKQTIDQLTHLNAD
+6539 
-6554 QIATAKQNIDQATKL
+6554 
-6569 QPIAELVDQA
+6569 
-6579 TQLNQSMDQLQ
+6579 
-6590 QAVNEHANV
+6590 
-6599 EQTVDYTQADS
+6599 
-6610 DKQNAYKQA
+6610 
-6619 IADAE
+6619 
-6624 NVLKQNANK
+6624 
-6633 QQVDQALQNILNA
+6633 
-6646 KQALNGDE
+6646 
-6654 RVALAKTNGKHDI
+6654 
-6667 DQLNALN
+6667 
-6674 NAQQDGF
+6674 
-6681 KGRIDQSNDLNQIQ
+6681 
-6695 QIVDE
+6695 
-6700 AKALNRAMDQ
+6700 
-6710 LSQEITGNEGRTK
+6710 
-6723 GSTNY
+6723 
-6728 VNADTQVKQVYDE
+6728 
-6741 AVDKA
+6741 
-6746 KQALDKSTG
+6746 
-6755 QNLTAEQVIKL
+6755 
-6766 NDAITAAK
+6766 
-6774 KALNGEERLNNRKA
+6774 
-6788 EALQR
+6788 
-6793 LDQLTHLNNAQRQL
+6793 
-6807 AIQQINNAETLNKA
+6807 
-6821 SRAINRATK
+6821 
-6830 LDNAM
+6830 
-6835 GAVQQYIDEQ
+6835 
-6845 HLGVISSTNYINADD
+6845 
-6860 NLKANYD
+6860 
-6867 NAIANA
+6867 
-6873 AHELDKV
+6873 
-6880 QGNAIAKA
+6880 
-6888 EAEQLKQ
+6888 
-6895 NIIDAQ
+6895 
-6901 NALNG
+6901 
-6906 DQNLANAKDKA
+6906 
-6917 NAFVNSLNGLNQQ
+6917 
-6930 QQDLAHKAI
+6930 
-6939 NNADTV
+6939 
-6945 SDVTDIVNNQI
+6945 
-6956 DLNDAMETLKHL
+6956 
-6968 VDNEIPNA
+6968 
-6976 EQTVNYQNADDNAKT
+6976 
-6991 NFDDAKRL
+6991 
-6999 ANTLLNSDN
+6999 
-7008 TNVNDI
+7008 
-7014 NGAIQTVND
+7014 
-7023 AIHNLNGDQRLQDA
+7023 
-7037 KDKAIQSINQALA
+7037 
-7050 NKLKEI
+7050 
-7056 EASNATDQD
+7056 
-7065 KLIAKNKA
+7065 
-7073 EELANSIINNINK
+7073 
-7086 ATSNQAVSQVQTAGN
+7086 
-7101 HAIEQVHANEIPKA
+7101 
-7115 KIDANKDVDKQV
+7115 
-7127 QSLIDEID
+7127 
-7135 RNPNLTDKEKQALK
+7135 
-7149 DRINQILQQGHNGI
+7149 
-7163 NNAMTKEEIE
+7163 
-7173 QAKAQL
+7173 
-7179 AQALQDIKDLVKAKE
+7179 
-7194 DAKQDVDKQVQALI
+7194 
-7208 DEIDQNP
+7208 
-7215 NLTDKEKQALKDR
+7215 
-7228 INQILQ
+7228 
-7234 QGHNGIN
+7234 
-7241 NAMTKEEIEQAK
+7241 
-7253 AQLAQALQDIKD
+7253 
-7265 LVKAKENAK
+7265 
-7274 QDIDKR
+7274 
-7280 VQALIDEIDQ
+7280 
-7290 NPNLT
+7290 
-7295 DKEKQALKDRIN
+7295 
-7307 QILQQGHNDINNAL
+7307 
-7321 TKEEIEQ
+7321 
-7328 AKAQLAQA
+7328 
-7336 LQDIKDLVKA
+7336 
-7346 KEDAKNAI
+7346 
-7354 KALANAKRDQ
+7354 
-7364 INSNPDLTP
+7364 
-7373 EQKAKAL
+7373 
-7380 KEIDE
+7380 
-7385 AEKRALQ
+7385 
-7392 NVENAQTID
+7392 
-7401 QLNRGLNLGLD
+7401 
-7412 DIRNTHVW
+7412 
-7420 EVDEQPAVNEI
+7420 
-7431 FEATPEQILVN
+7431 
-7442 GELIVHRDDI
+7442 
-7452 ITEQDILAHINL
+7452 
-7464 IDQLSAEVIDTPS
+7464 
-7477 TATISDSLT
+7477 
-7486 AKVEVTLLD
+7486 
-7495 GSKVIVNVP
+7495 
-7504 VKVVEKEL
+7504 
-7512 SVVKQQAIES
+7512 
-7522 IENAAQQ
+7522 
-7529 KIDEINNSVTLTLE
+7529 
-7543 QKEAAIAEVN
+7543 
-7553 KLKQQAIDY
+7553 
-7562 INNAPDVHSVE
+7562 
-7573 EIQQQEQAHIEQFYP
+7573 
-7588 EQFTIEQAKSNAIK
+7588 
-7602 SIEDAI
+7602 
-7608 QHMIDEIK
+7608 
-7616 ARTDLTDKEKQE
+7616 
-7628 AIAKLNQLK
+7628 
-7637 EQAIQAIQR
+7637 
-7646 AQSIDEISEQL
+7646 
-7657 EQFKAQMKAANP
+7657 
-7669 TAKEL
+7669 
-7674 AKRKQEAISRIK
+7674 
-7686 DFSNEKI
+7686 
-7693 NSIRNSEIGT
+7693 
-7703 TDEKQAAMN
+7703 
-7712 QINEIVLE
+7712 
-7720 TIRDIN
+7720 
-7726 NAHTLQ
+7726 
-7732 QVEAALNNG
+7732 
-7741 IARIS
+7741 
-7746 AVQIVISDRAKQSS
+7746 
-7760 STGNESN
+7760 
-7767 SHLTIGYGT
+7767 
-7776 ANHPFNSST
+7776 
-7785 IGHKKKIDEDDDI
+7785 
-7798 DPLHMRHFSNNFGN
+7798 
-7812 VIKNA
+7812 
-7817 IGVVGI
+7817 
-7823 SGLLASFWFFIAKRR
+7823 
-7838 RKEDE
+7838 
-7843 EEELEIRDN
+7843 
-7852 NKDSIKETLDDT
+7852 
-7864 KHLPLLF
+7864 
-7871 AKRRRKEDEEDVT
+7871 
-7884 VEEKDT
+7884 
-7890 LNNGE
+7890 
-7895 SLDKV
+7895 
-7900 KHTPFFL
+7900 
-7907 PKRRRKEDEEDVEVT
+7907 
-7922 NENTD
+7922 
-7927 EKVLQDNEHS
+7927 
-7937 PILIA
+7937 
-7942 KRRKDKEV
+7942 
-7950 DVETTTSIESNEDD
+7950 
-7964 APLLLAK
+7964 
-7971 KKNQKDNQSKGKKS
+7971 
-7985 ASKNLLKS
+7985 